1 MKQKRLQY
9 KIAVWLT
16 MGLMIVDPLV
26 VPFAYAANP
35 IEVDTNAP
43 HERQATVGQAGNG
56 ITLVNVAGPSAGGV
70 SRNDYT
76 NFNIP
81 QNGVIL
87 NNSNQMA
94 NTKLGGYI
102 PGNPNMMRGS
112 ANVIVNEV
120 TSHNPTEMK
129 GFIEVAGRKAS
140 VVVANPNGI
149 TVDGGGFINTD
160 RAVLTTGKTEYD
172 SKGNLNSYRVEQG
185 RISINGNGLNA
196 KDANSLQILTEAT
209 NVNAGVWAN
218 TIETRTGKNTIDA
231 NTLDTQKIGDSSN
244 VGLDVSAI
252 GGMYANSI
260 TMKGTNT
267 GLGVN
272 VKGVVSSTQA
282 SSITSDGK
290 IIVDGGVTSN
300 GNTTLAGQSIA
311 IHNNGVV
318 QGDVS
323 TTVNSKEAVN
333 NSGLINSGKTTDI
346 KAKSVDNNEGGR
358 IYGDT
363 VVIDANTV
371 KNHTNSEIEQ
381 RYHNAGK
388 ALEKAK
394 NDLDAEWN
402 ADITKYK
409 TKTELEAHRQRIKE
423 LTNAY
428 DEAQENVTTIKK
440 ELDTHKSGVIAGR
453 NHVDITSDTINNTGK
468 GFIYSGGTMDLT
480 AKEGINNT
488 GSTIKAVKSIELD
501 TPVVNN
507 KNVALGVKRVSDGIT
522 KNPDKLKVTHPHHKL
537 EGQVFD
543 KSEFPYADYKSGY
556 GTPHV
561 KPVKTAEDEAYNKE
575 MDKRENRVNEF
586 TIIRTETE
594 HTHKEVTNDDPGV
607 ISSGGDVVT
616 TGILHN
622 DNSKVISGGTVYA
635 KGSIQNISDSISDKT
650 FITGTTQES
659 YTTKVDKSHH
669 IGRKKK
675 RRKWRPE
682 VYMTPTIAESN
693 VKPIGTVQEHAEDT
707 LSKAIIARVNDS
719 LDPYGLGGGKGK
731 ESHTI
736 DGLSLPTEALYQIH
750 PDITANA
757 LIETDSAFTNR
768 KNFLS
773 SQYMIDALANDPER
787 RLKRLGDGF
796 YEQQLIN
803 EQIVSATGK
812 QYLEGYTDNEAEYKA
827 LLEAGIAFGKAFK
840 LAPGIA
846 LSKEQ
851 MESITTDMVWL
862 ETKTVVVEG
871 KAQQVL
877 YPKVYL
883 AKQPAKSVDAMGGII
898 SGKAIVSNTNTDI
911 LNQGIMAA
919 DTIVLG
925 AHDVQNTGRID
936 GRKVNIKATQDV
948 TNTGN
953 IHGDKQ
959 VNINAGRDINVGA
972 HVDRLEHHNIV
983 SRQGTIGV
991 AKDGD
996 LVLSA
1001 KRDVNLKGAIIHTE
1015 DNSKATIEAGHNINL
1030 TTESLSSKKDMT
1042 VNSDNYNRTD
1052 RRTELGTA
1060 ILSDGHVNLH
1070 AENDVNIR
1078 NGIVNSEHG
1087 VTSVEA
1093 GNDVTITNGKS
1104 YSRDEYGLKYKEK
1117 SLLSR
1122 TTNIIRTDHEHT
1134 GVLSS
1139 TIGGD
1144 TINVKANH
1152 NVSVTGSNILGTKD
1166 VSVSAGNDVRTDSGE
1181 ETQRDDVYQYSKKS
1195 GLMGAGIG
1203 FTIGSKK
1210 VTDTLEGNSKTNVN
1224 TLIGSANGKISI
1236 DANNKAHLTST
1247 DIIGKDDIEV
1257 SASDITLDGKHDT
1270 IASKQVHE
1278 EKQSG
1283 LTVSLG
1289 GSIASALTTA
1299 RGLQRK
1305 ANSRDDKRLGTLE
1318 SLEAGKELKKGY
1330 SKIQEYKNFT
1340 PDFVRD
1346 EAQKSIASGILK
1358 EQKVKEID
1366 SLLQNNKLTDKTRK
1380 ALEKERK
1387 RLAEEARYEK
1397 AKGYN
1402 DLNDINGDQK
1412 QYKENKRAKKDG
1424 LANIHVSVGSS
1435 KSRSESRLESSKY
1448 AGGHILS
1455 DNGIKLVTKPTT
1467 ADSGDIVAI
1476 GETIRGESVELD
1488 ASRNLSLQAGTN
1500 TTTITDKYDNKGW
1513 SIGANLS
1520 VNGGGL
1526 LGIDANYNKANENG
1540 TTVKTTHLGTVVQGN
1555 KVITNSGADTAIVG
1569 SKVYGDSIQSQIG
1582 GNLTIKSLQDSETYR
1597 GEKKNVG
1604 FSISTNGTKLGGVSA
1619 EYSKGKM
1626 TSDYAS
1632 VTEQAGLYAGT
1643 EGFNIITKGNT
1654 TLEGAVI
1661 DSKATADKN
1670 KLSTN
1675 SLTVKDIKNK
1685 AEYKSSNTGL
1695 SYTSVSGFKNLNQAG
1710 KDAVY
1715 NSLGLLPKLLPDSE
1729 KSAEST
1735 TKSVISN
1742 GTITTGS
1749 SNIDINKISKDTK
1762 NSLNKLDTIFDKKKV
1777 EERQELAR
1785 LFAKDAFE
1793 QLHYWEPKTKEGKAA
1808 KALAHAVVAETS
1820 ARIAGNPTGSG
1831 FYAGATNEAL
1841 IGEIQKI
1848 AKSNPAVA
1856 QWLSASL
1863 GALVNHGIGKSQ
1875 ITGATEA
1882 QYGTKWNSIGAVV
1895 RLGVS
1900 TSKIAVET
1908 TSGEII
1914 TEFSPYI
1921 GNPSAF
1927 DQVTTKPVSFSDRVS
1942 NPSIPMNDVIPPSS
1956 YRAGISDPSVPMDD
1970 VIPPGPGLIETSDL
1984 SSPVVLKSEEY
1995 KFYNLPPNV
2004 DNQTGQISVWDNEQ
2018 QQYIKTNTYEF
2029 GGIKVNDLGGYDEF
2043 NRAIF
2048 TEVGTGNLV
2057 YGINKYGV
2065 TLYRGSDG
2073 QPNWHLVIPENNF
2086 AKIGKLDGTSFERL
2100 NITTGDLDML
2110 RDPSSTAIY
2119 DSINS
2124 RIINSNTGNPLSA
2137 IGYKNFKNS
2146 ISLDTISKE
2155 ALDMIRYNKDNT
2167 VSINR
2172 AENKSKDKF
2181 YFRDSYAYKHSGMVI
2196 DGYQNGT
2203 IEKGK
2208 FEFTEKPEFS
2218 LGLENVN
2225 FDNGIDG
2232 AIDSWKGITI
2242 KGGIKA
2248 NLAKI
2253 NMRRWTGYQFWGD
2266 TQASI
2271 FEGNLGGDFEANSSG
2286 LTVGA
2291 NAGFNIA
2298 NIKPK
2303 IKLEMGGST
2312 FNLDTD
2318 FLYGFN
2324 AGAKGH
2330 VGYNEKGFNASGAI
2344 SKPSIGGGINLKGSI
2359 ETDNSEVTLYEYNSN
2374 KKNKSDKIK

>member
-1 MKQKRLQY
+1 MKEKRLQY

-16 MGLMIVDPLV
+16 MGLMIVDPFV

-43 HERQATVGQAGNG
+43 HERQAAVGQAGNG

-76 NFNIP
+76 NFNVP

-87 NNSNQMA
+87 NNSYQMA
-94 NTKLGGYI
+94 NTKLGGYV

-218 TIETRTGKNTIDA
+218 TIEIRTGKNTIDA
-231 NTLDTQKIGDSSN
+231 NTLETQKIGDSSN

-300 GNTTLAGQSIA
+300 GNTTLSGQSIA

-323 TTVNSKEAVN
+323 TTVNSKETVN
-333 NSGLINSGKTTDI
+333 NSGLINSGKTTTI
-346 KAKSVDNNEGGR
+346 KAKSVDNHEGGR

-363 VVIDANTV
+363 VAIDANTV
-371 KNHTNSEIEQ
+371 INHTNSEIEQ
-381 RYHNAGK
+381 RYHKAGK
-388 ALEKAK
+388 DLEKAK
-394 NDLDAEWN
+394 NDLDTEWN

-423 LTNAY
+423 LTKVY
-428 DEAQENVTTIKK
+428 DEAQANVTTIKK

-480 AKEGINNT
+480 AKQGISNT
-488 GSTIKAVKSIELD
+488 GATIKAVKDIELD

-507 KNVALGVKRVSDGIT
+507 ENVALGVKRVSDGIT
-522 KNPDKLKVTHPHHKL
+522 KNPDKLKVTDPHHKL

-575 MDKRENRVNEF
+575 MDKDENRVHKF
-586 TIIRTETE
+586 TIIRSETE

-622 DNSKVISGGTVYA
+622 DNSKVISGGTILT
-635 KGSIQNISDSISDKT
+635 KGRIENISDSMSDKS

-659 YTTKVDKSHH
+659 KTIRKLKSHG
-669 IGRKKK
+669 IGHK
-675 RRKWRPE
+675 RRRVWAQE
-682 VYMTPTIAESN
+682 VYMTPTITETN
-693 VKPIGTVQEHAEDT
+693 VKPIGTVQEYAEDT
-707 LSKAIIARVNDS
+707 LSNATIAKVNDS

-803 EQIVSATGK
+803 DQIVSATGK

-846 LSKEQ
+846 LSKKQ
-851 MESITTDMVWL
+851 MEAITTDMVWL
-862 ETKTVVVEG
+862 ETKTIVVDG
-871 KAQQVL
+871 KIQQVL

-883 AKQPAKSVDAMGGII
+883 AKQPAKSIDAMGGII
-898 SGKAIVSNTNTDI
+898 SGKAIVSNTNADI
-911 LNQGIMAA
+911 LNQGIMTA

-959 VNINAGRDINVGA
+959 VNINAGRDINLGA
-972 HVDRLEHHNIV
+972 HVDRLEHHDIV
-983 SRQGTIGV
+983 SRQGTIGIE
-991 AKDGD
+991 KDGD

-1001 KRDVNLKGAIIHTE
+1001 KRDVNLKGAIVHTG
-1015 DNSKATIEAGHNINL
+1015 DNSKATIEAGQNINL
-1030 TTESLSSKKDMT
+1030 TTETLSAKKDMT

-1060 ILSDGHVNLH
+1060 ILSDSHVTLR
-1070 AENDVNIR
+1070 AGNDVNIR

-1093 GNDVTITNGKS
+1093 GNDVNITNGNS

-1122 TTNIIRTDHEHT
+1122 TTNIIRTDHERT

-1144 TINVKANH
+1144 TINVKANR

-1181 ETQRDDVYQYSKKS
+1181 ETQRDEVYQYSKKS

-1210 VTDTLEGNSKTNVN
+1210 VTDTLDENSKTNIN

-1247 DIIGKDDIEV
+1247 DLIGKDDIEV

-1346 EAQKSIASGILK
+1346 EAQKLIASGVLK
-1358 EQKVKEID
+1358 EEKVKEID
-1366 SLLQNNKLTDKTRK
+1366 RLLQNNKLTDKTRK

-1387 RLAEEARYEK
+1387 RLAEEASYEK

-1402 DLNDINGDQK
+1402 DLNDINGNQK

-1435 KSRSESRLESSKY
+1435 KSRSESRLDSSKY
-1448 AGGHILS
+1448 AGGHIVS

-1467 ADSGDIVAI
+1467 TESGDIVAI

-1500 TTTITDKYDNKGW
+1500 TTTITDKYDSKGW

-1540 TTVKTTHLGTVVQGN
+1540 TTVKKTHSGTVVQGN
-1555 KVITNSGADTAIVG
+1555 KVITNSGADTTIVG

-1604 FSISTNGTKLGGVSA
+1604 FSISTNGTQLGGVSA

-1632 VTEQAGLYAGT
+1632 VTEQAGLYAGA
-1643 EGFNIITKGNT
+1643 EGFDITTKGNT

-1661 DSKATADKN
+1661 DSKGKADKN

-1695 SYTSVSGFKNLNQAG
+1695 SYTSLSGFKNLSQAG

-1729 KSAEST
+1729 KSVEST
-1735 TKSVISN
+1735 TKSVIAN
-1742 GTITTGS
+1742 GTITTES

-1808 KALAHAVVAETS
+1808 KALAHAVVAEIS

-1831 FYAGATNEAL
+1831 FYAGVTNEAL

-1863 GALVNHGIGKSQ
+1863 GAVVNYSISKPV
-1875 ITGATEA
+1875 ITGATES
-1882 QYGTKWNSIGAVV
+1882 QYGTK
-1895 RLGVS
+1895 
-1900 TSKIAVET
+1900 
-1908 TSGEII
+1908 
-1914 TEFSPYI
+1914 Y
-1921 GNPSAF
+1921 
-1927 DQVTTKPVSFSDRVS
+1927 
-1942 NPSIPMNDVIPPSS
+1942 
-1956 YRAGISDPSVPMDD
+1956 
-1970 VIPPGPGLIETSDL
+1970 
-1984 SSPVVLKSEEY
+1984 
-1995 KFYNLPPNV
+1995 
-2004 DNQTGQISVWDNEQ
+2004 
-2018 QQYIKTNTYEF
+2018 
-2029 GGIKVNDLGGYDEF
+2029 
-2043 NRAIF
+2043 
-2048 TEVGTGNLV
+2048 
-2057 YGINKYGV
+2057 
-2065 TLYRGSDG
+2065 
-2073 QPNWHLVIPENNF
+2073 
-2086 AKIGKLDGTSFERL
+2086 
-2100 NITTGDLDML
+2100 
-2110 RDPSSTAIY
+2110 
-2119 DSINS
+2119 
-2124 RIINSNTGNPLSA
+2124 
-2137 IGYKNFKNS
+2137 
-2146 ISLDTISKE
+2146 
-2155 ALDMIRYNKDNT
+2155 
-2167 VSINR
+2167 
-2172 AENKSKDKF
+2172 
-2181 YFRDSYAYKHSGMVI
+2181 
-2196 DGYQNGT
+2196 
-2203 IEKGK
+2203 
-2208 FEFTEKPEFS
+2208 
-2218 LGLENVN
+2218 
-2225 FDNGIDG
+2225 
-2232 AIDSWKGITI
+2232 
-2242 KGGIKA
+2242 
-2248 NLAKI
+2248 
-2253 NMRRWTGYQFWGD
+2253 
-2266 TQASI
+2266 
-2271 FEGNLGGDFEANSSG
+2271 
-2286 LTVGA
+2286 
-2291 NAGFNIA
+2291 
-2298 NIKPK
+2298 
-2303 IKLEMGGST
+2303 
-2312 FNLDTD
+2312 
-2318 FLYGFN
+2318 
-2324 AGAKGH
+2324 
-2330 VGYNEKGFNASGAI
+2330 NASGRWTYEYGKASLDAAVDVLNGALSNAEKERLYISATISYVEFMAMLSTLSIGLGISEPADKTGQTLILIGDMAI
-2344 SKPSIGGGINLKGSI
+2344 SAYVVYKTVLTGWDATNKLFNIKNYDPLMN
-2359 ETDNSEVTLYEYNSN
+2359 YNN
-2374 KKNKSDKIK
+2374 YMANPRDYMD

>member
-56 ITLVNVAGPSAGGV
+56 ITLVNVAGPSTGGV

-76 NFNIP
+76 NFNVP

-87 NNSNQMA
+87 NNSYQMA

-172 SKGNLNSYRVEQG
+172 PTGNLNSYRVEQG

-244 VGLDVSAI
+244 IGLDVSAI

-363 VVIDANTV
+363 VAIDANTV

-381 RYHNAGK
+381 RYHKAGK

-423 LTNAY
+423 LTNTY

-440 ELDTHKSGVIAGR
+440 ELDTHKSGVVAGR

-622 DNSKVISGGTVYA
+622 DNSKVISGGTVHA

-707 LSKAIIARVNDS
+707 LSNAIIARVNDS

-773 SQYMIDALANDPER
+773 SQYMLDALANDPER

-846 LSKEQ
+846 LSKKQ
-851 MESITTDMVWL
+851 MEAITTDMVWL
-862 ETKTVVVEG
+862 ETKTVVVDG
-871 KAQQVL
+871 KVQQVL

-898 SGKAIVSNTNTDI
+898 SGKAIVSNTNADI
-911 LNQGIMAA
+911 LNQGIMTA

-925 AHDVQNTGRID
+925 AHDVQNIGRID
-936 GRKVNIKATQDV
+936 GRKVNIKAIQDV

-959 VNINAGRDINVGA
+959 VNINAGRDINVGT
-972 HVDRLEHHNIV
+972 HVDKLEHHDIV
-983 SRQGTIGV
+983 GRQGTIGV
-991 AKDGD
+991 GEKGD
-996 LVLSA
+996 LALSA
-1001 KRDVNLKGAIIHTE
+1001 KRDVNLKGAIIHAGE
-1015 DNSKATIEAGHNINL
+1015 NSKATIEAGQNINL
-1030 TTESLSSKKDMT
+1030 ITEALSAKKDMT

-1060 ILSDGHVNLH
+1060 ILSDSNVTLRAG
-1070 AENDVNIR
+1070 NDVNIR

-1087 VTSVEA
+1087 LTSVEA

-1122 TTNIIRTDHEHT
+1122 TTNIIRTDYEHT

-1144 TINVKANH
+1144 TINVKANR

-1210 VTDTLEGNSKTNVN
+1210 VTDTLDENFKTNVN

-1247 DIIGKDDIEV
+1247 DLIGKDNIEV

-1289 GSIASALTTA
+1289 GSIASGLSTA

-1366 SLLQNNKLTDKTRK
+1366 SLLQNNKLNDKTRK

-1387 RLAEEARYEK
+1387 RLAEEGSYEK

-1402 DLNDINGDQK
+1402 DLNDINGNQK

-1435 KSRSESRLESSKY
+1435 KSRSESRLDSSKY
-1448 AGGHILS
+1448 AGGHIVS
-1455 DNGIKLVTKPTT
+1455 DNGIKLITKPTT

-1500 TTTITDKYDNKGW
+1500 TTTKIDKYDSKGW

-1526 LGIDANYNKANENG
+1526 IGIDANYNKANENG
-1540 TTVKTTHLGTVVQGN
+1540 TTVKTTHSGTVVQGN

-1604 FSISTNGTKLGGVSA
+1604 FSISTNGTQLGGVSA

-1632 VTEQAGLYAGT
+1632 VTEQAGLYAGA
-1643 EGFNIITKGNT
+1643 EGFDITTKGNT

-1661 DSKATADKN
+1661 DSKAKADKN

-1675 SLTVKDIKNK
+1675 SLIVKDIKNK

-1695 SYTSVSGFKNLNQAG
+1695 SYTSISGFKNLSQAG

-1715 NSLGLLPKLLPDSE
+1715 NSLGLLPKLMPDSE
-1729 KSAEST
+1729 KSVEST
-1735 TKSVISN
+1735 TKSVIAN
-1742 GTITTGS
+1742 GTIITES

-1831 FYAGATNEAL
+1831 LYAGATNEVL

-1863 GALVNHGIGKSQ
+1863 GALVNHGLGKSP
-1875 ITGATEA
+1875 ITGATESQNA
-1882 QYGTKWNSIGAVV
+1882 TKNNAYGTMKKNTELESWDYYYIIDLYGNVYKRTNTGDYIASPSVVRNGTVTTVVKQNPAEGHQSDGQEVFVYPDGSYVNIDEPLGKVHVGSAHLLTNTSSSWDNPSVNNPAVV
-1895 RLGVS
+1895 EETPRVIDEWPEESTGKIYRVYSNSSEPVFTGEYQGNRNLMSGATAVYNSDHKAWYAGGYVIYQNDEIDAIIRQQQREHEYQIAKDKFNSPNTAIGIMGDAVSYTGEYFGDKKVGNAVTIGQTVPKLIENQDKYDTLGGKFLAGVS
-1900 TSKIAVET
+1900 DFSNEMAKAELTSTV
-1908 TSGEII
+1908 
-1914 TEFSPYI
+1914 
-1921 GNPSAF
+1921 
-1927 DQVTTKPVSFSDRVS
+1927 VT
-1942 NPSIPMNDVIPPSS
+1942 
-1956 YRAGISDPSVPMDD
+1956 
-1970 VIPPGPGLIETSDL
+1970 L
-1984 SSPVVLKSEEY
+1984 
-1995 KFYNLPPNV
+1995 
-2004 DNQTGQISVWDNEQ
+2004 
-2018 QQYIKTNTYEF
+2018 
-2029 GGIKVNDLGGYDEF
+2029 
-2043 NRAIF
+2043 
-2048 TEVGTGNLV
+2048 GTGNV
-2057 YGINKYGV
+2057 VINTLAPTNVRPTLTKGLILTSVAGFGV
-2065 TLYRGSDG
+2065 
-2073 QPNWHLVIPENNF
+2073 NNT
-2086 AKIGKLDGTSFERL
+2086 IGKYFDEKTKQ
-2100 NITTGDLDML
+2100 I
-2110 RDPSSTAIY
+2110 
-2119 DSINS
+2119 
-2124 RIINSNTGNPLSA
+2124 
-2137 IGYKNFKNS
+2137 
-2146 ISLDTISKE
+2146 KE
-2155 ALDMIRYNKDNT
+2155 Y
-2167 VSINR
+2167 
-2172 AENKSKDKF
+2172 
-2181 YFRDSYAYKHSGMVI
+2181 
-2196 DGYQNGT
+2196 
-2203 IEKGK
+2203 
-2208 FEFTEKPEFS
+2208 
-2218 LGLENVN
+2218 
-2225 FDNGIDG
+2225 
-2232 AIDSWKGITI
+2232 I
-2242 KGGIKA
+2242 KEEEDE
-2248 NLAKI
+2248 
-2253 NMRRWTGYQFWGD
+2253 W
-2266 TQASI
+2266 
-2271 FEGNLGGDFEANSSG
+2271 
-2286 LTVGA
+2286 
-2291 NAGFNIA
+2291 
-2298 NIKPK
+2298 
-2303 IKLEMGGST
+2303 
-2312 FNLDTD
+2312 
-2318 FLYGFN
+2318 
-2324 AGAKGH
+2324 
-2330 VGYNEKGFNASGAI
+2330 
-2344 SKPSIGGGINLKGSI
+2344 
-2359 ETDNSEVTLYEYNSN
+2359 
-2374 KKNKSDKIK
+2374 KNK

>member
-76 NFNIP
+76 NFNVP

-94 NTKLGGYI
+94 NTKLGGYV

-185 RISINGNGLNA
+185 RISINSNGLNA

-244 VGLDVSAI
+244 IGLDVSAI

-300 GNTTLAGQSIA
+300 GNTTLSGQSIA

-363 VVIDANTV
+363 VAIDANTV

-381 RYHNAGK
+381 RYHKAGK

-622 DNSKVISGGTVYA
+622 DNSKVISGGTVHA

-707 LSKAIIARVNDS
+707 LSKATIARVNDS

-803 EQIVSATGK
+803 DQIVSATGK

-898 SGKAIVSNTNTDI
+898 SGKAIVSNTNADI
-911 LNQGIMAA
+911 LNQGIMSA

-936 GRKVNIKATQDV
+936 GRQVIIKASQDV
-948 TNTGN
+948 INTGN
-953 IHGDKQ
+953 IHGDKR
-959 VNINAGRDINVGA
+959 VTINAGRDINVGT
-972 HVDRLEHHNIV
+972 HVDKLEHHDIV
-983 SRQGTIGV
+983 GRQGTIGV

-1001 KRDVNLKGAIIHTE
+1001 KRDINLKGAIVHTG
-1015 DNSKATIEAGHNINL
+1015 DNSKATIEAGQNINL
-1030 TTESLSSKKDMT
+1030 TTEALSSKKDMT

-1060 ILSDGHVNLH
+1060 ILSDDNVTLRAG
-1070 AENDVNIR
+1070 NDVNIR

-1087 VTSVEA
+1087 LTSVEA
-1093 GNDVTITNGKS
+1093 GNDVNITNGKS

-1144 TINVKANH
+1144 TINVKANR
-1152 NVSVTGSNILGTKD
+1152 NVSVTGSNILGTND

-1210 VTDTLEGNSKTNVN
+1210 VTDTLDENSKTNVN

-1247 DIIGKDDIEV
+1247 DLIGKDDIEV

-1305 ANSRDDKRLGTLE
+1305 ANSRNDKRLGTLE

-1467 ADSGDIVAI
+1467 TGSGDIVAI

-1820 ARIAGNPTGSG
+1820 ARIAGNPKGSG

-1863 GALVNHGIGKSQ
+1863 GALVNHGLGKSP
-1875 ITGATEA
+1875 ITGAAEA
-1882 QYGTKWNSIGAVV
+1882 QYGTKWNFAGAVV

-1900 TSKIAVET
+1900 TSKIAVDT

-1914 TEFSPYI
+1914 SEFSPFV

-1942 NPSIPMNDVIPPSS
+1942 DQST
-1956 YRAGISDPSVPMDD
+1956 PMDD
-1970 VIPPGPGLIETSDL
+1970 VISPGPDLTESSNL
-1984 SSPVVLKSEEY
+1984 SSPVVLKSEDY
-1995 KFYNLPPNV
+1995 KLYNLPPNI
-2004 DNQTGQISVWDNEQ
+2004 DNQTGQISVWDNEK

-2073 QPNWHLVIPENNF
+2073 SPNWHLVIPENNF

-2110 RDPSSTAIY
+2110 RDPSATAIF
-2119 DSINS
+2119 DPVNS
-2124 RIINSNTGNPLSA
+2124 RIINSNTGNPLSN
-2137 IGYKNFKNS
+2137 IGYKNFKNN
-2146 ISLDTISKE
+2146 ISLNNITRERLDNLKWNDDKITVSYNNHEGKDIYTIAGENGFSKNTKYAIVDAAIENSLAYQASTDATSTDRVLRWADYLSSPEFKNHAEKSMRSTVSGIAYSKVGEITGEHIANKMVPQYVRPYSKGIILGMGREVGGHSANTFVLINNVQDNYKEFYKYPDLFKAANDLDKE
-2155 ALDMIRYNKDNT
+2155 AFWVGET
-2167 VSINR
+2167 VSAGEKLALIGSGGR
-2172 AENKSKDKF
+2172 
-2181 YFRDSYAYKHSGMVI
+2181 YAVTAGRFGIGVNLI
-2196 DGYQNGT
+2196 EG
-2203 IEKGK
+2203 IRVEKGK
-2208 FEFTEKPEFS
+2208 DELKQEK
-2218 LGLENVN
+2218 
-2225 FDNGIDG
+2225 
-2232 AIDSWKGITI
+2232 
-2242 KGGIKA
+2242 
-2248 NLAKI
+2248 
-2253 NMRRWTGYQFWGD
+2253 
-2266 TQASI
+2266 
-2271 FEGNLGGDFEANSSG
+2271 
-2286 LTVGA
+2286 
-2291 NAGFNIA
+2291 
-2298 NIKPK
+2298 
-2303 IKLEMGGST
+2303 
-2312 FNLDTD
+2312 
-2318 FLYGFN
+2318 
-2324 AGAKGH
+2324 
-2330 VGYNEKGFNASGAI
+2330 EKRE
-2344 SKPSIGGGINLKGSI
+2344 KDVK
-2359 ETDNSEVTLYEYNSN
+2359 
-2374 KKNKSDKIK
+2374 

>member
-1 MKQKRLQY
+1 MKEKRLQY

-35 IEVDTNAP
+35 IEVDKNAP

-56 ITLVNVAGPSAGGV
+56 ITLINVAGPSAGGV

-76 NFNIP
+76 NFNVP

-87 NNSNQMA
+87 NNSYQMA
-94 NTKLGGYI
+94 NTKLGGYV
-102 PGNPNMMRGS
+102 PGNANMMRGS

-231 NTLDTQKIGDSSN
+231 NTLDTQKIGDSNN

-272 VKGVVSSTQA
+272 VKGIVSSTQA

-300 GNTTLAGQSIA
+300 GNTTLTGQSIA
-311 IHNNGVV
+311 ISNNGVV

-323 TTVNSKEAVN
+323 TTVNSQDTVN
-333 NSGLINSGKTTDI
+333 NSGLINSGKTTSI
-346 KAKSVDNNEGGR
+346 KAKSVDNHEGGR

-363 VVIDANTV
+363 VAIDANIV
-371 KNHTNSEIEQ
+371 INHTNSEIEQ
-381 RYHNAGK
+381 RYHKAGK
-388 ALEKAK
+388 DLEKAK

-409 TKTELEAHRQRIKE
+409 TTTELEAHRQRIKE
-423 LTNAY
+423 LTKTY
-428 DEAQENVTTIKK
+428 DEAQENVTAIKK

-453 NHVDITSDTINNTGK
+453 NHVDLNTDTIHNTGK

-480 AKEGINNT
+480 AKQGINNK
-488 GSTIKAVKSIELD
+488 GATIKAVKDIELD

-522 KNPDKLKVTHPHHKL
+522 KNPDKLKVTDPHHKL

-543 KSEFPYADYKSGY
+543 KSEFPYADNKSGY

-575 MDKRENRVNEF
+575 MDKDENRVHKF
-586 TIIRTETE
+586 TIIRSETE

-607 ISSGGDVVT
+607 ISSGGDVIT

-622 DNSKVISGGTVYA
+622 DNSKVISGGTVQT
-635 KGSIQNISDSISDKT
+635 KGRIENISDSMSDKS

-659 YTTKVDKSHH
+659 KTIRKRKSHGVRH
-669 IGRKKK
+669 K
-675 RRKWRPE
+675 RRRVWDQE
-682 VYMTPTIAESN
+682 VYMTPTITETN

-707 LSKAIIARVNDS
+707 LSKATIAKVNDS

-840 LAPGIA
+840 LAPGIS

-851 MESITTDMVWL
+851 MKAITTDMVWL
-862 ETKTVVVEG
+862 ETKTVVVDG

-898 SGKAIVSNTNTDI
+898 SGKAIVSNTNADI

-919 DTIVLG
+919 DTIVLR

-936 GRKVNIKATQDV
+936 GRKVAIKASQDV
-948 TNTGN
+948 INTGN

-959 VNINAGRDINVGA
+959 VTINAGRDINVGT
-972 HVDRLEHHNIV
+972 HVDKLENNDIV
-983 SRQGTIGV
+983 GRQGTIGV
-991 AKDGD
+991 GEKGD

-1001 KRDVNLKGAIIHTE
+1001 KRDVNLKGAIVHTGE
-1015 DNSKATIEAGHNINL
+1015 NSKATIEAGQNINL
-1030 TTESLSSKKDMT
+1030 TTEALSSKKDMT

-1060 ILSDGHVNLH
+1060 ILSDSNVTLRAG
-1070 AENDVNIR
+1070 NDVNIR

-1093 GNDVTITNGKS
+1093 GNDVNITNGKS

-1117 SLLSR
+1117 GLLSR
-1122 TTNIIRTDHEHT
+1122 TTNIVRTDHEHT

-1144 TINVKANH
+1144 TINVKANR
-1152 NVSVTGSNILGTKD
+1152 NVSVTGSNILGTND

-1195 GLMGAGIG
+1195 GLIGAGIG

-1210 VTDTLEGNSKTNVN
+1210 VTDTLDENAKTNVN

-1247 DIIGKDDIEV
+1247 DLIGKNDIEV

-1346 EAQKSIASGILK
+1346 EAQKSITSGILK

-1366 SLLQNNKLTDKTRK
+1366 SLLQNNKLTDKTRI

-1387 RLAEEARYEK
+1387 RLAEEASYEK

-1424 LANIHVSVGSS
+1424 LANIHISVGSS
-1435 KSRSESRLESSKY
+1435 KSRSESRLDSSKY
-1448 AGGHILS
+1448 AGGHIIS

-1500 TTTITDKYDNKGW
+1500 TTTITDKYDSKGW

-1540 TTVKTTHLGTVVQGN
+1540 TTVKTTHSGTVVQGN
-1555 KVITNSGADTAIVG
+1555 KVITNSGDDTAIVG

-1582 GNLTIKSLQDSETYR
+1582 GNLTIKSLQDSETYK

-1632 VTEQAGLYAGT
+1632 VTEQAGLYAGA
-1643 EGFNIITKGNT
+1643 EGFDITTKGNT

-1661 DSKATADKN
+1661 DSKATVDKN

-1695 SYTSVSGFKNLNQAG
+1695 SYTSVSGFKNLSQAG

-1715 NSLGLLPKLLPDSE
+1715 SSLGLLPKLLPDSE

-1735 TKSVISN
+1735 TKSVIAN
-1742 GTITTGS
+1742 GTITTES

-1793 QLHYWEPKTKEGKAA
+1793 QLHYWEPNTKEGKAA

-1820 ARIAGNPTGSG
+1820 ARIAGNPKGSG
-1831 FYAGATNEAL
+1831 FYAGVTNEVL

-1863 GALVNHGIGKSQ
+1863 GALVNHGLGKSP

-1882 QYGTKWNSIGAVV
+1882 QNATKHNAYGVMLKNNELSNNDYYYIIDVYGNTYKRTKTDDTLISPSVIRNGTVTPVVKQNPAKGYQSEGQEVFVYPDGSYVNIDQPLGKVHVEAANWVNKGLNSGNTSIADFVEEHPQPYVV
-1895 RLGVS
+1895 DTWADKLTGKIYNEYSDKHVEFIWKYQGNINALAGMPVVS
-1900 TSKIAVET
+1900 DPTDSYFMSGNYMIYDDGTPEIQNILRIAEFNRTMNTVTNSPGMMFANGDMGRIKTSLFSDNKPFEPLSDNSYKINNISKQYDYDPFKEKQLL
-1908 TSGEII
+1908 E
-1914 TEFSPYI
+1914 
-1921 GNPSAF
+1921 
-1927 DQVTTKPVSFSDRVS
+1927 PVSDKTYNELSNIFKKYSPKKWSVNDTRNDITRDPNKPGYIHVYDDKNNYRYRVDPPDKLSGYEHIHFFDKYGNALNSNYEVVSKKSKEAHIPIKESDNSLS
-1942 NPSIPMNDVIPPSS
+1942 N
-1956 YRAGISDPSVPMDD
+1956 
-1970 VIPPGPGLIETSDL
+1970 
-1984 SSPVVLKSEEY
+1984 EEY
-1995 KFYNLPPNV
+1995 KK
-2004 DNQTGQISVWDNEQ
+2004 S
-2018 QQYIKTNTYEF
+2018 
-2029 GGIKVNDLGGYDEF
+2029 
-2043 NRAIF
+2043 
-2048 TEVGTGNLV
+2048 
-2057 YGINKYGV
+2057 
-2065 TLYRGSDG
+2065 
-2073 QPNWHLVIPENNF
+2073 
-2086 AKIGKLDGTSFERL
+2086 
-2100 NITTGDLDML
+2100 L
-2110 RDPSSTAIY
+2110 R
-2119 DSINS
+2119 
-2124 RIINSNTGNPLSA
+2124 
-2137 IGYKNFKNS
+2137 
-2146 ISLDTISKE
+2146 
-2155 ALDMIRYNKDNT
+2155 
-2167 VSINR
+2167 
-2172 AENKSKDKF
+2172 
-2181 YFRDSYAYKHSGMVI
+2181 
-2196 DGYQNGT
+2196 
-2203 IEKGK
+2203 
-2208 FEFTEKPEFS
+2208 
-2218 LGLENVN
+2218 
-2225 FDNGIDG
+2225 
-2232 AIDSWKGITI
+2232 
-2242 KGGIKA
+2242 
-2248 NLAKI
+2248 
-2253 NMRRWTGYQFWGD
+2253 
-2266 TQASI
+2266 
-2271 FEGNLGGDFEANSSG
+2271 
-2286 LTVGA
+2286 
-2291 NAGFNIA
+2291 
-2298 NIKPK
+2298 
-2303 IKLEMGGST
+2303 
-2312 FNLDTD
+2312 
-2318 FLYGFN
+2318 
-2324 AGAKGH
+2324 
-2330 VGYNEKGFNASGAI
+2330 
-2344 SKPSIGGGINLKGSI
+2344 
-2359 ETDNSEVTLYEYNSN
+2359 
-2374 KKNKSDKIK
+2374 

>member
-1 MKQKRLQY
+1 MKEKRLQY

-35 IEVDTNAP
+35 IEVDKNAP
-43 HERQATVGQAGNG
+43 HERQATVGQAANG

-76 NFNIP
+76 NFNVP

-87 NNSNQMA
+87 NNSYQMA
-94 NTKLGGYI
+94 NTKLGGYV
-102 PGNPNMMRGS
+102 PGNANMMRGS

-185 RISINGNGLNA
+185 RVSINGNGLNA

-218 TIETRTGKNTIDA
+218 TIETRTGKNTIEA

-244 VGLDVSAI
+244 VGLDVAAI

-311 IHNNGVV
+311 IHNSGVV

-323 TTVNSKEAVN
+323 TTVNSQDTLN
-333 NSGLINSGKTTDI
+333 NSGLINSGNTTAI
-346 KAKSVDNNEGGR
+346 KAKSVDNHEGGR

-363 VVIDANTV
+363 VAIDANTV
-371 KNHTNSEIEQ
+371 INHTNSEIEQ
-381 RYHNAGK
+381 RYHKAGK
-388 ALEKAK
+388 DLEKAK

-423 LTNAY
+423 LTKTY
-428 DEAQENVTTIKK
+428 DEAQENVTAIKK
-440 ELDTHKSGVIAGR
+440 ELDAHKSGVIAGR
-453 NHVDITSDTINNTGK
+453 NHVDINTDTINNTGK

-480 AKEGINNT
+480 AKEGVNNT
-488 GSTIKAVKSIELD
+488 GATIKAVKSIELD

-522 KNPDKLKVTHPHHKL
+522 KNPDKLKVTDPHHKL

-575 MDKRENRVNEF
+575 MDKDENRVHKF
-586 TIIRTETE
+586 TIIRSETE

-607 ISSGGDVVT
+607 ISSGGDIVT

-622 DNSKVISGGTVYA
+622 DNSKVISGGTIQT
-635 KGSIQNISDSISDKT
+635 KGRIENISDSMSDKS

-659 YTTKVDKSHH
+659 KTIRKRKSHGVRH
-669 IGRKKK
+669 K
-675 RRKWRPE
+675 RRRVWDQE
-682 VYMTPTIAESN
+682 VYMTPTITETN
-693 VKPIGTVQEHAEDT
+693 VKPIGTVKEHAEDT
-707 LSKAIIARVNDS
+707 LSKATIAKVNDS
-719 LDPYGLGGGKGK
+719 LDPYGLGGGKRK

-846 LSKEQ
+846 LSKKQ
-851 MESITTDMVWL
+851 MEAITTDMVWL
-862 ETKTVVVEG
+862 ETKTVVVDG
-871 KAQQVL
+871 KVQQVL

-898 SGKAIVSNTNTDI
+898 SGKAIVSHTNTDI
-911 LNQGIMAA
+911 LNQGIMSA

-936 GRKVNIKATQDV
+936 GRQVIIKASQDLI
-948 TNTGN
+948 NTGN
-953 IHGDKQ
+953 IHGDKR
-959 VNINAGRDINVGA
+959 VTINVGRDINVGT
-972 HVDRLEHHNIV
+972 HVDKLEHHDIV
-983 SRQGTIGV
+983 GRQGTIGV

-1001 KRDVNLKGAIIHTE
+1001 KRDINLKGAIVHTG
-1015 DNSKATIEAGHNINL
+1015 DNSKATIEAGQNINL
-1030 TTESLSSKKDMT
+1030 TTEALSSKKDMT

-1060 ILSDGHVNLH
+1060 ILSDSHVNLR
-1070 AENDVNIR
+1070 AGNDVNIR

-1093 GNDVTITNGKS
+1093 GNDVNITNGNS

-1270 IASKQVHE
+1270 IASKQEHE

-1387 RLAEEARYEK
+1387 RLAEEASYEK

-1402 DLNDINGDQK
+1402 DLKDINGDQK

-1435 KSRSESRLESSKY
+1435 KSRSESRLDSSKY
-1448 AGGHILS
+1448 AGGHIVS

-1500 TTTITDKYDNKGW
+1500 TTTITDKYDSKGW

-1540 TTVKTTHLGTVVQGN
+1540 TTVKTTHSGTVVQGN

-1626 TSDYAS
+1626 TSDYTS
-1632 VTEQAGLYAGT
+1632 VTEQAGLYAGA
-1643 EGFNIITKGNT
+1643 EGFDITTKGNT

-1661 DSKATADKN
+1661 DSKAKADKN

-1695 SYTSVSGFKNLNQAG
+1695 SYTSVSGFKNLSQAG

-1729 KSAEST
+1729 KTAEST
-1735 TKSVISN
+1735 TKSVIAN

-1762 NSLNKLDTIFDKKKV
+1762 NSLNKLDTIFDKKKI

-1793 QLHYWEPKTKEGKAA
+1793 QLHYWEPKTKEGKVA

-1820 ARIAGNPTGSG
+1820 ARIAGNPKGSG

-1841 IGEIQKI
+1841 IGEIHKI

-1863 GALVNHGIGKSQ
+1863 GALVNRGLGKSS

-1882 QYGTKWNSIGAVV
+1882 QYGTKWNYAGALFRV
-1895 RLGVS
+1895 GVG
-1900 TSKIAVET
+1900 TSKIAVKT
-1908 TSGEII
+1908 ASGETI
-1914 TEFSPYI
+1914 TEFIPYV

-1942 NPSIPMNDVIPPSS
+1942 DQST
-1956 YRAGISDPSVPMDD
+1956 PMDD
-1970 VIPPGPGLIETSDL
+1970 VIPPGSGLTESSNL
-1984 SSPVVLKSEEY
+1984 SSPVVLKSEDY
-1995 KFYNLPPNV
+1995 KIYNLPPDI
-2004 DNQTGQISVWDNEQ
+2004 DNQTGQISVWDNERQ
-2018 QQYIKTNTYEF
+2018 EYVKTNTYEF

-2073 QPNWHLVIPENNF
+2073 SPNWHLVIPENNF

-2110 RDPSSTAIY
+2110 RDPSATAIF
-2119 DSINS
+2119 DPVNS
-2124 RIINSNTGNPLSA
+2124 RIINSNTGNPLSN
-2137 IGYKNFKNS
+2137 IGYKNFKNN
-2146 ISLDTISKE
+2146 ISLNNITRERLDNLKWNDDKITVSYNNHEGKDIYTIAGENGFSKNTKYAIVDAAIENSLAYQASTDATSTDRVMRWADYLSSPEFKNHAEKSTRSTVSGIAYSKVGEITGEHIANKMVPQFVRPYSKGIILGMGREVGGHSANTFVLINNVQDNYKEFYKYPDLFKAANDLDKE
-2155 ALDMIRYNKDNT
+2155 AFWVGET
-2167 VSINR
+2167 VSAGEKLALIGSGGR
-2172 AENKSKDKF
+2172 
-2181 YFRDSYAYKHSGMVI
+2181 YAVI
-2196 DGYQNGT
+2196 AGRFGIGVNLLEGVRV
-2203 IEKGK
+2203 EKGK
-2208 FEFTEKPEFS
+2208 DELKQEK
-2218 LGLENVN
+2218 
-2225 FDNGIDG
+2225 
-2232 AIDSWKGITI
+2232 
-2242 KGGIKA
+2242 
-2248 NLAKI
+2248 
-2253 NMRRWTGYQFWGD
+2253 
-2266 TQASI
+2266 
-2271 FEGNLGGDFEANSSG
+2271 
-2286 LTVGA
+2286 
-2291 NAGFNIA
+2291 
-2298 NIKPK
+2298 
-2303 IKLEMGGST
+2303 
-2312 FNLDTD
+2312 
-2318 FLYGFN
+2318 
-2324 AGAKGH
+2324 
-2330 VGYNEKGFNASGAI
+2330 EKRE
-2344 SKPSIGGGINLKGSI
+2344 KDVK
-2359 ETDNSEVTLYEYNSN
+2359 
-2374 KKNKSDKIK
+2374 

>member
-1 MKQKRLQY
+1 MKEKRLQY

-35 IEVDTNAP
+35 IEVDKNAP
-43 HERQATVGQAGNG
+43 HERQATVGQAANG

-76 NFNIP
+76 NFNVP

-87 NNSNQMA
+87 NNSYQMA
-94 NTKLGGYI
+94 NTKLGGYV
-102 PGNPNMMRGS
+102 PGNANMMRGS

-185 RISINGNGLNA
+185 RVSINGNGLNA

-218 TIETRTGKNTIDA
+218 TIETRTGKNTIEA

-244 VGLDVSAI
+244 VGLDVAAI

-311 IHNNGVV
+311 IHNSGVV

-323 TTVNSKEAVN
+323 TTVNSQDTLN
-333 NSGLINSGKTTDI
+333 NSGLINSGNTTAI
-346 KAKSVDNNEGGR
+346 KAKSVDNHEGGR

-363 VVIDANTV
+363 VAIDANTV
-371 KNHTNSEIEQ
+371 INHTNSEIEQ
-381 RYHNAGK
+381 RYHKAGK
-388 ALEKAK
+388 DLEKAK

-423 LTNAY
+423 LTKTY
-428 DEAQENVTTIKK
+428 DEAQENVTAIKK

-453 NHVDITSDTINNTGK
+453 NHVDINTDTINNTGK

-480 AKEGINNT
+480 AKQGISNT
-488 GSTIKAVKSIELD
+488 GATIKAVKSIELD

-507 KNVALGVKRVSDGIT
+507 ENVALGVKRISDGIT

-622 DNSKVISGGTVYA
+622 DNSKVISGGTVHA

-675 RRKWRPE
+675 RRKWRSE
-682 VYMTPTIAESN
+682 VYMTPTITETN
-693 VKPIGTVQEHAEDT
+693 LKPIGTVQEHAEDT
-707 LSKAIIARVNDS
+707 LSKATIAKVNDS
-719 LDPYGLGGGKGK
+719 LDPYGLDGGKGK

-898 SGKAIVSNTNTDI
+898 SGKAIVSNTNADI
-911 LNQGIMAA
+911 LNQGIMTA

-936 GRKVNIKATQDV
+936 GRKVNIKASQDV

-972 HVDRLEHHNIV
+972 HVDRLEHHDIV

-1001 KRDVNLKGAIIHTE
+1001 KRDVNLKGAIVHTK
-1015 DNSKATIEAGHNINL
+1015 DNSKATIEAGNNINL

-1087 VTSVEA
+1087 LTSVEA
-1093 GNDVTITNGKS
+1093 GNDVNITNGKS

-1122 TTNIIRTDHEHT
+1122 TTNIVRTDHEHT
-1134 GVLSS
+1134 GILSS

-1144 TINVKANH
+1144 TINVKANR
-1152 NVSVTGSNILGTKD
+1152 NVSVTGSNILGAND

-1270 IASKQVHE
+1270 IASKQEHE

-1387 RLAEEARYEK
+1387 RLAEEASYEK

-1402 DLNDINGDQK
+1402 DLKDINGDQK

-1435 KSRSESRLESSKY
+1435 KSRSESRLDSSKY
-1448 AGGHILS
+1448 AGGHIVS

-1500 TTTITDKYDNKGW
+1500 TTTITDKYDSKGW

-1540 TTVKTTHLGTVVQGN
+1540 TTVKTTHSGTVVQGN

-1626 TSDYAS
+1626 TSDYTS
-1632 VTEQAGLYAGT
+1632 VTEQAGLYAGA
-1643 EGFNIITKGNT
+1643 EGFDITTKGNT
-1654 TLEGAVI
+1654 ILEGAVI
-1661 DSKATADKN
+1661 DSKAKADKN

-1695 SYTSVSGFKNLNQAG
+1695 SYTSVSGFKNLSQAG

-1820 ARIAGNPTGSG
+1820 ARIAGNPKGSG

-1841 IGEIQKI
+1841 IGEIHKI

-1863 GALVNHGIGKSQ
+1863 GALVNHGLGKSS

-1882 QYGTKWNSIGAVV
+1882 QYGTKWNYAGALFRV
-1895 RLGVS
+1895 GVG
-1900 TSKIAVET
+1900 TSKIAVKT
-1908 TSGEII
+1908 ASGETI
-1914 TEFSPYI
+1914 TEFIPYV

-1942 NPSIPMNDVIPPSS
+1942 DQST
-1956 YRAGISDPSVPMDD
+1956 PMDD
-1970 VIPPGPGLIETSDL
+1970 VIPPGSDLTESSNL
-1984 SSPVVLKSEEY
+1984 SSPVVLKSEDY
-1995 KFYNLPPNV
+1995 KIYNLPPDI
-2004 DNQTGQISVWDNEQ
+2004 DNQTGQISVWDNERQ
-2018 QQYIKTNTYEF
+2018 EYVKTNTYEF

-2073 QPNWHLVIPENNF
+2073 SPNWHLVIPENNF

-2110 RDPSSTAIY
+2110 RDPSATAIF
-2119 DSINS
+2119 DPVNS
-2124 RIINSNTGNPLSA
+2124 RIINSNTGNPLSN
-2137 IGYKNFKNS
+2137 IGYKNFKNN
-2146 ISLDTISKE
+2146 ISLNNITRERLDNLKWNDDKITVSYNNHEGKDIYTIAGENGFSKNTKYAIVDAAIENSLAYQASTDATSTDRVLRWADYLSSPEFKNHAEKSMRSTVSGIAYSKVGEITGEHIANKMVPQYVRPYSKGIILGMGREVGGHSANTFVLINNVQDNYKEFYKYPDLFKAANDLDKE
-2155 ALDMIRYNKDNT
+2155 AFWVGET
-2167 VSINR
+2167 VSAGEKLALIGSGGR
-2172 AENKSKDKF
+2172 
-2181 YFRDSYAYKHSGMVI
+2181 YAVTAGRFGIGVNLI
-2196 DGYQNGT
+2196 EG
-2203 IEKGK
+2203 IRVEKGK
-2208 FEFTEKPEFS
+2208 DELKQEK
-2218 LGLENVN
+2218 
-2225 FDNGIDG
+2225 
-2232 AIDSWKGITI
+2232 
-2242 KGGIKA
+2242 
-2248 NLAKI
+2248 
-2253 NMRRWTGYQFWGD
+2253 
-2266 TQASI
+2266 
-2271 FEGNLGGDFEANSSG
+2271 
-2286 LTVGA
+2286 
-2291 NAGFNIA
+2291 
-2298 NIKPK
+2298 
-2303 IKLEMGGST
+2303 
-2312 FNLDTD
+2312 
-2318 FLYGFN
+2318 
-2324 AGAKGH
+2324 
-2330 VGYNEKGFNASGAI
+2330 EKRE
-2344 SKPSIGGGINLKGSI
+2344 KDVK
-2359 ETDNSEVTLYEYNSN
+2359 
-2374 KKNKSDKIK
+2374 

>member
-1 MKQKRLQY
+1 MKEKRLQY

-76 NFNIP
+76 NFNVP

-87 NNSNQMA
+87 NNSYQMA
-94 NTKLGGYI
+94 NTKLGGYV
-102 PGNPNMMRGS
+102 PGNANMMRGS

-244 VGLDVSAI
+244 IGLDVSAI

-300 GNTTLAGQSIA
+300 GNTTLSGQSIA

-363 VVIDANTV
+363 VAIDANTV

-381 RYHNAGK
+381 RYHKAGK

-409 TKTELEAHRQRIKE
+409 TKTELEAHRQRIKQ

-468 GFIYSGGTMDLT
+468 GFIYSGSTMDLT

-522 KNPDKLKVTHPHHKL
+522 KNPDKLKVTDPHHKL

-575 MDKRENRVNEF
+575 MDKDENRVHKF
-586 TIIRTETE
+586 TIIRSETE

-607 ISSGGDVVT
+607 ISSGGDIVT

-622 DNSKVISGGTVYA
+622 DNSKVISGGTIQT
-635 KGSIQNISDSISDKT
+635 KGRIENISDSMSDKS

-659 YTTKVDKSHH
+659 KTIRKRKSHGVRH
-669 IGRKKK
+669 K
-675 RRKWRPE
+675 RRRVWDQE
-682 VYMTPTIAESN
+682 VYMTPTITETN
-693 VKPIGTVQEHAEDT
+693 VKPIGTVKEHAEDT
-707 LSKAIIARVNDS
+707 LSKATIAKVNDS
-719 LDPYGLGGGKGK
+719 LDPYGLGGGKRK

-846 LSKEQ
+846 LSKKQ
-851 MESITTDMVWL
+851 MEAITTDMVWL
-862 ETKTVVVEG
+862 ETKTVVVDG
-871 KAQQVL
+871 KVQQVL

-898 SGKAIVSNTNTDI
+898 SGKAIVSHTNTDI
-911 LNQGIMAA
+911 LNQGIMSA

-936 GRKVNIKATQDV
+936 GRQVIIKASQDLI
-948 TNTGN
+948 NTGN
-953 IHGDKQ
+953 IHGDKR
-959 VNINAGRDINVGA
+959 VTINVGRDINVGT
-972 HVDRLEHHNIV
+972 HVDKLEHHDIV
-983 SRQGTIGV
+983 GRQGTIGV

-1001 KRDVNLKGAIIHTE
+1001 KRDINLKGAIVHTG
-1015 DNSKATIEAGHNINL
+1015 DNSKATIEAGQNINL
-1030 TTESLSSKKDMT
+1030 TTEALSSKKDMT

-1060 ILSDGHVNLH
+1060 ILSDSHVNLR
-1070 AENDVNIR
+1070 AGNDVNIR

-1093 GNDVTITNGKS
+1093 GNDVNITNGNS

-1210 VTDTLEGNSKTNVN
+1210 VTDTLEGNSKTNIN

-1270 IASKQVHE
+1270 VASKQVHE

-1289 GSIASALTTA
+1289 GSIASGLSTA

-1387 RLAEEARYEK
+1387 RLAEEASYEK

-1402 DLNDINGDQK
+1402 DLNDINGNQK

-1424 LANIHVSVGSS
+1424 LANVHVSVGSS
-1435 KSRSESRLESSKY
+1435 KSRSESRLDSSKY
-1448 AGGHILS
+1448 AGGHIVS

-1500 TTTITDKYDNKGW
+1500 TTTITDKYDSKGW
-1513 SIGANLS
+1513 SIGADLS

-1540 TTVKTTHLGTVVQGN
+1540 TTVKTTHSGTVVQGN

-1582 GNLTIKSLQDSETYR
+1582 GNLTIKSLQDSESYR

-1626 TSDYAS
+1626 TSDYTS
-1632 VTEQAGLYAGT
+1632 VTEQAGLYAGA
-1643 EGFNIITKGNT
+1643 EGFDITTKGNT

-1661 DSKATADKN
+1661 DSKAKADKN

-1695 SYTSVSGFKNLNQAG
+1695 SYTSVSGFKNLSQAG

-1729 KSAEST
+1729 KTAEST
-1735 TKSVISN
+1735 TKSVIAN

-1762 NSLNKLDTIFDKKKV
+1762 NSLNKLDTIFDKKKI

-1793 QLHYWEPKTKEGKAA
+1793 QLHYWEPKTKEGKVA

-1820 ARIAGNPTGSG
+1820 ARIAGNPKGSG

-1841 IGEIQKI
+1841 IGEIHKI

-1863 GALVNHGIGKSQ
+1863 GALVNRGLGKSS

-1882 QYGTKWNSIGAVV
+1882 QYGTKWNYAGALFRV
-1895 RLGVS
+1895 GVG
-1900 TSKIAVET
+1900 TSKIAVKT
-1908 TSGEII
+1908 ASGETI
-1914 TEFSPYI
+1914 TEFIPYV

-1942 NPSIPMNDVIPPSS
+1942 DQST
-1956 YRAGISDPSVPMDD
+1956 PMDD
-1970 VIPPGPGLIETSDL
+1970 VIPPGSGLTESSNL
-1984 SSPVVLKSEEY
+1984 SSPVVLKSEDY
-1995 KFYNLPPNV
+1995 KIYNLPPDI
-2004 DNQTGQISVWDNEQ
+2004 DNQTGQISVWDNERQ
-2018 QQYIKTNTYEF
+2018 EYVKTNTYEF

-2073 QPNWHLVIPENNF
+2073 SPNWHLVIPENNF

-2110 RDPSSTAIY
+2110 RDPSATAIF
-2119 DSINS
+2119 DPVNS
-2124 RIINSNTGNPLSA
+2124 RIINSNTGNPLSN
-2137 IGYKNFKNS
+2137 IGYKNFKNN
-2146 ISLDTISKE
+2146 ISLNNITRERLDNLKWNDDKITVSYNNHEGKDIYTIAGENGFSKNTKYAIVDAAIENSLAYQASTDATSTDRVMRWADYLSSPEFKNHAEKSTRSTVSGIAYSKVGEITGEHIANKMVPQFVRPYSKGIILGMGREVGGHSANTFVLINNVQDNYKEFYKYPDLFKAANDLDKE
-2155 ALDMIRYNKDNT
+2155 AFWVGET
-2167 VSINR
+2167 VSAGEKLALIGSGGR
-2172 AENKSKDKF
+2172 
-2181 YFRDSYAYKHSGMVI
+2181 YAVI
-2196 DGYQNGT
+2196 AGRFGIGVNLLEGVRV
-2203 IEKGK
+2203 EKGK
-2208 FEFTEKPEFS
+2208 DELKQEK
-2218 LGLENVN
+2218 
-2225 FDNGIDG
+2225 
-2232 AIDSWKGITI
+2232 
-2242 KGGIKA
+2242 
-2248 NLAKI
+2248 
-2253 NMRRWTGYQFWGD
+2253 
-2266 TQASI
+2266 
-2271 FEGNLGGDFEANSSG
+2271 
-2286 LTVGA
+2286 
-2291 NAGFNIA
+2291 
-2298 NIKPK
+2298 
-2303 IKLEMGGST
+2303 
-2312 FNLDTD
+2312 
-2318 FLYGFN
+2318 
-2324 AGAKGH
+2324 
-2330 VGYNEKGFNASGAI
+2330 EKRE
-2344 SKPSIGGGINLKGSI
+2344 KDVK
-2359 ETDNSEVTLYEYNSN
+2359 
-2374 KKNKSDKIK
+2374 

>member
-1 MKQKRLQY
+1 MKEKRLQY

-56 ITLVNVAGPSAGGV
+56 ITLVNVAGPSTGGV

-76 NFNIP
+76 NFNVP

-87 NNSNQMA
+87 NNSYQMS
-94 NTKLGGYI
+94 NTKLGGYV
-102 PGNPNMMRGS
+102 PGNANMMRGS

-120 TSHNPTEMK
+120 TSHNPTDMK

-196 KDANSLQILTEAT
+196 KDANALQILTEAT

-231 NTLDTQKIGDSSN
+231 KTLDTKKIGDSSN

-282 SSITSDGK
+282 SSITSEGK

-300 GNTTLAGQSIA
+300 GNTTLTGQSIA

-363 VVIDANTV
+363 VAIDANTV

-381 RYHNAGK
+381 RYHKAGK
-388 ALEKAK
+388 DLEKAK

-423 LTNAY
+423 LTKTY
-428 DEAQENVTTIKK
+428 DEAQEKVTAIRK
-440 ELDTHKSGVIAGR
+440 ELDTYKSGVIAGR
-453 NHVDITSDTINNTGK
+453 NHVDITANTIDNTGK

-480 AKEGINNT
+480 AKQGINNR
-488 GSTIKAVKSIELD
+488 GATIKAVMDIELD

-522 KNPDKLKVTHPHHKL
+522 KNPDKIRVNDDFHKL
-537 EGQVFD
+537 QGQVFD
-543 KSEFPYADYKSGY
+543 KSEFPYADDTSGY
-556 GTPHV
+556 GVAHV

-575 MDKRENRVNEF
+575 MDKRENRVHKF

-594 HTHKEVTNDDPGV
+594 HTHKEVTHDDPGV

-622 DNSKVISGGTVYA
+622 DNSKVISGGTVQT
-635 KGSIQNISDSISDKT
+635 KGRIENISDSMSDKT

-659 YTTKVDKSHH
+659 YTKDVPKSHH
-669 IGRKKK
+669 FGGKKK
-675 RRKWRPE
+675 RRRWDPE
-682 VYMTPTIAESN
+682 VYMTPTITETN
-693 VKPIGTVQEHAEDT
+693 VKPIGTVQEHAKDT
-707 LSKAIIARVNDS
+707 LSKATIAKVNDS

-803 EQIVSATGK
+803 EQIVSAMGK

-851 MESITTDMVWL
+851 MEAITTDMVWL
-862 ETKTVVVEG
+862 ETKTVVVDG

-898 SGKAIVSNTNTDI
+898 SGKAIVSNTNADI
-911 LNQGIMAA
+911 LNQGVMAA

-925 AHDVQNTGRID
+925 VNDVQNTGRID
-936 GRKVNIKATQDV
+936 GRNVTIKASQDV
-948 TNTGN
+948 INTGN

-959 VNINAGRDINVGA
+959 VTINAGRDINVGT
-972 HVDRLEHHNIV
+972 HVDKLEHHDIV
-983 SRQGTIGV
+983 GRQGTIGV
-991 AKDGD
+991 GEKGD

-1001 KRDVNLKGAIIHTE
+1001 KRDVNLKGAIVHAGE
-1015 DNSKATIEAGHNINL
+1015 NSKATIEAGQNINL
-1030 TTESLSSKKDMT
+1030 TTEALSAKKDMT

-1060 ILSDGHVNLH
+1060 ILSDSNVTLRAG
-1070 AENDVNIR
+1070 NDVNIR

-1087 VTSVEA
+1087 LTSVEA

-1122 TTNIIRTDHEHT
+1122 TTNIIRTDHEYT

-1144 TINVKANH
+1144 TINVKANR

-1210 VTDTLEGNSKTNVN
+1210 VTDTLDESSKTNVN

-1247 DIIGKDDIEV
+1247 DLIGKDDIEV

-1299 RGLQRK
+1299 SGLQRK
-1305 ANSRDDKRLGTLE
+1305 ANSRNDKRLGTLE

-1387 RLAEEARYEK
+1387 RLAEEASYEK
-1397 AKGYN
+1397 EKGYN

-1424 LANIHVSVGSS
+1424 LANIHVSIGSS
-1435 KSRSESRLESSKY
+1435 KSRSESRLDSSKY
-1448 AGGHILS
+1448 AGGHIVS

-1488 ASRNLSLQAGTN
+1488 ASRNLSLQAGIN
-1500 TTTITDKYDNKGW
+1500 TTTITDQYDSKGW

-1526 LGIDANYNKANENG
+1526 LGLDANYNKANENG

-1604 FSISTNGTKLGGVSA
+1604 FSISTNGTQLGGVSA

-1626 TSDYAS
+1626 TSDYVS
-1632 VTEQAGLYAGT
+1632 VTEQAGLYAGS
-1643 EGFNIITKGNT
+1643 EGFDITTKGNT

-1661 DSKATADKN
+1661 DSKAKADKN

-1695 SYTSVSGFKNLNQAG
+1695 SYTSVSGFKNLSQAG

-1729 KSAEST
+1729 KSVEST
-1735 TKSVISN
+1735 TKSVIAN
-1742 GTITTGS
+1742 GTIITES

-1820 ARIAGNPTGSG
+1820 ARIAGSPTGSG
-1831 FYAGATNEAL
+1831 FYAGATNEVL

-1863 GALVNHGIGKSQ
+1863 GALVNHGFGKSP

-1882 QYGTKWNSIGAVV
+1882 QNATKNNAYGRMKQPGELNSTESYYFIDLYGNTYKRGRNGDTLVDPSEVYGFIVV
-1895 RLGVS
+1895 QTSQKDHQLEGQEAYLNSDRSWTNVDAHLGLVHLDNEWS
-1900 TSKIAVET
+1900 YKIDGHAKS
-1908 TSGEII
+1908 SGEISESFI
-1914 TEFSPYI
+1914 NSIDNFKKEQSFENYGDVLAYRGASVVQTSTGRY
-1921 GNPSAF
+1921 AF
-1927 DQVTTKPVSFSDRVS
+1927 DRSTKTFEYTVLPANYNEGD
-1942 NPSIPMNDVIPPSS
+1942 I
-1956 YRAGISDPSVPMDD
+1956 G
-1970 VIPPGPGLIETSDL
+1970 GLL
-1984 SSPVVLKSEEY
+1984 A
-1995 KFYNLPPNV
+1995 
-2004 DNQTGQISVWDNEQ
+2004 DNGE
-2018 QQYIKTNTYEF
+2018 
-2029 GGIKVNDLGGYDEF
+2029 
-2043 NRAIF
+2043 A
-2048 TEVGTGNLV
+2048 V
-2057 YGINKYGV
+2057 YGPTDSAPYN
-2065 TLYRGSDG
+2065 
-2073 QPNWHLVIPENNF
+2073 HVIYEGKAIYANRE
-2086 AKIGKLDGTSFERL
+2086 AKIKGK
-2100 NITTGDLDML
+2100 
-2110 RDPSSTAIY
+2110 Y
-2119 DSINS
+2119 DSIPIQASDNTKETILDIRDTNNFTYNIS
-2124 RIINSNTGNPLSA
+2124 NDIINTTNTLKWVDSVSNQDLRIALDKGMESNVKGATLS
-2137 IGYKNFKNS
+2137 S
-2146 ISLDTISKE
+2146 ISGVTGEATMKAITPKYVGPYMRVALNTTARESAPHLTNTAILVQSVQNNIEEFKGHPDLLKKANEIDKE
-2155 ALDMIRYNKDNT
+2155 AFWLSGGVAVGETGAAIATDGGSLLAIKGTGFISNAF
-2167 VSINR
+2167 INGR
-2172 AENKSKDKF
+2172 AE
-2181 YFRDSYAYKHSGMVI
+2181 
-2196 DGYQNGT
+2196 
-2203 IEKGK
+2203 
-2208 FEFTEKPEFS
+2208 
-2218 LGLENVN
+2218 L
-2225 FDNGIDG
+2225 
-2232 AIDSWKGITI
+2232 
-2242 KGGIKA
+2242 
-2248 NLAKI
+2248 
-2253 NMRRWTGYQFWGD
+2253 
-2266 TQASI
+2266 
-2271 FEGNLGGDFEANSSG
+2271 
-2286 LTVGA
+2286 
-2291 NAGFNIA
+2291 
-2298 NIKPK
+2298 
-2303 IKLEMGGST
+2303 
-2312 FNLDTD
+2312 
-2318 FLYGFN
+2318 
-2324 AGAKGH
+2324 
-2330 VGYNEKGFNASGAI
+2330 
-2344 SKPSIGGGINLKGSI
+2344 
-2359 ETDNSEVTLYEYNSN
+2359 
-2374 KKNKSDKIK
+2374 KKNDLRKEKERRESQ

>member
-26 VPFAYAANP
+26 VPFVYAENP
-35 IEVDTNAP
+35 IEVDRNAP
-43 HERQATVGQAGNG
+43 HERQAMIGQAANG
-56 ITLVNVAGPSAGGV
+56 VTLVNVVGPSAGGV

-76 NFNIP
+76 NFNVP

-87 NNSNQMA
+87 NNSYQMS
-94 NTKLGGYI
+94 NTKLGGYV
-102 PGNPNMMRGS
+102 PGNTNMMRGS
-112 ANVIVNEV
+112 ASVIVNEV
-120 TSHNPTEMK
+120 TSHNPTNMN

-140 VVVANPNGI
+140 VVIANPNGI

-160 RAVLTTGKTEYD
+160 RAVLTTGKPEYD
-172 SKGNLNSYRVEQG
+172 SSGNLNSYRVERG
-185 RISINGNGLNA
+185 TVAINRNGLNA
-196 KDANSLQILTEAT
+196 KEANSLQILTEAAS
-209 NVNAGVWAN
+209 VNAGVWAN
-218 TIETRTGKNTIDA
+218 SIEARTGKNKIDA
-231 NTLDTQKIGDSSN
+231 NTLDTQKISN
-244 VGLDVSAI
+244 SNNIGLDVSAI

-260 TMKGTNT
+260 TLKGTNT

-282 SSITSDGK
+282 SSITSDGQ

-300 GNTTLAGQSIA
+300 GNTILDGQSIA
-311 IHNNGVV
+311 IHSNGVV
-318 QGDVS
+318 QGDSS
-323 TTVNSKEAVN
+323 TTVHSQEKVN
-333 NSGLINSGKTTDI
+333 NNGLINSGNTTTI
-346 KAKSVDNNEGGR
+346 NAKSIDNHEGGR

-363 VVIDANTV
+363 IDIKANIVT
-371 KNHTNSEIEQ
+371 NHTNSEIEE
-381 RYHNAGK
+381 RYHKAGK
-388 ALEKAK
+388 ELEKAK
-394 NDLDAEWN
+394 NELDAEWN
-402 ADITKYK
+402 ADISKYK
-409 TKTELEAHRQRIKE
+409 TKLELDAHRQRIND
-423 LTNAY
+423 LTKAY
-428 DEAQENVTTIKK
+428 DDVQEKVTALKA
-440 ELDTHKSGVIAGR
+440 ELDSHKSGVIAGR
-453 NHVDITSDTINNTGK
+453 NHVNITSDTIDNTGK
-468 GFIYSGGTMDLT
+468 GLIYSGGTMDLI
-480 AKEGINNT
+480 AKDGIHNK
-488 GSTIKAVKSIELD
+488 GATIKATKSIKLD
-501 TPVVNN
+501 TPTVENN
-507 KNVALGVKRVSDGIT
+507 NVALGTKRVSDSIT
-522 KNPDKLKVTHPHHKL
+522 KNPDKLKVNDLNHKL

-543 KSEFPYADYKSGY
+543 KSEFPYADDTSGY

-575 MDKRENRVNEF
+575 MDKDENRVHKF

-594 HTHKEVTNDDPGV
+594 NTHKVVTIDDPGL
-607 ISSGGDVVT
+607 ISSGGDIVT
-616 TGILHN
+616 TGILRN
-622 DNSKVISGGTVYA
+622 DNSKVLSGGVIQTQGA
-635 KGSIQNISDSISDKT
+635 IQNISDAISDKT
-650 FITGTTQES
+650 FVTGTTQES
-659 YTTKVDKSHH
+659 YTKSVHKSHH
-669 IGRKKK
+669 IGRK
-675 RRKWRPE
+675 RRRRWDPE
-682 VYMTPTIAESN
+682 VFMTPSITEEN
-693 VKPIGTVQEHAEDT
+693 VKPIGTLKEHAEDKV
-707 LSKAIIARVNDS
+707 SKATIAKVNDS

-731 ESHTI
+731 ASQTI

-750 PDITANA
+750 PAITANA
-757 LIETDSAFTNR
+757 LIETDPAFTNR

-773 SQYMIDALANDPER
+773 SQFMIDALTNNPER
-787 RLKRLGDGF
+787 RFKRLGDGF

-803 EQIVSATGK
+803 EQIVSTTGK

-851 MESITTDMVWL
+851 MEAITTDMVWL
-862 ETKTVVVEG
+862 ETKTVFVDG

-883 AKQPAKSVDAMGGII
+883 AKQTAKSLDAMGGII

-911 LNQGIMAA
+911 LNQGIMTA
-919 DTIVLG
+919 DTIVLA
-925 AHDVQNTGRID
+925 AHDVENTGRID
-936 GRKVNIKATQDV
+936 GRKVTIKASQDV
-948 TNTGN
+948 INTGN
-953 IHGDKQ
+953 IHGEKQ
-959 VNINAGRDINVGA
+959 VDINAGRDINVGA
-972 HVDRLEHHNIV
+972 HVDRLQYHDIV
-983 SRQGTIGV
+983 GRQGTIGV
-991 AKDGD
+991 GEKGD

-1001 KRDVNLKGAIIHTE
+1001 KRDVNLKGAIVHTG
-1015 DNSKATIEAGHNINL
+1015 DNSKATIEAGQNINL
-1030 TTESLSSKKDMT
+1030 TTEALSAKKDMT
-1042 VNSDNYNRTD
+1042 VNSENYNRTD

-1060 ILSDGHVNLH
+1060 ILSDSHVNLH
-1070 AENDVNIR
+1070 AGNDVNIR

-1122 TTNIIRTDHEHT
+1122 TTNIIRTDHERT

-1144 TINVKANH
+1144 TINVKANR

-1270 IASKQVHE
+1270 VASKQVHE

-1305 ANSRDDKRLGTLE
+1305 ANSRDDKRLGALE

-1330 SKIQEYKNFT
+1330 SKIQEYKKFT

-1366 SLLQNNKLTDKTRK
+1366 SLLQSNKLTDKTRK

-1387 RLAEEARYEK
+1387 RLAEEASYEK

-1435 KSRSESRLESSKY
+1435 KSRSESRLDSSKY

-1467 ADSGDIVAI
+1467 IDSGDILAI
-1476 GETIRGESVELD
+1476 GETIRGESVELV

-1500 TTTITDKYDNKGW
+1500 TTTITDKYDSKGW

-1526 LGIDANYNKANENG
+1526 LGIDANYNNAKENG

-1555 KVITNSGADTAIVG
+1555 KVITNSESDTNIVG

-1604 FSISTNGTKLGGVSA
+1604 FSISTNGTQLGGVSA

-1632 VTEQAGLYAGT
+1632 VTEQAGLYAGS
-1643 EGFNIITKGNT
+1643 EGFDIITKGNT
-1654 TLEGAVI
+1654 KLEGAVI
-1661 DSKATADKN
+1661 DSKAKADKN

-1675 SLTVKDIKNK
+1675 SLTVEDIKNK

-1695 SYTSVSGFKNLNQAG
+1695 SYTSVSGFKNLSQAG

-1735 TKSVISN
+1735 TKSVIAN
-1742 GTITTGS
+1742 GIIITES

-1831 FYAGATNEAL
+1831 FYAGATNEVL

-1863 GALVNHGIGKSQ
+1863 GALVNHGLRKSP

-1882 QYGTKWNSIGAVV
+1882 QNATKNNAYGVMKKNTELESWDYYYIIDLYGNVYKRTNTGDYIASPSVVRNGTVTTVVKQNPAEGYQSEGQEVFVYPDGSYVNIDEPLGKVHVGSAHLLTNTSSSWDNPSVNNPAVV
-1895 RLGVS
+1895 EETPRVIDEWPEES
-1900 TSKIAVET
+1900 TGKIYRVYSNSSEPVFTGEYQGNRNLMSGATAVYNPDHKAWYAN
-1908 TSGEII
+1908 GYVIYQNDEIDAI
-1914 TEFSPYI
+1914 IRRQQREH
-1921 GNPSAF
+1921 
-1927 DQVTTKPVSFSDRVS
+1927 
-1942 NPSIPMNDVIPPSS
+1942 
-1956 YRAGISDPSVPMDD
+1956 
-1970 VIPPGPGLIETSDL
+1970 
-1984 SSPVVLKSEEY
+1984 EY
-1995 KFYNLPPNV
+1995 
-2004 DNQTGQISVWDNEQ
+2004 QI
-2018 QQYIKTNTYEF
+2018 
-2029 GGIKVNDLGGYDEF
+2029 
-2043 NRAIF
+2043 A
-2048 TEVGTGNLV
+2048 
-2057 YGINKYGV
+2057 
-2065 TLYRGSDG
+2065 
-2073 QPNWHLVIPENNF
+2073 
-2086 AKIGKLDGTSFERL
+2086 
-2100 NITTGDLDML
+2100 
-2110 RDPSSTAIY
+2110 
-2119 DSINS
+2119 
-2124 RIINSNTGNPLSA
+2124 
-2137 IGYKNFKNS
+2137 
-2146 ISLDTISKE
+2146 
-2155 ALDMIRYNKDNT
+2155 
-2167 VSINR
+2167 
-2172 AENKSKDKF
+2172 KDKF
-2181 YFRDSYAYKHSGMVI
+2181 NNPNTAIGIMGDVVSYTGEYSGYKGAGNAVTI
-2196 DGYQNGT
+2196 GQTVPKLIQNQ
-2203 IEKGK
+2203 EKYDTLPGK
-2208 FEFTEKPEFS
+2208 FS
-2218 LGLENVN
+2218 A
-2225 FDNGIDG
+2225 G
-2232 AIDSWKGITI
+2232 AVDFANEMAKAQMTSEVVTIGTGFMVGKGISLNN
-2242 KGGIKA
+2242 KPSYVDGI
-2248 NLAKI
+2248 L
-2253 NMRRWTGYQFWGD
+2253 
-2266 TQASI
+2266 
-2271 FEGNLGGDFEANSSG
+2271 
-2286 LTVGA
+2286 LTAG
-2291 NAGFNIA
+2291 AGFFINNTIGEYTD
-2298 NIKPK
+2298 NTTKK
-2303 IKLEMGGST
+2303 IKE
-2312 FNLDTD
+2312 
-2318 FLYGFN
+2318 YI
-2324 AGAKGH
+2324 K
-2330 VGYNEKGFNASGAI
+2330 EK
-2344 SKPSIGGGINLKGSI
+2344 
-2359 ETDNSEVTLYEYNSN
+2359 EDEW
-2374 KKNKSDKIK
+2374 KNK

>member
-1 MKQKRLQY
+1 MKEKRLQY

-26 VPFAYAANP
+26 VPFAYAVNS

-76 NFNIP
+76 NFNVP

-94 NTKLGGYI
+94 NTKLGGYV
-102 PGNPNMMRGS
+102 PGNANMMRGS

-272 VKGVVSSTQA
+272 IKGVVSSTQA

-311 IHNNGVV
+311 INNNGVV

-323 TTVNSKEAVN
+323 TTVNSKETVN
-333 NSGLINSGKTTDI
+333 NSGLINSGKTTTI
-346 KAKSVDNNEGGR
+346 KAKSVDNHEGGR

-363 VVIDANTV
+363 VAIDANTV
-371 KNHTNSEIEQ
+371 INHTNSEIEQ
-381 RYHNAGK
+381 RYHKAGK
-388 ALEKAK
+388 DLEKAK

-409 TKTELEAHRQRIKE
+409 TKIELEAHRQRIKE
-423 LTNAY
+423 LTKTY
-428 DEAQENVTTIKK
+428 DEAQENVTAIKK

-453 NHVDITSDTINNTGK
+453 NHVDINTDTINNTGK

-480 AKEGINNT
+480 AKQGISNT
-488 GSTIKAVKSIELD
+488 GATIKAVKDIELD

-507 KNVALGVKRVSDGIT
+507 ENVALGVKRISDGIT

-622 DNSKVISGGTVYA
+622 DNSKVISGGTVHA

-675 RRKWRPE
+675 RRKWRSE
-682 VYMTPTIAESN
+682 VYMTPTITETN
-693 VKPIGTVQEHAEDT
+693 LKPIGTVQEHAEDT
-707 LSKAIIARVNDS
+707 LSKATIAKVNDS
-719 LDPYGLGGGKGK
+719 LDPYGLDGGKGK

-851 MESITTDMVWL
+851 MEAITTDMVWL

-883 AKQPAKSVDAMGGII
+883 AKQPAKSMDAMGGII
-898 SGKAIVSNTNTDI
+898 SGKAIVSHTNTDM
-911 LNQGIMAA
+911 LNQGIMTA

-925 AHDVQNTGRID
+925 ANAVQNTGRID
-936 GRKVNIKATQDV
+936 GRKVTIKASQDV
-948 TNTGN
+948 INPGN
-953 IHGDKQ
+953 IHGDKR
-959 VNINAGRDINVGA
+959 VTINAGRDINVGT
-972 HVDRLEHHNIV
+972 HVDKLEHHDIV
-983 SRQGTIGV
+983 GRQGTIGIGE
-991 AKDGD
+991 KGD

-1001 KRDVNLKGAIIHTE
+1001 KRDVNLKGAIVHTG
-1015 DNSKATIEAGHNINL
+1015 DNSKATIEAGQNINL
-1030 TTESLSSKKDMT
+1030 TTEALSSKKDMT

-1060 ILSDGHVNLH
+1060 ILSDSNVTLRAG
-1070 AENDVNIR
+1070 NDVNIR

-1087 VTSVEA
+1087 LTIVEA
-1093 GNDVTITNGKS
+1093 GNDVNITNGKS

-1144 TINVKANH
+1144 MINVKANR

-1181 ETQRDDVYQYSKKS
+1181 ENQHDDVYQYSKKS

-1210 VTDTLEGNSKTNVN
+1210 MTDTLDENSKTNVN
-1224 TLIGSANGKISI
+1224 TLIGSADGKISI

-1247 DIIGKDDIEV
+1247 DLIGKDDIEV

-1305 ANSRDDKRLGTLE
+1305 ANSRNDKRLGTLE

-1412 QYKENKRAKKDG
+1412 QYKENKRAKKDE

-1435 KSRSESRLESSKY
+1435 KSRSESRLDSSKY
-1448 AGGHILS
+1448 AGGHIVS
-1455 DNGIKLVTKPTT
+1455 NNGIKLVTKPTT

-1500 TTTITDKYDNKGW
+1500 TTTITDKYDSKGW

-1540 TTVKTTHLGTVVQGN
+1540 TTVKTTHSGTVVQGN

-1582 GNLTIKSLQDSETYR
+1582 GNLTIKSLQDSESYR
-1597 GEKKNVG
+1597 GENKNVG

-1626 TSDYAS
+1626 TSNYAS
-1632 VTEQAGLYAGT
+1632 VTEQAGLYAGA
-1643 EGFNIITKGNT
+1643 EGFDITTKGNT

-1661 DSKATADKN
+1661 DSKAQADKN

-1685 AEYKSSNTGL
+1685 ADYKSRNTGL
-1695 SYTSVSGFKNLNQAG
+1695 SYTSVSGFKNLSQAG

-1735 TKSVISN
+1735 TKSVIAN
-1742 GTITTGS
+1742 GTITTES
-1749 SNIDINKISKDTK
+1749 SNIDINKISKNAK

-1820 ARIAGNPTGSG
+1820 ARIAGNPKGSG

-1848 AKSNPAVA
+1848 AKFNPAVA

-1863 GALVNHGIGKSQ
+1863 GALVNHGLGKSP

-1882 QYGTKWNSIGAVV
+1882 QNATKNNAYGVMLRNDELSNDDDYYYIIDVYGNTYKRTKTGDELISPSVIRKGTVTPVVKQNPAKGYQSEGQEVFVYPNGSYVNIDQPLGKVHVGSAYLLTNRSSSWDNPSVNNPTVVEETPRVIDEWPEESTGKIYRVYSNSSEPVFTGEYQGNRNLMSGATAVYNPDHKAWYAGGYVIYQNDEIDAIIRQQQREHEYQIAKDKINSPNTAIGLMGDIVSYTGEYAGYKGAGNAVTIGQTVPKLIQNQDKYDTLPGKFSAGAVDFANEMAKAQM
-1895 RLGVS
+1895 
-1900 TSKIAVET
+1900 TSEVVTIGTGAMVVKGISLNNKPSYIDGILLTAGT
-1908 TSGEII
+1908 GFFINNTIGEY
-1914 TEFSPYI
+1914 TD
-1921 GNPSAF
+1921 N
-1927 DQVTTKPVSFSDRVS
+1927 TTKR
-1942 NPSIPMNDVIPPSS
+1942 IK
-1956 YRAGISDPSVPMDD
+1956 
-1970 VIPPGPGLIETSDL
+1970 E
-1984 SSPVVLKSEEY
+1984 
-1995 KFYNLPPNV
+1995 
-2004 DNQTGQISVWDNEQ
+2004 
-2018 QQYIKTNTYEF
+2018 YIKE
-2029 GGIKVNDLGGYDEF
+2029 KEDE
-2043 NRAIF
+2043 
-2048 TEVGTGNLV
+2048 
-2057 YGINKYGV
+2057 
-2065 TLYRGSDG
+2065 
-2073 QPNWHLVIPENNF
+2073 W
-2086 AKIGKLDGTSFERL
+2086 
-2100 NITTGDLDML
+2100 
-2110 RDPSSTAIY
+2110 
-2119 DSINS
+2119 
-2124 RIINSNTGNPLSA
+2124 
-2137 IGYKNFKNS
+2137 
-2146 ISLDTISKE
+2146 
-2155 ALDMIRYNKDNT
+2155 
-2167 VSINR
+2167 
-2172 AENKSKDKF
+2172 
-2181 YFRDSYAYKHSGMVI
+2181 
-2196 DGYQNGT
+2196 
-2203 IEKGK
+2203 
-2208 FEFTEKPEFS
+2208 
-2218 LGLENVN
+2218 
-2225 FDNGIDG
+2225 
-2232 AIDSWKGITI
+2232 
-2242 KGGIKA
+2242 
-2248 NLAKI
+2248 
-2253 NMRRWTGYQFWGD
+2253 
-2266 TQASI
+2266 
-2271 FEGNLGGDFEANSSG
+2271 
-2286 LTVGA
+2286 
-2291 NAGFNIA
+2291 
-2298 NIKPK
+2298 
-2303 IKLEMGGST
+2303 
-2312 FNLDTD
+2312 
-2318 FLYGFN
+2318 
-2324 AGAKGH
+2324 
-2330 VGYNEKGFNASGAI
+2330 
-2344 SKPSIGGGINLKGSI
+2344 
-2359 ETDNSEVTLYEYNSN
+2359 
-2374 KKNKSDKIK
+2374 KNK

>member
-56 ITLVNVAGPSAGGV
+56 ITLVNVAGPSTGGV

-76 NFNIP
+76 NFNVP

-87 NNSNQMA
+87 NNSYQMS
-94 NTKLGGYI
+94 NTKLGGYV
-102 PGNPNMMRGS
+102 PGNANMMRGS

-120 TSHNPTEMK
+120 TSHNPTDMK

-196 KDANSLQILTEAT
+196 KDANALQILTEAT

-231 NTLDTQKIGDSSN
+231 KTLDTKKIGDSSN

-282 SSITSDGK
+282 SSITSEGK

-300 GNTTLAGQSIA
+300 GNTTLSGQSIA

-323 TTVNSKEAVN
+323 TTVNSQETVN

-346 KAKSVDNNEGGR
+346 KAKSVDNHEGGR

-363 VVIDANTV
+363 VVIKANTV
-371 KNHTNSEIEQ
+371 INHTNSEIEQ
-381 RYHNAGK
+381 RYHKAGK
-388 ALEKAK
+388 DLEKAK

-423 LTNAY
+423 LTKTY

-453 NHVDITSDTINNTGK
+453 NHVDINTDTINNTGK

-480 AKEGINNT
+480 AKQGISNT
-488 GSTIKAVKSIELD
+488 GATIKAVKDIELD

-507 KNVALGVKRVSDGIT
+507 ENVALGVKRVSDGIT
-522 KNPDKLKVTHPHHKL
+522 KNPDKLKVTDPHHKL

-575 MDKRENRVNEF
+575 MDKDENRVHKF
-586 TIIRTETE
+586 TIIRSETE
-594 HTHKEVTNDDPGV
+594 QTHKEVTNDNPGV
-607 ISSGGDVVT
+607 ISSGGDIVT

-622 DNSKVISGGTVYA
+622 DNSKVISGGTIQT
-635 KGSIQNISDSISDKT
+635 KGRIENISDSLSDKT

-659 YTTKVDKSHH
+659 KTIRKRKSHGVRH
-669 IGRKKK
+669 K
-675 RRKWRPE
+675 RRRVWDQE
-682 VYMTPTIAESN
+682 VYMTPTITETN

-707 LSKAIIARVNDS
+707 LSNATIAKVNDS

-803 EQIVSATGK
+803 DQIVSATGK

-851 MESITTDMVWL
+851 MEAITSDMVWL
-862 ETKTVVVEG
+862 ETKTVVVDG

-898 SGKAIVSNTNTDI
+898 SGKAIVSNTNADI

-936 GRKVNIKATQDV
+936 GRKVNIKASQDV
-948 TNTGN
+948 INTGN

-959 VNINAGRDINVGA
+959 VTINAGRDINVGA
-972 HVDRLEHHNIV
+972 HVDRLEHHDIV

-1001 KRDVNLKGAIIHTE
+1001 KRDVNLKGAIVHTG
-1015 DNSKATIEAGHNINL
+1015 DNSKATIEAGQNINL
-1030 TTESLSSKKDMT
+1030 TTETLSSKKNMT

-1060 ILSDGHVNLH
+1060 ILSDSHVNLH
-1070 AENDVNIR
+1070 AGNDVNIR
-1078 NGIVNSEHG
+1078 SGIVNSEHG

-1093 GNDVTITNGKS
+1093 GNDVNITNGNS

-1134 GVLSS
+1134 GILSS

-1210 VTDTLEGNSKTNVN
+1210 VTDTLEGNSKINVN

-1270 IASKQVHE
+1270 VASKQVHE

-1346 EAQKSIASGILK
+1346 EAQKSIASGMLK

-1380 ALEKERK
+1380 VLEKERK
-1387 RLAEEARYEK
+1387 RLAEEASYEK

-1402 DLNDINGDQK
+1402 DLKDINGDQK

-1435 KSRSESRLESSKY
+1435 KSRSESRLDSSKY

-1455 DNGIKLVTKPTT
+1455 DNGIKLITKPTRT
-1467 ADSGDIVAI
+1467 DSGDILAI

-1500 TTTITDKYDNKGW
+1500 TTTITDKYDSKGW

-1526 LGIDANYNKANENG
+1526 LGIDANYNKAKENG
-1540 TTVKTTHLGTVVQGN
+1540 TTVKTTHSGTVVQGK
-1555 KVITNSGADTAIVG
+1555 KVITNSGADTNIVG

-1582 GNLTIKSLQDSETYR
+1582 SDLTIKSLQDSETYR

-1604 FSISTNGTKLGGVSA
+1604 FSISTNGTQLGGVSA

-1626 TSDYAS
+1626 TSDYTS
-1632 VTEQAGLYAGT
+1632 VTEQAGLYAGA
-1643 EGFNIITKGNT
+1643 EGFDITTKGNT
-1654 TLEGAVI
+1654 KLEGAVI
-1661 DSKATADKN
+1661 DSKAKADKN

-1675 SLTVKDIKNK
+1675 SLTVEDIKNK
-1685 AEYKSSNTGL
+1685 AKYKFSNTGL

-1715 NSLGLLPKLLPDSE
+1715 NTLGLLPKLLPDSE

-1735 TKSVISN
+1735 TKSVIAN
-1742 GTITTGS
+1742 GTITTEL

-1820 ARIAGNPTGSG
+1820 ARIAGNPKGSG

-1863 GALVNHGIGKSQ
+1863 GALVNHGLGKSP
-1875 ITGATEA
+1875 ITGAAEA
-1882 QYGTKWNSIGAVV
+1882 QYGTKWNFAGAVV

-1900 TSKIAVET
+1900 TSKIAVDT

-1914 TEFSPYI
+1914 SEFSPFV

-1942 NPSIPMNDVIPPSS
+1942 DQST
-1956 YRAGISDPSVPMDD
+1956 PMDD
-1970 VIPPGPGLIETSDL
+1970 VISPGPDLTESSNL
-1984 SSPVVLKSEEY
+1984 SSPVVLKSEDY
-1995 KFYNLPPNV
+1995 KLYNLPPDI
-2004 DNQTGQISVWDNEQ
+2004 DNQTGQISVWDNEK

-2073 QPNWHLVIPENNF
+2073 SPNWHLVIPENNF

-2110 RDPSSTAIY
+2110 RDPSATAIF
-2119 DSINS
+2119 DPVNS
-2124 RIINSNTGNPLSA
+2124 RIINSNTGNPLSN
-2137 IGYKNFKNS
+2137 IGYKNFKNN
-2146 ISLDTISKE
+2146 ISLNNITRERLDNLKWNDDKITVSYNNHEGKDIYTIAGENGFSKNTKYAIVDAAIENSLAYQASTDATSTDRVLRWADYLSSPEFKNHAEKSMRSTVSGIAYSKVGEITGEHIANKMVPQYVRPYSKGIILGMGREVGGHSANTFVLINNVQDNYKEFYKYPDLFKAANDLDKE
-2155 ALDMIRYNKDNT
+2155 AFWVGET
-2167 VSINR
+2167 VSAGEKLALIGSGGR
-2172 AENKSKDKF
+2172 
-2181 YFRDSYAYKHSGMVI
+2181 YAVTAGRFGIGVNLI
-2196 DGYQNGT
+2196 EG
-2203 IEKGK
+2203 IRVEKGK
-2208 FEFTEKPEFS
+2208 DELKQEK
-2218 LGLENVN
+2218 
-2225 FDNGIDG
+2225 
-2232 AIDSWKGITI
+2232 
-2242 KGGIKA
+2242 
-2248 NLAKI
+2248 
-2253 NMRRWTGYQFWGD
+2253 
-2266 TQASI
+2266 
-2271 FEGNLGGDFEANSSG
+2271 
-2286 LTVGA
+2286 
-2291 NAGFNIA
+2291 
-2298 NIKPK
+2298 
-2303 IKLEMGGST
+2303 
-2312 FNLDTD
+2312 
-2318 FLYGFN
+2318 
-2324 AGAKGH
+2324 
-2330 VGYNEKGFNASGAI
+2330 EKRE
-2344 SKPSIGGGINLKGSI
+2344 KDVK
-2359 ETDNSEVTLYEYNSN
+2359 
-2374 KKNKSDKIK
+2374 

>member
-26 VPFAYAANP
+26 VPFVYAENP
-35 IEVDTNAP
+35 IEVDRNAP
-43 HERQATVGQAGNG
+43 HERQAMIGQAANG
-56 ITLVNVAGPSAGGV
+56 VTLVNVVGPSAGGV

-76 NFNIP
+76 NFNVP

-87 NNSNQMA
+87 NNSYQMS
-94 NTKLGGYI
+94 NTKLGGYV
-102 PGNPNMMRGS
+102 PGNTNMMRGS

-120 TSHNPTEMK
+120 TSHNPTNMN

-140 VVVANPNGI
+140 VVIANPNGI

-160 RAVLTTGKTEYD
+160 RAVLTTGKPEYD
-172 SKGNLNSYRVEQG
+172 SSGNLNSYRVERG
-185 RISINGNGLNA
+185 IVAINRNGLNA
-196 KDANSLQILTEAT
+196 KEANSLQILTEAA

-218 TIETRTGKNTIDA
+218 SIEARTGKNKIDA
-231 NTLDTQKIGDSSN
+231 NTLDTQKISN
-244 VGLDVSAI
+244 SNNIGLDVSAI

-260 TMKGTNT
+260 TLKGTNT

-272 VKGVVSSTQA
+272 VKGVISSTQA
-282 SSITSDGK
+282 SSITSDGQ

-300 GNTTLAGQSIA
+300 GNTILDGQSIA
-311 IHNNGVV
+311 IHSNGVV
-318 QGDVS
+318 QGDSS
-323 TTVNSKEAVN
+323 TTVHSQEKVN
-333 NSGLINSGKTTDI
+333 NNGLINSGNTTTI
-346 KAKSVDNNEGGR
+346 NAKSIDNNEGGR

-363 VVIDANTV
+363 VDIKANIVT
-371 KNHTNSEIEQ
+371 NHTNSEIEE
-381 RYHNAGK
+381 RYHKAGK
-388 ALEKAK
+388 ELEKAK
-394 NDLDAEWN
+394 NELDAEWN
-402 ADITKYK
+402 ADISKYK
-409 TKTELEAHRQRIKE
+409 TKLELDAHRQRIND
-423 LTNAY
+423 LTKAY
-428 DEAQENVTTIKK
+428 DDVQAKVTALKA
-440 ELDTHKSGVIAGR
+440 ELDAHKSGVIAGR
-453 NHVDITSDTINNTGK
+453 NHVNITSDTIDNTGK
-468 GFIYSGGTMDLT
+468 GLIYSGGTMDLI
-480 AKEGINNT
+480 AKDGIHNK
-488 GSTIKAVKSIELD
+488 GATIKATKSIKLD
-501 TPVVNN
+501 TPTVENN
-507 KNVALGVKRVSDGIT
+507 NVALGTKRVSDSIT
-522 KNPDKLKVTHPHHKL
+522 KNPDKLKVNDLNHKL

-543 KSEFPYADYKSGY
+543 KSEFPYADDTSGY

-575 MDKRENRVNEF
+575 MDKDENRVHKF

-594 HTHKEVTNDDPGV
+594 NTHKVVTIDDPGL
-607 ISSGGDVVT
+607 ISSGGDIVT
-616 TGILHN
+616 TGILRN
-622 DNSKVISGGTVYA
+622 DNSKVLSGGVIQTQGA
-635 KGSIQNISDSISDKT
+635 IQNISDAISDKT
-650 FITGTTQES
+650 FVTGTTQES
-659 YTTKVDKSHH
+659 YTKSVHKSHH
-669 IGRKKK
+669 IGRK
-675 RRKWRPE
+675 RRRRWDPE
-682 VYMTPTIAESN
+682 VFMTPSITEEN
-693 VKPIGTVQEHAEDT
+693 VKPIGTLKEHAEDKV
-707 LSKAIIARVNDS
+707 SKATIAKVNDS

-731 ESHTI
+731 ASQTI

-750 PDITANA
+750 PAITANA
-757 LIETDSAFTNR
+757 LIETDPAFTNR

-773 SQYMIDALANDPER
+773 SQFMIDALTNNPER
-787 RLKRLGDGF
+787 RFKRLGDGF

-827 LLEAGIAFGKAFK
+827 LLEAGVAFGKAFK
-840 LAPGIA
+840 LTPGIA

-851 MESITTDMVWL
+851 MDAITTDMVWL
-862 ETKTVVVEG
+862 ETKTVIVDG

-883 AKQPAKSVDAMGGII
+883 AKQTAKSMDAMGGII

-911 LNQGIMAA
+911 LNQGIMTA

-925 AHDVQNTGRID
+925 ANDVENTGRID
-936 GRKVNIKATQDV
+936 GRTVTIKASQDV
-948 TNTGN
+948 INTGN
-953 IHGDKQ
+953 IHGEKQ

-972 HVDRLEHHNIV
+972 HVNRLQHHDIV
-983 SRQGTIGV
+983 GRQGTIGV
-991 AKDGD
+991 GEKGD

-1001 KRDVNLKGAIIHTE
+1001 KRDVNLKGAIVHTG
-1015 DNSKATIEAGHNINL
+1015 DNSKATIEVGHNINV
-1030 TTESLSSKKDMT
+1030 TTEALSAKKDMT
-1042 VNSDNYNRTD
+1042 VNSENYNRTD

-1060 ILSDGHVNLH
+1060 ILSDSHVNLH
-1070 AENDVNIR
+1070 AGNDVNIR

-1093 GNDVTITNGKS
+1093 GNDVTITNGQS

-1122 TTNIIRTDHEHT
+1122 TTNIIRTDHERT

-1144 TINVKANH
+1144 TINVKANR
-1152 NVSVTGSNILGTKD
+1152 NVSLTGSNILGTND
-1166 VSVSAGNDVRTDSGE
+1166 VLVSAGNDVRTDSGE

-1210 VTDTLEGNSKTNVN
+1210 VTDTLDENSKTNIN

-1236 DANNKAHLTST
+1236 DANNKTHLTST
-1247 DIIGKDDIEV
+1247 DLIGKDDIDV

-1305 ANSRDDKRLGTLE
+1305 ANSRNDKRLGALE

-1387 RLAEEARYEK
+1387 RLAKEASYEK

-1412 QYKENKRAKKDG
+1412 QYRENKRAKKDG

-1435 KSRSESRLESSKY
+1435 KSRSESRLDSSKY
-1448 AGGHILS
+1448 AGGHIVS

-1500 TTTITDKYDNKGW
+1500 TTTITDKYDSKGW

-1540 TTVKTTHLGTVVQGN
+1540 TTVKRTHLGTVVQGN

-1569 SKVYGDSIQSQIG
+1569 SKVYGDSIQSKIG

-1632 VTEQAGLYAGT
+1632 VTEQAGLYAGA
-1643 EGFNIITKGNT
+1643 EGFDITTKGNT
-1654 TLEGAVI
+1654 KLEGAVI
-1661 DSKATADKN
+1661 DSKAKADKN

-1695 SYTSVSGFKNLNQAG
+1695 SYTSVSGFKNLSQAG

-1735 TKSVISN
+1735 TKSVIAN
-1742 GTITTGS
+1742 GTIRTES

-1863 GALVNHGIGKSQ
+1863 GALVNHGFGKSP

-1882 QYGTKWNSIGAVV
+1882 QYGTKWNYAGALFRV
-1895 RLGVS
+1895 GVG
-1900 TSKIAVET
+1900 TSRIAVKT
-1908 TSGEII
+1908 TSGETI
-1914 TEFSPYI
+1914 TEFSPYV
-1921 GNPSAF
+1921 GNPSAL

-1970 VIPPGPGLIETSDL
+1970 IIPPGPGLTESSNL
-1984 SSPVVLKSEEY
+1984 PSPVVLKSEDY
-1995 KFYNLPPNV
+1995 KLYNLPPDI
-2004 DNQTGQISVWDNEQ
+2004 DNQTGQISVWDNEK

-2073 QPNWHLVIPENNF
+2073 SPNWHLVIPENNF

-2110 RDPSSTAIY
+2110 RDPSATAIF
-2119 DSINS
+2119 DPVNS
-2124 RIINSNTGNPLSA
+2124 RIINSNTGNPLSN
-2137 IGYKNFKNS
+2137 IGYKNFKNN
-2146 ISLDTISKE
+2146 ISLNNITRERLDNLKWNDDKITVSYNNHEGKDIYTIAGENGFSKNTKYAIVDAAIENSLAYQASTDATSTDRVLRWADYLSSPEFKNHAEKSMRSTVSGIAYSKVGEITGEHIANKMVPQYVRPYSKGIILGMGREVGGHSANTFVLINNVQDNYKEFYKYPDLFKAANDLDKE
-2155 ALDMIRYNKDNT
+2155 AFWVGET
-2167 VSINR
+2167 VSAGEKLALIGSGGR
-2172 AENKSKDKF
+2172 
-2181 YFRDSYAYKHSGMVI
+2181 YAVTAGRFGIGVNLI
-2196 DGYQNGT
+2196 EG
-2203 IEKGK
+2203 IRVEKGK
-2208 FEFTEKPEFS
+2208 DELKQEK
-2218 LGLENVN
+2218 
-2225 FDNGIDG
+2225 
-2232 AIDSWKGITI
+2232 
-2242 KGGIKA
+2242 
-2248 NLAKI
+2248 
-2253 NMRRWTGYQFWGD
+2253 
-2266 TQASI
+2266 
-2271 FEGNLGGDFEANSSG
+2271 
-2286 LTVGA
+2286 
-2291 NAGFNIA
+2291 
-2298 NIKPK
+2298 
-2303 IKLEMGGST
+2303 
-2312 FNLDTD
+2312 
-2318 FLYGFN
+2318 
-2324 AGAKGH
+2324 
-2330 VGYNEKGFNASGAI
+2330 EKRE
-2344 SKPSIGGGINLKGSI
+2344 KDVK
-2359 ETDNSEVTLYEYNSN
+2359 
-2374 KKNKSDKIK
+2374 

>member
-16 MGLMIVDPLV
+16 MGLMIVDPLL

-76 NFNIP
+76 SFNVP

-87 NNSNQMA
+87 NNSYQMS
-94 NTKLGGYI
+94 NTKLGGYV
-102 PGNPNMMRGS
+102 PGNANMMRGS

-120 TSHNPTEMK
+120 TSHNPTDMK
-129 GFIEVAGRKAS
+129 GFIEIAGRKAS

-172 SKGNLNSYRVEQG
+172 LKGNLNSYRVEQG

-196 KDANSLQILTEAT
+196 KDANALQILTEAT

-231 NTLDTQKIGDSSN
+231 NTLNTQKIGDSSN

-311 IHNNGVV
+311 ISNNGVV

-323 TTVNSKEAVN
+323 TTVNSQETVN
-333 NSGLINSGKTTDI
+333 NSGLINSGNTTAI
-346 KAKSVDNNEGGR
+346 KAKFLDNHEGGR

-363 VVIDANTV
+363 VAIDANTV
-371 KNHTNSEIEQ
+371 KNHTNSDIEQ
-381 RYHNAGK
+381 RYHKAGK
-388 ALEKAK
+388 DLEKAK
-394 NDLDAEWN
+394 NDLDSEWN

-423 LTNAY
+423 LTKAY

-440 ELDTHKSGVIAGR
+440 ELDTHKAGVIAGR
-453 NHVDITSDTINNTGK
+453 NHVDINTDTINNTGK

-480 AKEGINNT
+480 AKQGINNT
-488 GSTIKAVKSIELD
+488 GATIKAVKSIELD

-522 KNPDKLKVTHPHHKL
+522 KNPDKLKVTDPHHKL

-561 KPVKTAEDEAYNKE
+561 KPVKTPEDEAYNKE

-622 DNSKVISGGTVYA
+622 DNSKVISGGTVQT
-635 KGSIQNISDSISDKT
+635 KGRIENISDSMSDKT

-659 YTTKVDKSHH
+659 YTKKVDKSHH

-682 VYMTPTIAESN
+682 VYMTPTITESN
-693 VKPIGTVQEHAEDT
+693 VKPIGAIQEHAEDT
-707 LSKAIIARVNDS
+707 LSKATIAKVNDS

-773 SQYMIDALANDPER
+773 SQYMLDALANDPER

-851 MESITTDMVWL
+851 MEAITTDMVWL
-862 ETKTVVVEG
+862 ETKTVVVDG

-898 SGKAIVSNTNTDI
+898 SGKAIVSNTNADI
-911 LNQGIMAA
+911 LNQGIMTA

-925 AHDVQNTGRID
+925 AHDVQNAGRID
-936 GRKVNIKATQDV
+936 GRKVNIKASQDV
-948 TNTGN
+948 INTGN

-959 VNINAGRDINVGA
+959 VTINAGRDINVGA
-972 HVDRLEHHNIV
+972 HVDRLEHHDIV

-991 AKDGD
+991 AKDGN

-1001 KRDVNLKGAIIHTE
+1001 KRDVNLKGAIVHTG
-1015 DNSKATIEAGHNINL
+1015 DNSKATIEAGQNINL
-1030 TTESLSSKKDMT
+1030 ITEALSSKKDMT

-1060 ILSDGHVNLH
+1060 ILSDSHVNLN
-1070 AENDVNIR
+1070 AGNDINIR

-1093 GNDVTITNGKS
+1093 GNDVNIANGKS

-1144 TINVKANH
+1144 TINVKANR
-1152 NVSVTGSNILGTKD
+1152 NVSVSGSNILGTKD

-1181 ETQRDDVYQYSKKS
+1181 ETQRDDAYQYSKKS

-1270 IASKQVHE
+1270 VASKQVHE

-1387 RLAEEARYEK
+1387 RLAEEASYEK

-1402 DLNDINGDQK
+1402 DLKDINGDQK

-1435 KSRSESRLESSKY
+1435 KSRSESRLDSSKY

-1455 DNGIKLVTKPTT
+1455 DNGIKLITKSTRT
-1467 ADSGDIVAI
+1467 DSGDILAI
-1476 GETIRGESVELD
+1476 GETIRGKSVELD
-1488 ASRNLSLQAGTN
+1488 ASRNLSLQAGRN
-1500 TTTITDKYDNKGW
+1500 TTTITDKYDSKGW

-1540 TTVKTTHLGTVVQGN
+1540 TTVKTTHSGTVVQGN
-1555 KVITNSGADTAIVG
+1555 KVITNSGADTNIVG

-1604 FSISTNGTKLGGVSA
+1604 FSISTNGTQLGGVSA

-1626 TSDYAS
+1626 TSDYTS
-1632 VTEQAGLYAGT
+1632 VTEQAGLYAGA
-1643 EGFNIITKGNT
+1643 EGFDITTKGNT
-1654 TLEGAVI
+1654 KLEGAVI
-1661 DSKATADKN
+1661 DSKAKADKN

-1675 SLTVKDIKNK
+1675 SLTVEDIKNK
-1685 AEYKSSNTGL
+1685 AKYKSSNTGL
-1695 SYTSVSGFKNLNQAG
+1695 SYTSVSGFKNLSQPG

-1729 KSAEST
+1729 KLAEST
-1735 TKSVISN
+1735 TKSVIAN

-1820 ARIAGNPTGSG
+1820 ARIAGNPKGSG

-1863 GALVNHGIGKSQ
+1863 GALVNHGLGKSP

-1882 QYGTKWNSIGAVV
+1882 QNATKNNAYGEMKKNTELESWDYYYIIDLYGNVYKRTNTGDYIVSPSVV
-1895 RLGVS
+1895 RNG
-1900 TSKIAVET
+1900 T
-1908 TSGEII
+1908 
-1914 TEFSPYI
+1914 
-1921 GNPSAF
+1921 
-1927 DQVTTKPVSFSDRVS
+1927 VTTVVKQ
-1942 NPSIPMNDVIPPSS
+1942 NP
-1956 YRAGISDPSVPMDD
+1956 AKGH
-1970 VIPPGPGLIETSDL
+1970 
-1984 SSPVVLKSEEY
+1984 
-1995 KFYNLPPNV
+1995 
-2004 DNQTGQISVWDNEQ
+2004 Q
-2018 QQYIKTNTYEF
+2018 
-2029 GGIKVNDLGGYDEF
+2029 
-2043 NRAIF
+2043 
-2048 TEVGTGNLV
+2048 
-2057 YGINKYGV
+2057 
-2065 TLYRGSDG
+2065 SDG
-2073 QPNWHLVIPENNF
+2073 QEVFVYPDGSYVNIDEPLGKVHVGSAHLLTNRSSSWDNPTVNNPTVVEETPRVIDEWPEESTGKIYRVYSNSSEPVFTGEYQGNRNLMSGATAVYNPDHKAWYAGGYVIYRTAETDSIIRKQSLEQKKESVIEVLNKPDTGIGIMADTVSYMTDYKGLEYGGTAVTFGQVAPKFFDNNSRFESFPGKYLAGVSDFGSEALKARLSFSTANALATAYAGKQVMNPYPNNLSMAQGVLF
-2086 AKIGKLDGTSFERL
+2086 AISGGLIVNQTISPTI
-2100 NITTGDLDML
+2100 NITNEE
-2110 RDPSSTAIY
+2110 I
-2119 DSINS
+2119 
-2124 RIINSNTGNPLSA
+2124 
-2137 IGYKNFKNS
+2137 KN
-2146 ISLDTISKE
+2146 
-2155 ALDMIRYNKDNT
+2155 
-2167 VSINR
+2167 
-2172 AENKSKDKF
+2172 
-2181 YFRDSYAYKHSGMVI
+2181 
-2196 DGYQNGT
+2196 
-2203 IEKGK
+2203 
-2208 FEFTEKPEFS
+2208 
-2218 LGLENVN
+2218 
-2225 FDNGIDG
+2225 
-2232 AIDSWKGITI
+2232 
-2242 KGGIKA
+2242 
-2248 NLAKI
+2248 
-2253 NMRRWTGYQFWGD
+2253 
-2266 TQASI
+2266 
-2271 FEGNLGGDFEANSSG
+2271 
-2286 LTVGA
+2286 
-2291 NAGFNIA
+2291 
-2298 NIKPK
+2298 K
-2303 IKLEMGGST
+2303 IKDIE
-2312 FNLDTD
+2312 
-2318 FLYGFN
+2318 
-2324 AGAKGH
+2324 
-2330 VGYNEKGFNASGAI
+2330 NEW
-2344 SKPSIGGGINLKGSI
+2344 
-2359 ETDNSEVTLYEYNSN
+2359 
-2374 KKNKSDKIK
+2374 KK

>member
-1 MKQKRLQY
+1 MKEKRLQY

-16 MGLMIVDPLV
+16 MGLMIVDPFV

-43 HERQATVGQAGNG
+43 HERQAAVGQAGNG

-76 NFNIP
+76 NFNVP

-87 NNSNQMA
+87 NNSYQMA
-94 NTKLGGYI
+94 NTKLGGYV

-218 TIETRTGKNTIDA
+218 TIEIRTGKNTIDA
-231 NTLDTQKIGDSSN
+231 NTLETQKIGDSSN

-300 GNTTLAGQSIA
+300 GNTTLSGQSIA

-323 TTVNSKEAVN
+323 TTVNSKETVN
-333 NSGLINSGKTTDI
+333 NSGLINSGKTTTI
-346 KAKSVDNNEGGR
+346 KAKSVDNHEGGR

-363 VVIDANTV
+363 VAIDANTV
-371 KNHTNSEIEQ
+371 INHTNSEIEQ
-381 RYHNAGK
+381 RYHKAGK
-388 ALEKAK
+388 DLEKAK
-394 NDLDAEWN
+394 NDLDTEWN

-423 LTNAY
+423 LTKVY
-428 DEAQENVTTIKK
+428 DEAQANVTTIKK

-480 AKEGINNT
+480 AKQGISNT
-488 GSTIKAVKSIELD
+488 GATIKAVKDIELD

-507 KNVALGVKRVSDGIT
+507 ENVALGVKRVSDGIT
-522 KNPDKLKVTHPHHKL
+522 KNPDKLKVTDPHHKL

-575 MDKRENRVNEF
+575 MDKDENRVHKF
-586 TIIRTETE
+586 TIIRSETE

-622 DNSKVISGGTVYA
+622 DNSKVISGGTILT
-635 KGSIQNISDSISDKT
+635 KGRIENISDSMSDKS

-659 YTTKVDKSHH
+659 KTIRKLKSHG
-669 IGRKKK
+669 IGHK
-675 RRKWRPE
+675 RRRVWAQE
-682 VYMTPTIAESN
+682 VYMTPTITETN
-693 VKPIGTVQEHAEDT
+693 VKPIGTVQEYAEDT
-707 LSKAIIARVNDS
+707 LSNATIAKVNDS

-803 EQIVSATGK
+803 DQIVSATGK

-846 LSKEQ
+846 LSKKQ
-851 MESITTDMVWL
+851 MEAITTDMVWL
-862 ETKTVVVEG
+862 ETKTIVVDG
-871 KAQQVL
+871 KIQQVL

-883 AKQPAKSVDAMGGII
+883 AKQPAKSIDAMGGII
-898 SGKAIVSNTNTDI
+898 SGKAIVSNTNADI
-911 LNQGIMAA
+911 LNQGIMTA

-959 VNINAGRDINVGA
+959 VNINAGRDINLGA
-972 HVDRLEHHNIV
+972 HVDRLEHHDIV
-983 SRQGTIGV
+983 SRQGTIGIE
-991 AKDGD
+991 KDGD

-1001 KRDVNLKGAIIHTE
+1001 KRDVNLKGAIVHTG
-1015 DNSKATIEAGHNINL
+1015 DNSKATIEAGQNINL
-1030 TTESLSSKKDMT
+1030 TTETLSAKKDMT

-1060 ILSDGHVNLH
+1060 ILSDSNVNLH
-1070 AENDVNIR
+1070 AGNDVNIR

-1093 GNDVTITNGKS
+1093 GNDVNITNGNS

-1122 TTNIIRTDHEHT
+1122 TTNIIRTDHERT

-1144 TINVKANH
+1144 TINVKANR

-1181 ETQRDDVYQYSKKS
+1181 ETQRDEVYQYSKKS

-1210 VTDTLEGNSKTNVN
+1210 VTDTLDENSKTNIN

-1247 DIIGKDDIEV
+1247 DLIGKDDIEV

-1346 EAQKSIASGILK
+1346 EAQKLIASGVLK
-1358 EQKVKEID
+1358 EEKVKEID
-1366 SLLQNNKLTDKTRK
+1366 RLLQNNKLTDKTRK

-1387 RLAEEARYEK
+1387 RLAEEASYEK

-1402 DLNDINGDQK
+1402 DLNDINGNQK

-1435 KSRSESRLESSKY
+1435 KSRSESRLDSSKY
-1448 AGGHILS
+1448 AGGHIVS

-1467 ADSGDIVAI
+1467 TESGDIVAI

-1500 TTTITDKYDNKGW
+1500 TTTITDKYDSKGW

-1540 TTVKTTHLGTVVQGN
+1540 TTVKKTHSGTVVQGN
-1555 KVITNSGADTAIVG
+1555 KVITNSGADTTIVG

-1604 FSISTNGTKLGGVSA
+1604 FSISTNGTQLGGVSA

-1632 VTEQAGLYAGT
+1632 VTEQAGLYAGA
-1643 EGFNIITKGNT
+1643 EGFDITTKGNT

-1661 DSKATADKN
+1661 DSKGKADKN

-1695 SYTSVSGFKNLNQAG
+1695 SYTSLSGFKNLSQAG

-1729 KSAEST
+1729 KSVEST
-1735 TKSVISN
+1735 TKSVIAN
-1742 GTITTGS
+1742 GTITTES

-1808 KALAHAVVAETS
+1808 KALAHAVVAEIS

-1831 FYAGATNEAL
+1831 FYAGVTNEAL

-1863 GALVNHGIGKSQ
+1863 GAVVNYSISKPV
-1875 ITGATEA
+1875 ITGATES
-1882 QYGTKWNSIGAVV
+1882 QYGTK
-1895 RLGVS
+1895 
-1900 TSKIAVET
+1900 
-1908 TSGEII
+1908 
-1914 TEFSPYI
+1914 Y
-1921 GNPSAF
+1921 
-1927 DQVTTKPVSFSDRVS
+1927 
-1942 NPSIPMNDVIPPSS
+1942 
-1956 YRAGISDPSVPMDD
+1956 
-1970 VIPPGPGLIETSDL
+1970 
-1984 SSPVVLKSEEY
+1984 
-1995 KFYNLPPNV
+1995 
-2004 DNQTGQISVWDNEQ
+2004 
-2018 QQYIKTNTYEF
+2018 
-2029 GGIKVNDLGGYDEF
+2029 
-2043 NRAIF
+2043 
-2048 TEVGTGNLV
+2048 
-2057 YGINKYGV
+2057 
-2065 TLYRGSDG
+2065 
-2073 QPNWHLVIPENNF
+2073 
-2086 AKIGKLDGTSFERL
+2086 
-2100 NITTGDLDML
+2100 
-2110 RDPSSTAIY
+2110 
-2119 DSINS
+2119 
-2124 RIINSNTGNPLSA
+2124 
-2137 IGYKNFKNS
+2137 
-2146 ISLDTISKE
+2146 
-2155 ALDMIRYNKDNT
+2155 
-2167 VSINR
+2167 
-2172 AENKSKDKF
+2172 
-2181 YFRDSYAYKHSGMVI
+2181 
-2196 DGYQNGT
+2196 
-2203 IEKGK
+2203 
-2208 FEFTEKPEFS
+2208 
-2218 LGLENVN
+2218 
-2225 FDNGIDG
+2225 
-2232 AIDSWKGITI
+2232 
-2242 KGGIKA
+2242 
-2248 NLAKI
+2248 
-2253 NMRRWTGYQFWGD
+2253 
-2266 TQASI
+2266 
-2271 FEGNLGGDFEANSSG
+2271 
-2286 LTVGA
+2286 
-2291 NAGFNIA
+2291 
-2298 NIKPK
+2298 
-2303 IKLEMGGST
+2303 
-2312 FNLDTD
+2312 
-2318 FLYGFN
+2318 
-2324 AGAKGH
+2324 
-2330 VGYNEKGFNASGAI
+2330 NASGRWTYEYGKASLDAAVDVLNGALSNAEKERLYISATISYVEFMAMLSTLSIGLGISEPADKTGQTLILIGDMAI
-2344 SKPSIGGGINLKGSI
+2344 SAYVVYKTVLTGWDATNKLFNIKNYDPLMN
-2359 ETDNSEVTLYEYNSN
+2359 YNN
-2374 KKNKSDKIK
+2374 YMANPRDYMD

>member
-56 ITLVNVAGPSAGGV
+56 ITLVNVAGPSTGGV

-76 NFNIP
+76 NFNVP

-87 NNSNQMA
+87 NNSYQMS
-94 NTKLGGYI
+94 NTKLGGYV
-102 PGNPNMMRGS
+102 PGNANMMRGS

-120 TSHNPTEMK
+120 TSHNPTDMK

-218 TIETRTGKNTIDA
+218 TIETRTGKNTVDA

-323 TTVNSKEAVN
+323 TTINSKETVN
-333 NSGLINSGKTTDI
+333 NSGLINSGKTTAI
-346 KAKSVDNNEGGR
+346 KAKSVDNHEGGR

-363 VVIDANTV
+363 VAIDANTV
-371 KNHTNSEIEQ
+371 INHTNYEIEE
-381 RYHNAGK
+381 RYHKAGK
-388 ALEKAK
+388 DLEKAK

-402 ADITKYK
+402 TDITKYK

-423 LTNAY
+423 LTKTY
-428 DEAQENVTTIKK
+428 DEAQENVTAIKK

-453 NHVDITSDTINNTGK
+453 NHVDINTDTINNTGK

-480 AKEGINNT
+480 AKQGISNT
-488 GSTIKAVKSIELD
+488 GATIKAVKDIELD

-507 KNVALGVKRVSDGIT
+507 ENVALGVKRVSDGIT
-522 KNPDKLKVTHPHHKL
+522 KNPDKLKVTDPHHKL

-575 MDKRENRVNEF
+575 MDKDENRVHKF
-586 TIIRTETE
+586 TIIRSETE
-594 HTHKEVTNDDPGV
+594 QTHKEVTNDDPGV
-607 ISSGGDVVT
+607 ISSGGDIVT

-622 DNSKVISGGTVYA
+622 DNSKVISGGTIQT
-635 KGSIQNISDSISDKT
+635 KGRIENISDSLSDKT

-659 YTTKVDKSHH
+659 KTIRKRKSHGVRH
-669 IGRKKK
+669 K
-675 RRKWRPE
+675 RRRVWDQE
-682 VYMTPTIAESN
+682 VYMTPTITEAN
-693 VKPIGTVQEHAEDT
+693 VKPIGAIQEHAEDT
-707 LSKAIIARVNDS
+707 LSKATIAKVNDS

-773 SQYMIDALANDPER
+773 SQYMIDVLANDPER

-851 MESITTDMVWL
+851 MEAITTDMVWL
-862 ETKTVVVEG
+862 ETKTVVVDG

-883 AKQPAKSVDAMGGII
+883 AKQPAKSIDAMGGII
-898 SGKAIVSNTNTDI
+898 SGKAIVSNTNADI
-911 LNQGIMAA
+911 LNQGIMTA

-936 GRKVNIKATQDV
+936 GRKVNIKASQDV

-959 VNINAGRDINVGA
+959 VNINAGRDINLGA
-972 HVDRLEHHNIV
+972 HVERLEHHDIV
-983 SRQGTIGV
+983 GRQGTIGV

-1001 KRDVNLKGAIIHTE
+1001 KRDVNLKGAIVHTGN
-1015 DNSKATIEAGHNINL
+1015 NSKATIEAGQNINL
-1030 TTESLSSKKDMT
+1030 TTEALSSKKDMT

-1060 ILSDGHVNLH
+1060 ILSDSNVTLRAG
-1070 AENDVNIR
+1070 NDVNIR

-1087 VTSVEA
+1087 LTSVEA
-1093 GNDVTITNGKS
+1093 GNDVNITNGKS

-1122 TTNIIRTDHEHT
+1122 TTNIVRTDHEHT
-1134 GVLSS
+1134 GILSS

-1144 TINVKANH
+1144 TINVKANR
-1152 NVSVTGSNILGTKD
+1152 NVSVTGSNILGTND

-1224 TLIGSANGKISI
+1224 TLIGSVNGKISI

-1270 IASKQVHE
+1270 VASKQVHE

-1387 RLAEEARYEK
+1387 RLAEEASYEK

-1402 DLNDINGDQK
+1402 DLKDINGDQK

-1435 KSRSESRLESSKY
+1435 KSRSESRLDSSKY
-1448 AGGHILS
+1448 AGGHIVS
-1455 DNGIKLVTKPTT
+1455 DNGIKLITKPTRT
-1467 ADSGDIVAI
+1467 DSGDILAI

-1500 TTTITDKYDNKGW
+1500 TTSITDKYDSKGW
-1513 SIGANLS
+1513 SMGANLS

-1526 LGIDANYNKANENG
+1526 LGIDANYNKAKENG
-1540 TTVKTTHLGTVVQGN
+1540 TTAKTTHLGTVVQGN
-1555 KVITNSGADTAIVG
+1555 KVITNSGADTNIVG

-1626 TSDYAS
+1626 TSDYSS
-1632 VTEQAGLYAGT
+1632 VTEQAGLYAGS
-1643 EGFNIITKGNT
+1643 EGFDITTKGNT

-1695 SYTSVSGFKNLNQAG
+1695 SYTSVSGFKNLSQAG

-1841 IGEIQKI
+1841 IEEIQKI

-1863 GALVNHGIGKSQ
+1863 GALVNYGLGKSS
-1875 ITGATEA
+1875 ITGATET
-1882 QYGTKWNSIGAVV
+1882 QYGTKYNRALRSATIAVDRSIRPSRKWGKNFSAIKMLQRGSYSKEDDKSEDYTQSIEKNEPYVTDTWRDSDTNMAYNTYSDGTVVPLGKTWGQILEEQGYPTMLGDDNAFYTGNSTTGLYYNPDPSEESRKRVV
-1895 RLGVS
+1895 ATGYQDSDGQLIQYHADKTITRTGDFLGNKYLREGYKPEWVGSESNGYWTANNWYVNLDSEARRIISESISGGVGNSNKVALDAFKWS
-1900 TSKIAVET
+1900 TSKVGRDLSLLSTGKEESASVFFVGAATRRGNSPNSIIYTDKISVGYNLTDFLKKLDFIAPPKIV
-1908 TSGEII
+1908 
-1914 TEFSPYI
+1914 Y
-1921 GNPSAF
+1921 N
-1927 DQVTTKPVSFSDRVS
+1927 
-1942 NPSIPMNDVIPPSS
+1942 NDPADFTIDSS
-1956 YRAGISDPSVPMDD
+1956 YGGYSKKSVPSDNSD
-1970 VIPPGPGLIETSDL
+1970 VDL
-1984 SSPVVLKSEEY
+1984 KDPHFKLSHTDLEIRGVNNFKFKQNNTIDVKISLLDFYQKLKSG
-1995 KFYNLPPNV
+1995 NV
-2004 DNQTGQISVWDNEQ
+2004 LS
-2018 QQYIKTNTYEF
+2018 IKSPT
-2029 GGIKVNDLGGYDEF
+2029 
-2043 NRAIF
+2043 
-2048 TEVGTGNLV
+2048 
-2057 YGINKYGV
+2057 
-2065 TLYRGSDG
+2065 
-2073 QPNWHLVIPENNF
+2073 
-2086 AKIGKLDGTSFERL
+2086 
-2100 NITTGDLDML
+2100 
-2110 RDPSSTAIY
+2110 Y
-2119 DSINS
+2119 DSS
-2124 RIINSNTGNPLSA
+2124 NSNFVSLPLEL
-2137 IGYKNFKNS
+2137 N
-2146 ISLDTISKE
+2146 
-2155 ALDMIRYNKDNT
+2155 
-2167 VSINR
+2167 
-2172 AENKSKDKF
+2172 AEVYSS
-2181 YFRDSYAYKHSGMVI
+2181 REEESPIDS
-2196 DGYQNGT
+2196 
-2203 IEKGK
+2203 E
-2208 FEFTEKPEFS
+2208 S
-2218 LGLENVN
+2218 LGLVN
-2225 FDNGIDG
+2225 
-2232 AIDSWKGITI
+2232 KV
-2242 KGGIKA
+2242 
-2248 NLAKI
+2248 
-2253 NMRRWTGYQFWGD
+2253 Y
-2266 TQASI
+2266 
-2271 FEGNLGGDFEANSSG
+2271 SG
-2286 LTVGA
+2286 L
-2291 NAGFNIA
+2291 
-2298 NIKPK
+2298 P
-2303 IKLEMGGST
+2303 
-2312 FNLDTD
+2312 
-2318 FLYGFN
+2318 
-2324 AGAKGH
+2324 
-2330 VGYNEKGFNASGAI
+2330 
-2344 SKPSIGGGINLKGSI
+2344 I
-2359 ETDNSEVTLYEYNSN
+2359 ETIRAEGYLTTHPDTSATQWTNKGNGRDYIVEEENGKYKILFDQGWKDITKYDLERYYKRKSN
-2374 KKNKSDKIK
+2374 

>member
-76 NFNIP
+76 NFNVP

-94 NTKLGGYI
+94 NTKLGGYV

-244 VGLDVSAI
+244 IGLDVSAI

-311 IHNNGVV
+311 IHNSGVV
-318 QGDVS
+318 QGDIS
-323 TTVNSKEAVN
+323 TTVNSQETLN
-333 NSGLINSGKTTDI
+333 NSGLINSGKTMDI

-363 VVIDANTV
+363 VAIDAKTV

-381 RYHNAGK
+381 RYHKAGK

-468 GFIYSGGTMDLT
+468 GLIYSGGTMDLT

-622 DNSKVISGGTVYA
+622 DNSKVISGGTVHA

-650 FITGTTQES
+650 FIMGTTQES

-682 VYMTPTIAESN
+682 VYMTPTITESN

-707 LSKAIIARVNDS
+707 LSKATIAKVNDS

-803 EQIVSATGK
+803 DQIVSATGK

-851 MESITTDMVWL
+851 MEAITTDMVWL
-862 ETKTVVVEG
+862 ETKTVVVNG
-871 KAQQVL
+871 KAQQVM

-883 AKQPAKSVDAMGGII
+883 AKQHAKSVDAMGGII
-898 SGKAIVSNTNTDI
+898 SGKAIVSNTNADI
-911 LNQGIMAA
+911 LNQGIMTA

-936 GRKVNIKATQDV
+936 GRKVTIKASQDV
-948 TNTGN
+948 INTGN

-959 VNINAGRDINVGA
+959 VTINAGRDINVGT
-972 HVDRLEHHNIV
+972 HVDRLEHHDIV
-983 SRQGTIGV
+983 GRQGTIGV
-991 AKDGD
+991 GEKGD

-1001 KRDVNLKGAIIHTE
+1001 KRDVNLKGAIVHTG
-1015 DNSKATIEAGHNINL
+1015 DNSKATIEAGQNINL
-1030 TTESLSSKKDMT
+1030 TTEALSSKKDMT

-1060 ILSDGHVNLH
+1060 ILSDSNVTLRAG
-1070 AENDVNIR
+1070 NDVNIR

-1087 VTSVEA
+1087 LTSVEA
-1093 GNDVTITNGKS
+1093 GNDVNITNGKS

-1122 TTNIIRTDHEHT
+1122 TTNIVRTDHEHT

-1144 TINVKANH
+1144 TINVKANR
-1152 NVSVTGSNILGTKD
+1152 NVSVTGSNILGTND

-1210 VTDTLEGNSKTNVN
+1210 VTDTTDGRYKNQVATNISSSKDEINVSAGNSIHSTTTNYFSN
-1224 TLIGSANGKISI
+1224 KPIDLSAQNV
-1236 DANNKAHLTST
+1236 T
-1247 DIIGKDDIEV
+1247 V
-1257 SASDITLDGKHDT
+1257 DGKHNT
-1270 IASKQVHE
+1270 AHVVQSHE
-1278 EKQSG
+1278 EKRSG
-1283 LTVSLG
+1283 LTVSVGGQIVNELNAVQQLG
-1289 GSIASALTTA
+1289 K
-1299 RGLQRK
+1299 R
-1305 ANSRDDKRLGTLE
+1305 ANSRKNSNLSTLE
-1318 SLEAGKELKKGY
+1318 YLEAANTLKHAYNDGT
-1330 SKIQEYKNFT
+1330 SYKNAKI
-1340 PDFVRD
+1340 
-1346 EAQKSIASGILK
+1346 E
-1358 EQKVKEID
+1358 
-1366 SLLQNNKLTDKTRK
+1366 KLV
-1380 ALEKERK
+1380 EKEK
-1387 RLAEEARYEK
+1387 DILAKADELNKAYQAEHPEESNAMHPDVRT
-1397 AKGYN
+1397 A
-1402 DLNDINGDQK
+1402 IN
-1412 QYKENKRAKKDG
+1412 NVNNRIKKDR
-1424 LANIHVSVGSS
+1424 LLNIQVGIGSS
-1435 KSRSESRLESSKY
+1435 KFKQHSELNQENYIGSSIGSKNNVS
-1448 AGGHILS
+1448 I
-1455 DNGIKLVTKPTT
+1455 T
-1467 ADSGDIVAI
+1467 ADSDNSDKGNIHIKGSIVEAPKVNLNASNNLSIDAGTNSLVQRDTYTSSGWSVGATVSPHGNGVI
-1476 GETIRGESVELD
+1476 GLDANVYKGKENALETTKTHTGTVIRGKQVNTVSGNDTEIIGSKVIGESVTTKVGH
-1488 ASRNLSLQAGTN
+1488 NLN
-1500 TTTITDKYDNKGW
+1500 I
-1513 SIGANLS
+1513 
-1520 VNGGGL
+1520 
-1526 LGIDANYNKANENG
+1526 E
-1540 TTVKTTHLGTVVQGN
+1540 
-1555 KVITNSGADTAIVG
+1555 
-1569 SKVYGDSIQSQIG
+1569 
-1582 GNLTIKSLQDSETYR
+1582 SLQDTNDYHKIS
-1597 GEKKNVG
+1597 KNKGISVSYGMSGPVRVG
-1604 FSISTNGTKLGGVSA
+1604 FDNSRGTTDSH
-1619 EYSKGKM
+1619 
-1626 TSDYAS
+1626 YAS
-1632 VTEQAGLYAGT
+1632 VTDQAGIYAGD
-1643 EGFNIITKGNT
+1643 GGYNVQVNNAT
-1654 TLEGAVI
+1654 TLTGGI
-1661 DSKATADKN
+1661 IKGSPDKSKN
-1670 KLSTN
+1670 KLSSN
-1675 SLTVKDIKNK
+1675 SLKMNDIQNK
-1685 AEYKSSNTGL
+1685 A
-1695 SYTSVSGFKNLNQAG
+1695 SYSAKTSG
-1710 KDAVY
+1710 Y
-1715 NSLGLLPKLLPDSE
+1715 SL
-1729 KSAEST
+1729 ST
-1735 TKSVISN
+1735 TKRSKNNPI
-1742 GTITTGS
+1742 GITGS
-1749 SNIDINKISKDTK
+1749 PKMGIPVKGNSKSTTHSAISEGIIEIAEKESLEKINHDTEQA
-1762 NSLNKLDTIFDKKKV
+1762 LNKLAPIFDKKTV
-1777 EERQELAR
+1777 EEKQILLSKISDHGYKLIGDIAVSEQKKYVILAESAENANNEK
-1785 LFAKDAFE
+1785 LAKEYLDKAKKWDDGGIYKVALHGALGATISKLSGYDSFNGFKISAINE
-1793 QLHYWEPKTKEGKAA
+1793 VTQPLLRKIDNPDMQKLVSIILGKSISDQSIAVPLINSAVDNNWLTHDDQLNLLRDYRSFKYGEISLDEWVRKLAYYDTLMWYEYNHNSIYKTNN
-1808 KALAHAVVAETS
+1808 ETS
-1820 ARIAGNPTGSG
+1820 ILLNGELESSIPEVIGSG
-1831 FYAGATNEAL
+1831 
-1841 IGEIQKI
+1841 
-1848 AKSNPAVA
+1848 
-1856 QWLSASL
+1856 
-1863 GALVNHGIGKSQ
+1863 
-1875 ITGATEA
+1875 
-1882 QYGTKWNSIGAVV
+1882 
-1895 RLGVS
+1895 
-1900 TSKIAVET
+1900 
-1908 TSGEII
+1908 
-1914 TEFSPYI
+1914 
-1921 GNPSAF
+1921 
-1927 DQVTTKPVSFSDRVS
+1927 SFQD
-1942 NPSIPMNDVIPPSS
+1942 IMN
-1956 YRAGISDPSVPMDD
+1956 
-1970 VIPPGPGLIETSDL
+1970 
-1984 SSPVVLKSEEY
+1984 
-1995 KFYNLPPNV
+1995 
-2004 DNQTGQISVWDNEQ
+2004 
-2018 QQYIKTNTYEF
+2018 
-2029 GGIKVNDLGGYDEF
+2029 
-2043 NRAIF
+2043 
-2048 TEVGTGNLV
+2048 NLV
-2057 YGINKYGV
+2057 YKYVTSNGLEDSFSMYKQEASSRIVSSNKAYKDSLLNDYIDKYGV
-2065 TLYRGSDG
+2065 EKGRALYGYEKQKRDR
-2073 QPNWHLVIPENNF
+2073 INN
-2086 AKIGKLDGTSFERL
+2086 
-2100 NITTGDLDML
+2100 N
-2110 RDPSSTAIY
+2110 
-2119 DSINS
+2119 SINNLTLS
-2124 RIINSNTGNPLSA
+2124 VDKDILYNNHTSTTKIFDYNLNSNNPNDTIEVSKPTNSISTRDLEKSVLTNTTSELTNQPLKGYLYYTENAKPAFRVVNRLGGVFSIGSMTNDFVQDYYTYSGTNLVKAWGTNLIPPIGSA
-2137 IGYKNFKNS
+2137 IGGAYGTAEGFKLGYPYGPIATAVSSYSLGTLGS
-2146 ISLDTISKE
+2146 IS
-2155 ALDMIRYNKDNT
+2155 
-2167 VSINR
+2167 
-2172 AENKSKDKF
+2172 
-2181 YFRDSYAYKHSGMVI
+2181 
-2196 DGYQNGT
+2196 
-2203 IEKGK
+2203 
-2208 FEFTEKPEFS
+2208 
-2218 LGLENVN
+2218 
-2225 FDNGIDG
+2225 
-2232 AIDSWKGITI
+2232 
-2242 KGGIKA
+2242 GGIA
-2248 NLAKI
+2248 
-2253 NMRRWTGYQFWGD
+2253 GD
-2266 TQASI
+2266 
-2271 FEGNLGGDFEANSSG
+2271 
-2286 LTVGA
+2286 
-2291 NAGFNIA
+2291 
-2298 NIKPK
+2298 IKKMELRQDIP
-2303 IKLEMGGST
+2303 
-2312 FNLDTD
+2312 TD
-2318 FLYGFN
+2318 EEIRKRGEN
-2324 AGAKGH
+2324 
-2330 VGYNEKGFNASGAI
+2330 
-2344 SKPSIGGGINLKGSI
+2344 
-2359 ETDNSEVTLYEYNSN
+2359 N
-2374 KKNKSDKIK
+2374 K

>member
-26 VPFAYAANP
+26 VPFVYAENP
-35 IEVDTNAP
+35 IEIDRNAP
-43 HERQATVGQAGNG
+43 HERQAMIGQAANG
-56 ITLVNVAGPSAGGV
+56 VTLVNVVGPSAGGV

-76 NFNIP
+76 NFNVP

-87 NNSNQMA
+87 NNSYQMS
-94 NTKLGGYI
+94 NTKLGGYV
-102 PGNPNMMRGS
+102 PGNTNMMRGS

-120 TSHNPTEMK
+120 TSHNPTNMN
-129 GFIEVAGRKAS
+129 GFIEVAGHKAS
-140 VVVANPNGI
+140 VVIANPNGI
-149 TVDGGGFINTD
+149 TVDGAGFINTD
-160 RAVLTTGKTEYD
+160 RAVLTTGKPEYD
-172 SKGNLNSYRVEQG
+172 SLGNLNSYRVERG
-185 RISINGNGLNA
+185 TVAINRNGLNA
-196 KDANSLQILTEAT
+196 KEANSLQILTEAAS
-209 NVNAGVWAN
+209 VNAGIWAN
-218 TIETRTGKNTIDA
+218 SIEVRTGKNKIDA
-231 NTLDTQKIGDSSN
+231 NTLDTQKIGNSN
-244 VGLDVSAI
+244 NIGLDVSAI

-260 TMKGTNT
+260 TLKGTNT

-311 IHNNGVV
+311 INNNGVV

-323 TTVNSKEAVN
+323 TTVNSKETVN
-333 NSGLINSGKTTDI
+333 NRGLINSGKTTTI
-346 KAKSVDNNEGGR
+346 NAKSVDNHEGGR

-363 VVIDANTV
+363 VAIDANTV
-371 KNHTNSEIEQ
+371 MNHTNSEIEQ
-381 RYHNAGK
+381 RYHKAGK
-388 ALEKAK
+388 DLEKAK

-402 ADITKYK
+402 ADISKYK
-409 TKTELEAHRQRIKE
+409 TKPELDAHRQRIND
-423 LTNAY
+423 LTKAY
-428 DEAQENVTTIKK
+428 DDVQEKVTALKT
-440 ELDTHKSGVIAGR
+440 ELDSHKSGVIAGR
-453 NHVDITSDTINNTGK
+453 NHVNITSDTIDNTGK
-468 GFIYSGGTMDLT
+468 GLIYSGGTMDLI
-480 AKEGINNT
+480 AKDGIHNK
-488 GSTIKAVKSIELD
+488 GATIKATKSIKLD
-501 TPVVNN
+501 APTVENN
-507 KNVALGVKRVSDGIT
+507 NVALGTKRVSDGIT
-522 KNPDKLKVTHPHHKL
+522 KNPDKIKVTHPNHKL

-543 KSEFPYADYKSGY
+543 KSEFPYADDSSGY

-561 KPVKTAEDEAYNKE
+561 KPVKTPEDEAYNKE
-575 MDKRENRVNEF
+575 MNKNENRINQF
-586 TIIRTETE
+586 TIIRSEAE
-594 HTHKEVTNDDPGV
+594 QTHKKVTNDDPGI
-607 ISSGGDVVT
+607 ISSGGDLVT
-616 TGILHN
+616 IGILYN
-622 DNSKVISGGTVYA
+622 DNSRVISGGTVET
-635 KGSIQNISDSISDKT
+635 KGSIQNISDMISDKT

-659 YTTKVDKSHH
+659 RTE
-669 IGRKKK
+669 KK
-675 RRKWRPE
+675 RKRHGYRSKRIRVWGPE
-682 VYMTPTIAESN
+682 VFMTPSITEEN
-693 VKPIGTVQEHAEDT
+693 VKPIGTLKEHAEDKV
-707 LSKAIIARVNDS
+707 SKATIAKVNDS

-731 ESHTI
+731 ASQTI
-736 DGLSLPTEALYQIH
+736 NGLSLPTEALYQIH

-757 LIETDSAFTNR
+757 LIETDPAFTNR

-773 SQYMIDALANDPER
+773 SQFMIDALANNPER
-787 RLKRLGDGF
+787 RFKRLGDGF

-851 MESITTDMVWL
+851 MEAITTDMVWL
-862 ETKTVVVEG
+862 ETKTVVVDG

-898 SGKAIVSNTNTDI
+898 SGKAIVSNTNADI
-911 LNQGIMAA
+911 LNQGIMTA

-925 AHDVQNTGRID
+925 ANDVENTGRID
-936 GRKVNIKATQDV
+936 GRKVTIKASQDV
-948 TNTGN
+948 INTGN
-953 IHGDKQ
+953 IHGEKQ
-959 VNINAGRDINVGA
+959 VTINVGRDINVGA
-972 HVDRLEHHNIV
+972 HVNRLEHHDIV

-1001 KRDVNLKGAIIHTE
+1001 KRDVNLKGAIVHTG
-1015 DNSKATIEAGHNINL
+1015 DNSKATIEAGQNINL
-1030 TTESLSSKKDMT
+1030 TTEALSAKKDMT
-1042 VNSDNYNRTD
+1042 VNSENYNRTD

-1060 ILSDGHVNLH
+1060 ILSDSHVNLH
-1070 AENDVNIR
+1070 AGNDVNIR
-1078 NGIVNSEHG
+1078 SGIVNSEYG

-1093 GNDVTITNGKS
+1093 GNDVTITNGNS

-1144 TINVKANH
+1144 TINVKANR
-1152 NVSVTGSNILGTKD
+1152 NVSVSGSNILGTKD

-1270 IASKQVHE
+1270 VASKQVHE

-1305 ANSRDDKRLGTLE
+1305 ANSRNDKRLGALE

-1387 RLAEEARYEK
+1387 RLAKEASYEK

-1412 QYKENKRAKKDG
+1412 QYRENKRAKKDG

-1435 KSRSESRLESSKY
+1435 KSRSESRLDSSKY
-1448 AGGHILS
+1448 AGGHIVS

-1500 TTTITDKYDNKGW
+1500 TTTITDKYDSKGW

-1540 TTVKTTHLGTVVQGN
+1540 TTVKRTHLGTVVQGN

-1569 SKVYGDSIQSQIG
+1569 SKVYGDSIQSKIG

-1632 VTEQAGLYAGT
+1632 VTEQAGLYAGA
-1643 EGFNIITKGNT
+1643 EGFNITTKGNT

-1661 DSKATADKN
+1661 DSKAKADKN

-1695 SYTSVSGFKNLNQAG
+1695 SYTSVSGFKNLSQAG

-1715 NSLGLLPKLLPDSE
+1715 NSLGLLPKLLPDS
-1729 KSAEST
+1729 KKTVEST
-1735 TKSVISN
+1735 TKSVIAN
-1742 GTITTGS
+1742 GTITTES

-1793 QLHYWEPKTKEGKAA
+1793 QLHYWDPKTKEGKAA

-1820 ARIAGNPTGSG
+1820 ARIAGNPKGSG

-1863 GALVNHGIGKSQ
+1863 GALVNHGLGKSP

-1882 QYGTKWNSIGAVV
+1882 QYGTKYNRFYKRRATIPVAGYIKKKDQETLNMYGLGIKKSYNGISENVSTDSEENESYVGAPYIVSTWADADTGLAYHTLSDGTVQPMNKTWGKVLEGRGYPTALGNDGKFYTGSDQVGWYYNSDPSEESRKRVV
-1895 RLGVS
+1895 ATGYQDSDGQLIQYHADKTITRTGDFLGNKYLREGYKPEWVGSESNGYWTANNWYVNLDSEARKIISESISGGVGNSNKVALDAFKWS
-1900 TSKIAVET
+1900 TSKVGRDLSLLSTGKEESASVFLVGAATRRGNSPNSIIYTDKIGYGYNLTDFLKKLDFIAPPKIV
-1908 TSGEII
+1908 
-1914 TEFSPYI
+1914 Y
-1921 GNPSAF
+1921 N
-1927 DQVTTKPVSFSDRVS
+1927 
-1942 NPSIPMNDVIPPSS
+1942 NDPADFTIDSS
-1956 YRAGISDPSVPMDD
+1956 YGGYSKKSVPSDNSD
-1970 VIPPGPGLIETSDL
+1970 VDL
-1984 SSPVVLKSEEY
+1984 KHPHFKLSHTDLEIRGVDNFKFKQNNTIDVKISLLDFYQKLKSG
-1995 KFYNLPPNV
+1995 NLL
-2004 DNQTGQISVWDNEQ
+2004 S
-2018 QQYIKTNTYEF
+2018 IKSPTYDSSNSNF
-2029 GGIKVNDLGGYDEF
+2029 VSLPLEF
-2043 NRAIF
+2043 NA
-2048 TEVGTGNLV
+2048 EV
-2057 YGINKYGV
+2057 Y
-2065 TLYRGSDG
+2065 
-2073 QPNWHLVIPENNF
+2073 
-2086 AKIGKLDGTSFERL
+2086 
-2100 NITTGDLDML
+2100 
-2110 RDPSSTAIY
+2110 SSREEEGPI
-2119 DSINS
+2119 DS
-2124 RIINSNTGNPLSA
+2124 
-2137 IGYKNFKNS
+2137 
-2146 ISLDTISKE
+2146 E
-2155 ALDMIRYNKDNT
+2155 
-2167 VSINR
+2167 
-2172 AENKSKDKF
+2172 
-2181 YFRDSYAYKHSGMVI
+2181 
-2196 DGYQNGT
+2196 
-2203 IEKGK
+2203 
-2208 FEFTEKPEFS
+2208 S
-2218 LGLENVN
+2218 LGLVN
-2225 FDNGIDG
+2225 
-2232 AIDSWKGITI
+2232 KV
-2242 KGGIKA
+2242 
-2248 NLAKI
+2248 
-2253 NMRRWTGYQFWGD
+2253 Y
-2266 TQASI
+2266 
-2271 FEGNLGGDFEANSSG
+2271 SG
-2286 LTVGA
+2286 L
-2291 NAGFNIA
+2291 
-2298 NIKPK
+2298 P
-2303 IKLEMGGST
+2303 
-2312 FNLDTD
+2312 
-2318 FLYGFN
+2318 
-2324 AGAKGH
+2324 
-2330 VGYNEKGFNASGAI
+2330 
-2344 SKPSIGGGINLKGSI
+2344 I
-2359 ETDNSEVTLYEYNSN
+2359 ETIRAEGYLATHPDTNATQWTNKGNGRDYIVEEENGKYKILFDQGWKDITKYDLERYYKRKSN
-2374 KKNKSDKIK
+2374 

>member
-76 NFNIP
+76 NFNVP

-94 NTKLGGYI
+94 NTKLGGYV

-185 RISINGNGLNA
+185 RISINSNGLNA

-244 VGLDVSAI
+244 IGLDVSAI

-300 GNTTLAGQSIA
+300 GNTTLSGQSIA

-363 VVIDANTV
+363 VAIDANTV

-381 RYHNAGK
+381 RYHKAGK

-543 KSEFPYADYKSGY
+543 KSEFPYADSTSGY

-622 DNSKVISGGTVYA
+622 DNSKVISGGTVQT
-635 KGSIQNISDSISDKT
+635 KGRIENISDSMSDKT

-659 YTTKVDKSHH
+659 YTKDVPKSHH
-669 IGRKKK
+669 LGGKKK
-675 RRKWRPE
+675 RRRWKQE
-682 VYMTPTIAESN
+682 VYMTPTITEAN
-693 VKPIGTVQEHAEDT
+693 VKPIGTVQEHTEDK
-707 LSKAIIARVNDS
+707 LSNATIAKVNDS

-736 DGLSLPTEALYQIH
+736 DGLSLPTVALYQIH

-851 MESITTDMVWL
+851 MEAITTDMVWL
-862 ETKTVVVEG
+862 ETKTVVVDG

-898 SGKAIVSNTNTDI
+898 SGKAIVSNTNADI
-911 LNQGIMAA
+911 LNQGIMTA

-925 AHDVQNTGRID
+925 AHDVENTGRID
-936 GRKVNIKATQDV
+936 GRNVTIKTSQDV
-948 TNTGN
+948 INTGN

-959 VNINAGRDINVGA
+959 VTINSDRDINVGA
-972 HVDRLEHHNIV
+972 HVDRLQHHDIV
-983 SRQGTIGV
+983 GRQGTIGV
-991 AKDGD
+991 GERGD

-1001 KRDVNLKGAIIHTE
+1001 KRDVNLKGAIIHAE
-1015 DNSKATIEAGHNINL
+1015 DNSKATIEAGQNINL
-1030 TTESLSSKKDMT
+1030 TTEALSAKKDMT

-1060 ILSDGHVNLH
+1060 ILSDSNVTLRAG
-1070 AENDVNIR
+1070 NDVNIR

-1122 TTNIIRTDHEHT
+1122 TTNIIRTDHERT

-1144 TINVKANH
+1144 TINVKANR

-1166 VSVSAGNDVRTDSGE
+1166 VSVSAGNDVRTDSDE

-1210 VTDTLEGNSKTNVN
+1210 VTDTLDENSKTNVN
-1224 TLIGSANGKISI
+1224 TLIGSANGKVSI

-1247 DIIGKDDIEV
+1247 DLIGKGDIEV
-1257 SASDITLDGKHDT
+1257 SASDITLDGKHDS

-1467 ADSGDIVAI
+1467 ADSGDILAI

-1604 FSISTNGTKLGGVSA
+1604 FSISTNGTQLGGVSA

-1626 TSDYAS
+1626 TSDYTS
-1632 VTEQAGLYAGT
+1632 VTEQAGLYAGA
-1643 EGFNIITKGNT
+1643 EGFDITTKGNT

-1661 DSKATADKN
+1661 DSKAKADKN

-1695 SYTSVSGFKNLNQAG
+1695 SYTSVSGFKNLSQAG

-1729 KSAEST
+1729 KSVEST
-1735 TKSVISN
+1735 TKSVIAN
-1742 GTITTGS
+1742 GTITTES

-1831 FYAGATNEAL
+1831 FYAGAANEAL

-1863 GALVNHGIGKSQ
+1863 GALVNHGLGKSP
-1875 ITGATEA
+1875 ITGAAEA
-1882 QYGTKWNSIGAVV
+1882 QYGTKWNFAGAVV

-1900 TSKIAVET
+1900 TSKIAVDT

-1914 TEFSPYI
+1914 SEFSPFV

-1942 NPSIPMNDVIPPSS
+1942 DQST
-1956 YRAGISDPSVPMDD
+1956 PMDD
-1970 VIPPGPGLIETSDL
+1970 VISPGPDLTESSNL
-1984 SSPVVLKSEEY
+1984 SSPVVLKSEDY
-1995 KFYNLPPNV
+1995 KLYNLPPDI
-2004 DNQTGQISVWDNEQ
+2004 DNQTGQISVWDNEK

-2029 GGIKVNDLGGYDEF
+2029 GGIKVNDQGGYDEF

-2057 YGINKYGV
+2057 YGINRYGV

-2086 AKIGKLDGTSFERL
+2086 AKIGKLDGSGFERL
-2100 NITTGDLDML
+2100 NVTTGDLDML
-2110 RDPSSTAIY
+2110 RDPSATAIF
-2119 DSINS
+2119 DPVNS

-2155 ALDMIRYNKDNT
+2155 ELDMIRYNKDNT

-2181 YFRDSYAYKHSGMVI
+2181 YFRDSYAYKHSNMVI

-2225 FDNGIDG
+2225 FDNGVDG
-2232 AIDSWKGITI
+2232 AINSWNGITI

-2253 NMRRWTGYQFWGD
+2253 NMRRWTGYEFWGD
-2266 TQASI
+2266 TQANI
-2271 FEGNLGGDFEANSSG
+2271 FEGNLGGDFEVNSSG

-2303 IKLEMGGST
+2303 IKFDMGGST

-2374 KKNKSDKIK
+2374 KKNKSDKTK

>member
-56 ITLVNVAGPSAGGV
+56 ITLVNVAGPSTGGV

-76 NFNIP
+76 NFNVP

-87 NNSNQMA
+87 NNSYQMA
-94 NTKLGGYI
+94 NTKLGGYV
-102 PGNPNMMRGS
+102 PGNANMMRGS

-185 RISINGNGLNA
+185 RVSINGNGLNA

-218 TIETRTGKNTIDA
+218 TIETRTGKNTIEA

-244 VGLDVSAI
+244 VGLDVAAI

-311 IHNNGVV
+311 IHNSGVV

-323 TTVNSKEAVN
+323 TTVNSQDTLN
-333 NSGLINSGKTTDI
+333 NSGLINSGNTTAI
-346 KAKSVDNNEGGR
+346 KAKSVDNHEGGR

-363 VVIDANTV
+363 VAIDANTV
-371 KNHTNSEIEQ
+371 INHTNSEIEQ
-381 RYHNAGK
+381 RYHKAGK
-388 ALEKAK
+388 DLEKAK

-423 LTNAY
+423 LTKTY
-428 DEAQENVTTIKK
+428 DEAQENVTAIKK

-453 NHVDITSDTINNTGK
+453 NHVDINTDTINNTGK

-480 AKEGINNT
+480 AKQGISNT
-488 GSTIKAVKSIELD
+488 GATIKAVKSIELD

-507 KNVALGVKRVSDGIT
+507 ENVALGVKRISDGIT

-622 DNSKVISGGTVYA
+622 DNSKVISGGTVHA

-675 RRKWRPE
+675 RRKWRSE
-682 VYMTPTIAESN
+682 VYMTPTITETN
-693 VKPIGTVQEHAEDT
+693 LKPIGTVQEHAEDT
-707 LSKAIIARVNDS
+707 LSKATIAKVNDS
-719 LDPYGLGGGKGK
+719 LDPYGLDGGKGK

-898 SGKAIVSNTNTDI
+898 SGKAIVSNTNADI
-911 LNQGIMAA
+911 LNQGIMTA

-936 GRKVNIKATQDV
+936 GRKVNIKASQDV

-972 HVDRLEHHNIV
+972 HVDRLEHHDIV

-1001 KRDVNLKGAIIHTE
+1001 KRDVNLKGAIVHTK
-1015 DNSKATIEAGHNINL
+1015 DNSKATIEAGNNINL

-1093 GNDVTITNGKS
+1093 GNDVNITNGKS

-1144 TINVKANH
+1144 TINVKANR

-1270 IASKQVHE
+1270 IASKQEHE

-1387 RLAEEARYEK
+1387 RLAEEASYEK

-1402 DLNDINGDQK
+1402 DLKDINGDQK

-1435 KSRSESRLESSKY
+1435 KSRSESRLDSSKY
-1448 AGGHILS
+1448 AGGHIVS

-1500 TTTITDKYDNKGW
+1500 TTTITDKYDSKGW
-1513 SIGANLS
+1513 SIGAKLS

-1540 TTVKTTHLGTVVQGN
+1540 TTVKTTHSGTVVQGN

-1626 TSDYAS
+1626 TSDYTS
-1632 VTEQAGLYAGT
+1632 VTEQAGLYAGA
-1643 EGFNIITKGNT
+1643 EGFDITTKGNT

-1661 DSKATADKN
+1661 DSKAKADKN

-1695 SYTSVSGFKNLNQAG
+1695 SYTSVSGFKNLSQAG

-1729 KSAEST
+1729 KTAEST
-1735 TKSVISN
+1735 TKSVIAN

-1762 NSLNKLDTIFDKKKV
+1762 NSLNKLDTIFDKKKI

-1793 QLHYWEPKTKEGKAA
+1793 QLHYWEPKTKEGKVA

-1820 ARIAGNPTGSG
+1820 ARIAGNPKGSG

-1841 IGEIQKI
+1841 IGEIHKI

-1863 GALVNHGIGKSQ
+1863 GALVNRGLGKSS

-1882 QYGTKWNSIGAVV
+1882 QYGTKWNYAGALFRV
-1895 RLGVS
+1895 GVG
-1900 TSKIAVET
+1900 TSKIAVKT
-1908 TSGEII
+1908 ASGETI
-1914 TEFSPYI
+1914 TEFIPYV

-1942 NPSIPMNDVIPPSS
+1942 DQST
-1956 YRAGISDPSVPMDD
+1956 PMDD
-1970 VIPPGPGLIETSDL
+1970 VIPPGSGLTESSNL
-1984 SSPVVLKSEEY
+1984 SSPVVLKSEDY
-1995 KFYNLPPNV
+1995 KIYNLPPDI
-2004 DNQTGQISVWDNEQ
+2004 DNQTGQISVWDNERQ
-2018 QQYIKTNTYEF
+2018 EYVKTNTYEF

-2073 QPNWHLVIPENNF
+2073 SPNWHLVIPENNF

-2110 RDPSSTAIY
+2110 RDPSATAIF
-2119 DSINS
+2119 DPVNS
-2124 RIINSNTGNPLSA
+2124 RIINSNTGNPLSN
-2137 IGYKNFKNS
+2137 IGYKNFKNN
-2146 ISLDTISKE
+2146 ISLNNITRERLDNLKWNDDKITVSYNNHEGKDIYTIAGENGFSKNTKYAIVDAAIENSLAYQASTDATSTDRVMRWADYLSSPEFKNHAEKSTRSTVSGIAYSKVGEITGEHIANKMVPQFVRPYSKGIILGMGREVGGHSANTFVLINNVQDNYKEFYKYPDLFKAANDLDKE
-2155 ALDMIRYNKDNT
+2155 AFWVGET
-2167 VSINR
+2167 VSAGEKLALIGSGGR
-2172 AENKSKDKF
+2172 
-2181 YFRDSYAYKHSGMVI
+2181 YAVI
-2196 DGYQNGT
+2196 AGRFGIGVNLLEGVRV
-2203 IEKGK
+2203 EKGK
-2208 FEFTEKPEFS
+2208 DELKQEK
-2218 LGLENVN
+2218 
-2225 FDNGIDG
+2225 
-2232 AIDSWKGITI
+2232 
-2242 KGGIKA
+2242 
-2248 NLAKI
+2248 
-2253 NMRRWTGYQFWGD
+2253 
-2266 TQASI
+2266 
-2271 FEGNLGGDFEANSSG
+2271 
-2286 LTVGA
+2286 
-2291 NAGFNIA
+2291 
-2298 NIKPK
+2298 
-2303 IKLEMGGST
+2303 
-2312 FNLDTD
+2312 
-2318 FLYGFN
+2318 
-2324 AGAKGH
+2324 
-2330 VGYNEKGFNASGAI
+2330 EKRE
-2344 SKPSIGGGINLKGSI
+2344 KDVK
-2359 ETDNSEVTLYEYNSN
+2359 
-2374 KKNKSDKIK
+2374 

>member
-26 VPFAYAANP
+26 VPFVYAENP
-35 IEVDTNAP
+35 IEVDRNAP
-43 HERQATVGQAGNG
+43 HERQAMIGQAANG
-56 ITLVNVAGPSAGGV
+56 VTLVNVVGPSAGGV

-76 NFNIP
+76 NFNVP

-87 NNSNQMA
+87 NNSYQMS
-94 NTKLGGYI
+94 NTKLGGYV
-102 PGNPNMMRGS
+102 PGNANMMRGS

-120 TSHNPTEMK
+120 TSHNATNMN
-129 GFIEVAGRKAS
+129 GFIEVAGHKAS
-140 VVVANPNGI
+140 VVIANPNGI

-160 RAVLTTGKTEYD
+160 RAVLTTGKPEYD
-172 SKGNLNSYRVEQG
+172 SAGNLNSYRVERG
-185 RISINGNGLNA
+185 TVAINRNGLNA
-196 KDANSLQILTEAT
+196 KDANSLQVLTEAAS
-209 NVNAGVWAN
+209 VNAGVWAN
-218 TIETRTGKNTIDA
+218 SIEARTGKNKIDA
-231 NTLDTQKIGDSSN
+231 NTLDTQKISN
-244 VGLDVSAI
+244 SNNIGLDVSAI

-260 TMKGTNT
+260 TLKGTNT

-282 SSITSDGK
+282 SNITSDGQ

-300 GNTTLAGQSIA
+300 GNTILDGQSIA
-311 IHNNGVV
+311 IHSNGVV
-318 QGDVS
+318 QGDSS
-323 TTVNSKEAVN
+323 TTVHSQEKVN
-333 NSGLINSGKTTDI
+333 NNGLINSGNTTTI
-346 KAKSVDNNEGGR
+346 NAKSIDNHEGGR

-363 VVIDANTV
+363 VAIKANIVT
-371 KNHTNSEIEQ
+371 NHTNSEIEE
-381 RYHNAGK
+381 RYHKAGK
-388 ALEKAK
+388 ELEKAK
-394 NDLDAEWN
+394 NELDAEWN
-402 ADITKYK
+402 ADISKYK
-409 TKTELEAHRQRIKE
+409 TKSELDAHRQRIND
-423 LTNAY
+423 LTKAY
-428 DEAQENVTTIKK
+428 DDVQEKVTALKT
-440 ELDTHKSGVIAGR
+440 ELDSHKSGVIAGR
-453 NHVDITSDTINNTGK
+453 NHVNITSDTIDNTGK
-468 GFIYSGGTMDLT
+468 GLIYSSGTMDLI
-480 AKEGINNT
+480 AKDGIHNK
-488 GSTIKAVKSIELD
+488 GATIKATKSIKLD
-501 TPVVNN
+501 TPTVENN
-507 KNVALGVKRVSDGIT
+507 NVALGTKRLSDSIT
-522 KNPDKLKVTHPHHKL
+522 KNPDKLKVNDLNHKL

-543 KSEFPYADYKSGY
+543 KSEFPYADDTSGY

-575 MDKRENRVNEF
+575 MDKDENRVHKF

-594 HTHKEVTNDDPGV
+594 NTHKVVTIDDPGL
-607 ISSGGDVVT
+607 ISSGGDIVT
-616 TGILHN
+616 TGILRN
-622 DNSKVISGGTVYA
+622 DNSKVLSGGVIQTQGA
-635 KGSIQNISDSISDKT
+635 IQNISDTISDKT
-650 FITGTTQES
+650 FVTGTTQES
-659 YTTKVDKSHH
+659 YTKSVHKSHH
-669 IGRKKK
+669 IGRK
-675 RRKWRPE
+675 RRRRWDPE
-682 VYMTPTIAESN
+682 VFMTPSITEEN
-693 VKPIGTVQEHAEDT
+693 VKPIGTLKEHAEDKV
-707 LSKAIIARVNDS
+707 SKATIAKVNDS

-731 ESHTI
+731 ASQTI

-757 LIETDSAFTNR
+757 LIETDPAFTNR

-773 SQYMIDALANDPER
+773 SQFMIDALANNPER
-787 RLKRLGDGF
+787 RFKRLGDGF

-851 MESITTDMVWL
+851 MEAITTDMVWL
-862 ETKTVVVEG
+862 ETKTVNVDG
-871 KAQQVL
+871 KVQQVL

-883 AKQPAKSVDAMGGII
+883 AKQTAKFMDAMGGII
-898 SGKAIVSNTNTDI
+898 SGKTIVSNTNTDI
-911 LNQGIMAA
+911 LNQGIMTA

-925 AHDVQNTGRID
+925 AHDIENIGRID
-936 GRKVNIKATQDV
+936 GRKVTIKASQDV
-948 TNTGN
+948 INTGN
-953 IHGDKQ
+953 IHGEKQ

-972 HVDRLEHHNIV
+972 HVDRLQHHDIV
-983 SRQGTIGV
+983 GRQGTIGV
-991 AKDGD
+991 GEKGD

-1001 KRDVNLKGAIIHTE
+1001 KRDVNLKGAIVHTG
-1015 DNSKATIEAGHNINL
+1015 DNSKATIEAGQNINL
-1030 TTESLSSKKDMT
+1030 TTEALSSKKDMT

-1060 ILSDGHVNLH
+1060 ILSDSHVNLR
-1070 AENDVNIR
+1070 AGNDVNIR

-1093 GNDVTITNGKS
+1093 GNDVNITKGNS

-1224 TLIGSANGKISI
+1224 TLIGSTNGKISI

-1257 SASDITLDGKHDT
+1257 SGSDITLDGKHDT
-1270 IASKQVHE
+1270 VASKQVHE

-1305 ANSRDDKRLGTLE
+1305 ANSHDDKRLGTLE

-1387 RLAEEARYEK
+1387 RLAEEASYEK

-1435 KSRSESRLESSKY
+1435 KSRSESRLDSSKY

-1467 ADSGDIVAI
+1467 IDSGDILAI
-1476 GETIRGESVELD
+1476 GETIRGEFVKLD

-1500 TTTITDKYDNKGW
+1500 TTTITDKYDSKGW
-1513 SIGANLS
+1513 SIGANIS

-1540 TTVKTTHLGTVVQGN
+1540 TTVKTTHSGTVVQGN
-1555 KVITNSGADTAIVG
+1555 KVITNSGADTNIVG
-1569 SKVYGDSIQSQIG
+1569 SKVYGESIQSQIG

-1597 GEKKNVG
+1597 GEKNNIG
-1604 FSISTNGTKLGGVSA
+1604 FSISTNGTQLGGVSA
-1619 EYSKGKM
+1619 EYLKGKM

-1632 VTEQAGLYAGT
+1632 VTEQAGLYAGA
-1643 EGFNIITKGNT
+1643 EGFDITTKGNT
-1654 TLEGAVI
+1654 KLEGAVI
-1661 DSKATADKN
+1661 DSKAKADKN

-1695 SYTSVSGFKNLNQAG
+1695 SYTSVSGFKNLSQAG

-1735 TKSVISN
+1735 TKSVIAN
-1742 GTITTGS
+1742 GTIRTES

-1863 GALVNHGIGKSQ
+1863 GALVNHGFGKSP

-1882 QYGTKWNSIGAVV
+1882 QYGTKWNYAGALFRV
-1895 RLGVS
+1895 GVG
-1900 TSKIAVET
+1900 TSRIAVKT
-1908 TSGEII
+1908 TSGETI
-1914 TEFSPYI
+1914 TEFSPYV
-1921 GNPSAF
+1921 GNPSAL

-1970 VIPPGPGLIETSDL
+1970 IIPPGPGLTESSNL
-1984 SSPVVLKSEEY
+1984 PSPVVLKSEDY
-1995 KFYNLPPNV
+1995 KLYNLPPDI
-2004 DNQTGQISVWDNEQ
+2004 DNQTGQISVWDNEK

-2073 QPNWHLVIPENNF
+2073 SPNWHLVIPENNF

-2110 RDPSSTAIY
+2110 RDPSATAIF
-2119 DSINS
+2119 DPVNS
-2124 RIINSNTGNPLSA
+2124 RIINSNTGNPLSN
-2137 IGYKNFKNS
+2137 IGYKNFKNN
-2146 ISLDTISKE
+2146 ISLNNITRERLDNLKWNDDKITVSYNNHEGKDIYTIAGENGFSKNTKYAIVDAAIENSLAYQASTDATSTDRVLRWADYLSSPEFKNHAEKSMRSTVSGIAYSKVGEITGEHIANKMVPQYVRPYSKGIILGMGREVGGHSANTFVLINNVQDNYKEFYKYPDLFKAANDLDKE
-2155 ALDMIRYNKDNT
+2155 AFWVGET
-2167 VSINR
+2167 VSAGEKLALIGSGGR
-2172 AENKSKDKF
+2172 
-2181 YFRDSYAYKHSGMVI
+2181 YAVTAGRFGIGVNLI
-2196 DGYQNGT
+2196 EG
-2203 IEKGK
+2203 IRVEKGK
-2208 FEFTEKPEFS
+2208 DELKQEK
-2218 LGLENVN
+2218 
-2225 FDNGIDG
+2225 
-2232 AIDSWKGITI
+2232 
-2242 KGGIKA
+2242 
-2248 NLAKI
+2248 
-2253 NMRRWTGYQFWGD
+2253 
-2266 TQASI
+2266 
-2271 FEGNLGGDFEANSSG
+2271 
-2286 LTVGA
+2286 
-2291 NAGFNIA
+2291 
-2298 NIKPK
+2298 
-2303 IKLEMGGST
+2303 
-2312 FNLDTD
+2312 
-2318 FLYGFN
+2318 
-2324 AGAKGH
+2324 
-2330 VGYNEKGFNASGAI
+2330 EKRE
-2344 SKPSIGGGINLKGSI
+2344 KDVK
-2359 ETDNSEVTLYEYNSN
+2359 
-2374 KKNKSDKIK
+2374 

>member
-26 VPFAYAANP
+26 VPFVYAENP
-35 IEVDTNAP
+35 IEVDRNAP
-43 HERQATVGQAGNG
+43 HERQAMIGQAANG
-56 ITLVNVAGPSAGGV
+56 VTLVNVVGPSAGGV

-76 NFNIP
+76 NFNVP

-87 NNSNQMA
+87 NNSYQMS
-94 NTKLGGYI
+94 NTKLGGYV
-102 PGNPNMMRGS
+102 PGNANMMRGS

-120 TSHNPTEMK
+120 TSHNATNMN
-129 GFIEVAGRKAS
+129 GFIEVAGHKAS
-140 VVVANPNGI
+140 VVIANPNGI

-160 RAVLTTGKTEYD
+160 RAVLTTGKPEYD
-172 SKGNLNSYRVEQG
+172 SAGNLNSYRVERG
-185 RISINGNGLNA
+185 TVAINRNGLNA
-196 KDANSLQILTEAT
+196 KDANSLQVLTEAAS
-209 NVNAGVWAN
+209 VNAGVWAN
-218 TIETRTGKNTIDA
+218 SIEARTGKNKIDA
-231 NTLDTQKIGDSSN
+231 NTLDTQKISN
-244 VGLDVSAI
+244 SNNIGLDVSAI

-260 TMKGTNT
+260 TLKGTNT

-282 SSITSDGK
+282 SNITSDGQ

-300 GNTTLAGQSIA
+300 GNTILDGQSIA
-311 IHNNGVV
+311 IHSNGVV
-318 QGDVS
+318 QGDSS
-323 TTVNSKEAVN
+323 TTVHSQEKVN
-333 NSGLINSGKTTDI
+333 NNGLINSGNTTTI
-346 KAKSVDNNEGGR
+346 NAKSIDNHEGGR

-363 VVIDANTV
+363 VAIKANIVT
-371 KNHTNSEIEQ
+371 NHTNSEIEE
-381 RYHNAGK
+381 RYHKAGK
-388 ALEKAK
+388 ELEKAK
-394 NDLDAEWN
+394 NELDAEWN
-402 ADITKYK
+402 ADISKYK
-409 TKTELEAHRQRIKE
+409 TKSELDAHRQRIND
-423 LTNAY
+423 LTKAY
-428 DEAQENVTTIKK
+428 DDVQEKVTALKT
-440 ELDTHKSGVIAGR
+440 ELDSHKSGVIAGR
-453 NHVDITSDTINNTGK
+453 NHVNITSDTIDNTGK
-468 GFIYSGGTMDLT
+468 GLIYSSGTMDLI
-480 AKEGINNT
+480 AKDGIHNK
-488 GSTIKAVKSIELD
+488 GATIKATKSIKLD
-501 TPVVNN
+501 TPTVENN
-507 KNVALGVKRVSDGIT
+507 NVALGTKRLSDSIT
-522 KNPDKLKVTHPHHKL
+522 KNPDKLKVNDLNHKL

-543 KSEFPYADYKSGY
+543 KSEFPYADDTSGY

-575 MDKRENRVNEF
+575 MDKDENRVHKF

-594 HTHKEVTNDDPGV
+594 NTHKVVTIDDPGL
-607 ISSGGDVVT
+607 ISSGGDIVT
-616 TGILHN
+616 TGILRN
-622 DNSKVISGGTVYA
+622 DNSKVLSGGVIQTQGA
-635 KGSIQNISDSISDKT
+635 IQNISDTISDKT
-650 FITGTTQES
+650 FVTGTTQES
-659 YTTKVDKSHH
+659 YTKSVHKSHH
-669 IGRKKK
+669 IGRK
-675 RRKWRPE
+675 RRRRWDPE
-682 VYMTPTIAESN
+682 VFMTPSITEEN
-693 VKPIGTVQEHAEDT
+693 VKPIGTLKEHAEDKV
-707 LSKAIIARVNDS
+707 SKATIAKVNDS

-731 ESHTI
+731 ASQTI

-757 LIETDSAFTNR
+757 LIETDPAFTNR

-773 SQYMIDALANDPER
+773 SQFMIDALANNPER
-787 RLKRLGDGF
+787 RFKRLGDGF

-846 LSKEQ
+846 LSKDQ
-851 MESITTDMVWL
+851 MEAITTDMVWL
-862 ETKTVVVEG
+862 ETKTVNVDG
-871 KAQQVL
+871 KVQQVL

-883 AKQPAKSVDAMGGII
+883 AKQTAKFMDAMGGII
-898 SGKAIVSNTNTDI
+898 SGKTIVSNTNTDI
-911 LNQGIMAA
+911 LNQGIMTA

-925 AHDVQNTGRID
+925 AHDIENIGRID
-936 GRKVNIKATQDV
+936 GRKVTIKASQDV
-948 TNTGN
+948 INTGN
-953 IHGDKQ
+953 IHGEKQ

-972 HVDRLEHHNIV
+972 HVDRLQHHDIV
-983 SRQGTIGV
+983 GRQGTIGV
-991 AKDGD
+991 GEKGD

-1001 KRDVNLKGAIIHTE
+1001 KRDVNLKGAIVHTG
-1015 DNSKATIEAGHNINL
+1015 DNSKATIEAGQNINL
-1030 TTESLSSKKDMT
+1030 TTEALSAKKDMT
-1042 VNSDNYNRTD
+1042 VNNDNYNRTD

-1060 ILSDGHVNLH
+1060 ILSDSNVTLRAG
-1070 AENDVNIR
+1070 NDVNIR

-1087 VTSVEA
+1087 LTSVEA

-1224 TLIGSANGKISI
+1224 TLIGSTNGKISI

-1270 IASKQVHE
+1270 VASKQVHE

-1305 ANSRDDKRLGTLE
+1305 ANSRDDKRLGALE

-1330 SKIQEYKNFT
+1330 RKIQEYKNFT

-1366 SLLQNNKLTDKTRK
+1366 SLLQNENLTDKTRN
-1380 ALEKERK
+1380 ALVKERN
-1387 RLAEEARYEK
+1387 RLSKEAEYEQ
-1397 AKGYN
+1397 AKGNN

-1435 KSRSESRLESSKY
+1435 KSRSESRLDSSKY
-1448 AGGHILS
+1448 AGGHIVS

-1467 ADSGDIVAI
+1467 SDSGDILVI

-1500 TTTITDKYDNKGW
+1500 TTTITDKYDSKGW

-1555 KVITNSGADTAIVG
+1555 KVITNSGADTNIVG

-1597 GEKKNVG
+1597 GEKKNIG
-1604 FSISTNGTKLGGVSA
+1604 FSISTNGTQLAGVSA

-1632 VTEQAGLYAGT
+1632 VTEQAGLYAGA
-1643 EGFNIITKGNT
+1643 EGFDITTKGNT
-1654 TLEGAVI
+1654 KLEGAVI
-1661 DSKATADKN
+1661 DSKAKVDKN

-1675 SLTVKDIKNK
+1675 SLTVEDIKNK

-1695 SYTSVSGFKNLNQAG
+1695 SYTSVSGFKNLSQAG

-1729 KSAEST
+1729 KSVEST

-1863 GALVNHGIGKSQ
+1863 GALVNHGLGKSP

-1882 QYGTKWNSIGAVV
+1882 QYGTKYNGFYKRHAIIPVAGYIKDKDEETLKRYGLGIRKSHNGISKNVSTDSEEYESYVGAPYIVSTWADADTGLAYHTLSDGTVQPMNKTWGKVLEGRGYPTALGNDGKFYTGSDQVGWYYNSDPSEESRKRVV
-1895 RLGVS
+1895 ATGYQDSDGQLIQYHADKTITRTGDFLGNKYLREGYKPEWVGSESNGYWTANNWYVNLDSEARKIISESISGGVGNSNKVALDAFKWS
-1900 TSKIAVET
+1900 TSKVGRDLSLLSTGKEESASVFLVGTAARRGNSPNSIIYTDKIGYGYNLTDFLKKLDFIAPPKIV
-1908 TSGEII
+1908 
-1914 TEFSPYI
+1914 Y
-1921 GNPSAF
+1921 N
-1927 DQVTTKPVSFSDRVS
+1927 
-1942 NPSIPMNDVIPPSS
+1942 NDPADFTIDSS
-1956 YRAGISDPSVPMDD
+1956 YGGYSKKSVPSDNSD
-1970 VIPPGPGLIETSDL
+1970 VDL
-1984 SSPVVLKSEEY
+1984 KHPHFKLSHTDLEIRGVDNFKFKQNNTIDVKISLLDFYQKLKSG
-1995 KFYNLPPNV
+1995 NLL
-2004 DNQTGQISVWDNEQ
+2004 S
-2018 QQYIKTNTYEF
+2018 IKSPTYDSSNSNF
-2029 GGIKVNDLGGYDEF
+2029 VSLPLEF
-2043 NRAIF
+2043 NA
-2048 TEVGTGNLV
+2048 EV
-2057 YGINKYGV
+2057 Y
-2065 TLYRGSDG
+2065 
-2073 QPNWHLVIPENNF
+2073 
-2086 AKIGKLDGTSFERL
+2086 
-2100 NITTGDLDML
+2100 
-2110 RDPSSTAIY
+2110 SS
-2119 DSINS
+2119 
-2124 RIINSNTGNPLSA
+2124 R
-2137 IGYKNFKNS
+2137 
-2146 ISLDTISKE
+2146 E
-2155 ALDMIRYNKDNT
+2155 
-2167 VSINR
+2167 
-2172 AENKSKDKF
+2172 
-2181 YFRDSYAYKHSGMVI
+2181 
-2196 DGYQNGT
+2196 
-2203 IEKGK
+2203 EKGPIDS
-2208 FEFTEKPEFS
+2208 ES
-2218 LGLENVN
+2218 LGLVN
-2225 FDNGIDG
+2225 
-2232 AIDSWKGITI
+2232 KV
-2242 KGGIKA
+2242 
-2248 NLAKI
+2248 
-2253 NMRRWTGYQFWGD
+2253 Y
-2266 TQASI
+2266 
-2271 FEGNLGGDFEANSSG
+2271 SG
-2286 LTVGA
+2286 L
-2291 NAGFNIA
+2291 
-2298 NIKPK
+2298 P
-2303 IKLEMGGST
+2303 
-2312 FNLDTD
+2312 
-2318 FLYGFN
+2318 
-2324 AGAKGH
+2324 
-2330 VGYNEKGFNASGAI
+2330 
-2344 SKPSIGGGINLKGSI
+2344 I
-2359 ETDNSEVTLYEYNSN
+2359 ETIRAEGYLATHPDTNATQWTNKGNGRDYIVEEENGKYKILFDQGWKDITKYDLERYYKRKSN
-2374 KKNKSDKIK
+2374 

>member
-76 NFNIP
+76 NFNVP

-94 NTKLGGYI
+94 NTKLGGYV

-272 VKGVVSSTQA
+272 IKGVVSSTQA

-300 GNTTLAGQSIA
+300 GNTTLSGQSIA

-363 VVIDANTV
+363 VAIDANTV

-381 RYHNAGK
+381 RYHKAGK

-622 DNSKVISGGTVYA
+622 DNSKVISGGTVHA

-707 LSKAIIARVNDS
+707 LSKATIARVNDS

-803 EQIVSATGK
+803 DQIVSATGK

-898 SGKAIVSNTNTDI
+898 SGKAIVSNTNADI
-911 LNQGIMAA
+911 LNQGIMSA

-936 GRKVNIKATQDV
+936 GRQVIIKASQDV
-948 TNTGN
+948 INTGN
-953 IHGDKQ
+953 IHGDKR
-959 VNINAGRDINVGA
+959 VTINAGRDINVGT
-972 HVDRLEHHNIV
+972 HVDKLEHHDIV
-983 SRQGTIGV
+983 GRQGTIGV

-1001 KRDVNLKGAIIHTE
+1001 KRDINLKGAIVHTG
-1015 DNSKATIEAGHNINL
+1015 DNSKATIEAGQNINL
-1030 TTESLSSKKDMT
+1030 TTEALSSKKDMT

-1060 ILSDGHVNLH
+1060 ILSDGNVTLR
-1070 AENDVNIR
+1070 AGNDVNIR

-1087 VTSVEA
+1087 LTSVEA
-1093 GNDVTITNGKS
+1093 GNDVNITNGKS

-1144 TINVKANH
+1144 TINVKANR
-1152 NVSVTGSNILGTKD
+1152 NVSVTGSNILGTND

-1210 VTDTLEGNSKTNVN
+1210 VTDTLDENSKTNVN

-1247 DIIGKDDIEV
+1247 DLIGKDDIEV

-1305 ANSRDDKRLGTLE
+1305 ANSRNDKRLGTLE

-1467 ADSGDIVAI
+1467 TGSGDIVAI

-1820 ARIAGNPTGSG
+1820 ARIAGNPKGSG

-1863 GALVNHGIGKSQ
+1863 GALVNHGLGKSP
-1875 ITGATEA
+1875 ITGAAEA
-1882 QYGTKWNSIGAVV
+1882 QYGTKWNFAGAVV

-1900 TSKIAVET
+1900 TSKIAVDT

-1914 TEFSPYI
+1914 SEFSPFV

-1942 NPSIPMNDVIPPSS
+1942 DQST
-1956 YRAGISDPSVPMDD
+1956 PMDD
-1970 VIPPGPGLIETSDL
+1970 VISPGPDLTESSNL
-1984 SSPVVLKSEEY
+1984 SSPVVLKSEDY
-1995 KFYNLPPNV
+1995 KLYNLPPNI
-2004 DNQTGQISVWDNEQ
+2004 DNQTGQISVWDNEK

-2073 QPNWHLVIPENNF
+2073 SPNWHLVIPENNF

-2110 RDPSSTAIY
+2110 RDPSATAIF
-2119 DSINS
+2119 DPVNS
-2124 RIINSNTGNPLSA
+2124 RIINSNTGNPLSN
-2137 IGYKNFKNS
+2137 IGYKNFKNN
-2146 ISLDTISKE
+2146 ISLNNITRERLDNLKWNDDKITVSYNNHEGKDIYTIAGENGFSKNTKYAIVDAAIENSLAYQASTDATSTDRVLRWADYLSSPEFKNHAEKSMRSTVSGIAYSKVGEITGEHIANKMVPQYVRPYSKGIILGMGREVGGHSANTFVLINNVQDNYKEFYKYPDLFKAANDLDKE
-2155 ALDMIRYNKDNT
+2155 AFWVGET
-2167 VSINR
+2167 VSAGEKLALIGSGGR
-2172 AENKSKDKF
+2172 
-2181 YFRDSYAYKHSGMVI
+2181 YAVTAGRFGIGVNLI
-2196 DGYQNGT
+2196 EG
-2203 IEKGK
+2203 IRVEKGK
-2208 FEFTEKPEFS
+2208 DELKQEK
-2218 LGLENVN
+2218 
-2225 FDNGIDG
+2225 
-2232 AIDSWKGITI
+2232 
-2242 KGGIKA
+2242 
-2248 NLAKI
+2248 
-2253 NMRRWTGYQFWGD
+2253 
-2266 TQASI
+2266 
-2271 FEGNLGGDFEANSSG
+2271 
-2286 LTVGA
+2286 
-2291 NAGFNIA
+2291 
-2298 NIKPK
+2298 
-2303 IKLEMGGST
+2303 
-2312 FNLDTD
+2312 
-2318 FLYGFN
+2318 
-2324 AGAKGH
+2324 
-2330 VGYNEKGFNASGAI
+2330 EKRE
-2344 SKPSIGGGINLKGSI
+2344 KDVK
-2359 ETDNSEVTLYEYNSN
+2359 
-2374 KKNKSDKIK
+2374 

>member
-76 NFNIP
+76 NFNVP

-94 NTKLGGYI
+94 NTKLGGYV

-185 RISINGNGLNA
+185 RISINSNGLNA

-244 VGLDVSAI
+244 IGLDVSAI

-300 GNTTLAGQSIA
+300 GNTTLSGQSIA

-363 VVIDANTV
+363 VAIDANTV

-381 RYHNAGK
+381 RYHKAGK

-622 DNSKVISGGTVYA
+622 DNSKVISGGTVHA

-707 LSKAIIARVNDS
+707 LSKATIARVNDS

-803 EQIVSATGK
+803 DQIVSATGK

-851 MESITTDMVWL
+851 MEAITSDMVWL
-862 ETKTVVVEG
+862 ETKTVVVDG

-898 SGKAIVSNTNTDI
+898 SGKSIVSNTNTDI
-911 LNQGIMAA
+911 LNQGIMTA

-936 GRKVNIKATQDV
+936 GRQVNIKASQDV
-948 TNTGN
+948 INTGN

-959 VNINAGRDINVGA
+959 VTINAGRDINVGA
-972 HVDRLEHHNIV
+972 HVDRLEHHDIV

-1001 KRDVNLKGAIIHTE
+1001 KRDVNLKGAIVHTG
-1015 DNSKATIEAGHNINL
+1015 DNSKATIEAGQNINL
-1030 TTESLSSKKDMT
+1030 TTEALSSKKDMT

-1060 ILSDGHVNLH
+1060 ILSDSHVNLR
-1070 AENDVNIR
+1070 AGNDVNIR

-1093 GNDVTITNGKS
+1093 GNDVNITKGNS

-1144 TINVKANH
+1144 TINVKANR

-1210 VTDTLEGNSKTNVN
+1210 VTDTLDENSKTNVN

-1247 DIIGKDDIEV
+1247 DLIGKDDIEV

-1283 LTVSLG
+1283 LTVSLD

-1299 RGLQRK
+1299 RGFQRK

-1346 EAQKSIASGILK
+1346 EAQKLIASGILK

-1366 SLLQNNKLTDKTRK
+1366 SLLQNNKLTDNTRK

-1387 RLAEEARYEK
+1387 RLAEEASYEK

-1412 QYKENKRAKKDG
+1412 QYKENKQAKKDG

-1435 KSRSESRLESSKY
+1435 KSRSESRLDSSKY
-1448 AGGHILS
+1448 VGGHIVS
-1455 DNGIKLVTKPTT
+1455 ENGIKLVTKPSTT
-1467 ADSGDIVAI
+1467 ESGDIVAI
-1476 GETIRGESVELD
+1476 GETIRGKSVELD

-1500 TTTITDKYDNKGW
+1500 TTTITDKYDSKGW

-1526 LGIDANYNKANENG
+1526 LGIDASYNKANENG
-1540 TTVKTTHLGTVVQGN
+1540 TTVKTTHSGTVVQGN
-1555 KVITNSGADTAIVG
+1555 KVITNSGADTTIVG
-1569 SKVYGDSIQSQIG
+1569 SKIYGDSIKSQIG

-1604 FSISTNGTKLGGVSA
+1604 FSISTNGTQLGGVSA

-1632 VTEQAGLYAGT
+1632 VTEQAGLYAGDV
-1643 EGFNIITKGNT
+1643 GFDITTKGNT

-1661 DSKATADKN
+1661 DSKAKADKN
-1670 KLSTN
+1670 KLSTK

-1695 SYTSVSGFKNLNQAG
+1695 SYTSVSGFKNLSQAG

-1729 KSAEST
+1729 KSIEST
-1735 TKSVISN
+1735 TKSVIAN
-1742 GTITTGS
+1742 GTIKTES

-1793 QLHYWEPKTKEGKAA
+1793 QLHYWQPKTKEEKVA
-1808 KALAHAVVAETS
+1808 KAIAHGVVAEVS
-1820 ARIAGNPTGSG
+1820 ARVAGNKPGSG
-1831 FYAGATNEAL
+1831 FYAGVTNEAL
-1841 IGEIQKI
+1841 IGDIQKV
-1848 AKSNPAVA
+1848 AKTNPAVA
-1856 QWLSASL
+1856 QWLSAGVGAVVNAGL
-1863 GALVNHGIGKSQ
+1863 GKPI
-1875 ITGATEA
+1875 ITGAAEA
-1882 QYGTKWNSIGAVV
+1882 QYGTRENAYGRMKQPNELSVGESYYIIALNG
-1895 RLGVS
+1895 GVYKRS
-1900 TSKIAVET
+1900 
-1908 TSGEII
+1908 
-1914 TEFSPYI
+1914 
-1921 GNPSAF
+1921 SAG
-1927 DQVTTKPVSFSDRVS
+1927 DDLV
-1942 NPSIPMNDVIPPSS
+1942 
-1956 YRAGISDPSVPMDD
+1956 DPSVLSTDHISGVVVQNPQKGHQLEGQE
-1970 VIPPGPGLIETSDL
+1970 VFINSDL
-1984 SSPVVLKSEEY
+1984 SWTNIDEPMGKVHVGAAGWLVNNTSSWDNPSVNNPAVVEEIPRVIDEWPEESTGKIYRVYSNSSEPVFTGEYQGNQFLKAGYKPQWVESGGYWIANGWYINLNDESRKLISESLSGGVGENNTIAMNTLKWTTSKVGRDLGILSDREESASLFFINTAARKGNSSNSVIYTNGVGVDVNLSNLLSKIGVKAPKIIYNNTPNEY
-1995 KFYNLPPNV
+1995 KLG
-2004 DNQTGQISVWDNEQ
+2004 TSVGA
-2018 QQYIKTNTYEF
+2018 YTSK
-2029 GGIKVNDLGGYDEF
+2029 
-2043 NRAIF
+2043 
-2048 TEVGTGNLV
+2048 
-2057 YGINKYGV
+2057 
-2065 TLYRGSDG
+2065 
-2073 QPNWHLVIPENNF
+2073 VIPNNSDIDLERMHF
-2086 AKIGKLDGTSFERL
+2086 KIEHTNFLWGGKSSQFQTINDVDYALGED
-2100 NITTGDLDML
+2100 NID
-2110 RDPSSTAIY
+2110 
-2119 DSINS
+2119 
-2124 RIINSNTGNPLSA
+2124 INSNTLHALAPRMTPGKIKSKHRSKTHSMPVEISFGLSKSVEEYGPLNSDQLALVKKVYGGLPYESQRAAAFEDSHPDFNGEKWINLGNNLEYYVA
-2137 IGYKNFKNS
+2137 VDKDGRYKILLNEGWRP
-2146 ISLDTISKE
+2146 ITKE
-2155 ALDMIRYNKDNT
+2155 ALQ
-2167 VSINR
+2167 S
-2172 AENKSKDKF
+2172 
-2181 YFRDSYAYKHSGMVI
+2181 AY
-2196 DGYQNGT
+2196 
-2203 IEKGK
+2203 
-2208 FEFTEKPEFS
+2208 
-2218 LGLENVN
+2218 
-2225 FDNGIDG
+2225 
-2232 AIDSWKGITI
+2232 
-2242 KGGIKA
+2242 
-2248 NLAKI
+2248 
-2253 NMRRWTGYQFWGD
+2253 RRK
-2266 TQASI
+2266 
-2271 FEGNLGGDFEANSSG
+2271 E
-2286 LTVGA
+2286 
-2291 NAGFNIA
+2291 
-2298 NIKPK
+2298 
-2303 IKLEMGGST
+2303 
-2312 FNLDTD
+2312 
-2318 FLYGFN
+2318 
-2324 AGAKGH
+2324 
-2330 VGYNEKGFNASGAI
+2330 
-2344 SKPSIGGGINLKGSI
+2344 
-2359 ETDNSEVTLYEYNSN
+2359 
-2374 KKNKSDKIK
+2374 

>member
-76 NFNIP
+76 NFNVP

-87 NNSNQMA
+87 NNSYQMA
-94 NTKLGGYI
+94 NTKLGGYV

-218 TIETRTGKNTIDA
+218 TIETRTGKNIIDA
-231 NTLDTQKIGDSSN
+231 NTLDTKKIGDSSN

-272 VKGVVSSTQA
+272 IKGVVSSTQA

-323 TTVNSKEAVN
+323 TTVNSQETLN
-333 NSGLINSGKTTDI
+333 NSGLINSGNTTTI
-346 KAKSVDNNEGGR
+346 KAKSIDNHEGGR
-358 IYGDT
+358 IYGDI
-363 VVIDANTV
+363 VAIDAKTV
-371 KNHTNSEIEQ
+371 INHTNSEIEQ
-381 RYHNAGK
+381 RYHKAGK
-388 ALEKAK
+388 DLEKAK
-394 NDLDAEWN
+394 HDLDAEWN

-409 TKTELEAHRQRIKE
+409 TKTELEAHRQRTKE
-423 LTNAY
+423 LTKTY
-428 DEAQENVTTIKK
+428 DEAQEKVTAIKK

-453 NHVDITSDTINNTGK
+453 NHVDINTDTINNTGK

-480 AKEGINNT
+480 AKEGIHNT
-488 GSTIKAVKSIELD
+488 GATIKSEKAIKIDAPIVE
-501 TPVVNN
+501 NN
-507 KNVALGVKRVSDGIT
+507 NVALGAKRVSDGIT
-522 KNPDKLKVTHPHHKL
+522 KNPDKIKVTHRHHKL

-543 KSEFPYADYKSGY
+543 KSEFPYADDKSGY

-594 HTHKEVTNDDPGV
+594 STHKEITHDDPGV
-607 ISSGGDVVT
+607 ISSGGDVVI

-622 DNSKVISGGTVYA
+622 ENSKVISGGTVQT
-635 KGSIQNISDSISDKT
+635 KGRIENISDSMSDKT

-659 YTTKVDKSHH
+659 YTKDVPKSHH
-669 IGRKKK
+669 LGGKKK
-675 RRKWRPE
+675 RRRWKQE
-682 VYMTPTIAESN
+682 VYMTPTITEAN
-693 VKPIGTVQEHAEDT
+693 VKPIGTVQEHTEDK
-707 LSKAIIARVNDS
+707 LSNATIAKVNDS

-736 DGLSLPTEALYQIH
+736 DGLSLPTVALYQIH

-862 ETKTVVVEG
+862 ETKTVVVDG

-883 AKQPAKSVDAMGGII
+883 AKQSAKSVDAMGGII
-898 SGKAIVSNTNTDI
+898 SGKAIVSNTNADI
-911 LNQGIMAA
+911 LNQGIMTA

-925 AHDVQNTGRID
+925 ANDLKNTGRID
-936 GRKVNIKATQDV
+936 GHKVNIKASQDV
-948 TNTGN
+948 INTGN

-959 VNINAGRDINVGA
+959 VTINAGRDINVGT
-972 HVDRLEHHNIV
+972 HVDRLEHHDIV
-983 SRQGTIGV
+983 GRQGTIGV
-991 AKDGD
+991 GEKGD
-996 LVLSA
+996 LLLSA
-1001 KRDVNLKGAIIHTE
+1001 KRDVNLKGAMIHTG
-1015 DNSKATIEAGHNINL
+1015 DNSKATIEAGQNINL
-1030 TTESLSSKKDMT
+1030 TTEALSAKKDMT

-1060 ILSDGHVNLH
+1060 ILSDSNVTLRAG
-1070 AENDVNIR
+1070 NDVNIR

-1122 TTNIIRTDHEHT
+1122 TTNIIRTDHERT

-1144 TINVKANH
+1144 TINVKANR

-1166 VSVSAGNDVRTDSGE
+1166 VSVSAGNDVRTDSDE

-1210 VTDTLEGNSKTNVN
+1210 VTDTLDENSKTNVN
-1224 TLIGSANGKISI
+1224 TLIGSANGKVSI

-1247 DIIGKDDIEV
+1247 DLIGKDDIEV

-1340 PDFVRD
+1340 PDFVRE
-1346 EAQKSIASGILK
+1346 EAKKTIASGILK

-1366 SLLQNNKLTDKTRK
+1366 SLLQNNNLSDKTRNE
-1380 ALEKERK
+1380 LVKERN
-1387 RLAEEARYEK
+1387 RLSKEAKYEQ
-1397 AKGYN
+1397 AKGNN
-1402 DLNDINGDQK
+1402 DLNDINKDQK

-1467 ADSGDIVAI
+1467 ADSGDILAI

-1540 TTVKTTHLGTVVQGN
+1540 TTVKTTHSGTVVQGN
-1555 KVITNSGADTAIVG
+1555 KVITNSGADTNIVG

-1604 FSISTNGTKLGGVSA
+1604 FSISTNGTQLGGVSA

-1626 TSDYAS
+1626 TSDYTS
-1632 VTEQAGLYAGT
+1632 VTEQAGLYAGA
-1643 EGFNIITKGNT
+1643 EGFDITTKGNT

-1661 DSKATADKN
+1661 DSKAKADKN

-1695 SYTSVSGFKNLNQAG
+1695 SYTSVSGFKNLSQAG

-1729 KSAEST
+1729 KSVEST
-1735 TKSVISN
+1735 TKSVIAN
-1742 GTITTGS
+1742 GTITTES

-1831 FYAGATNEAL
+1831 FYAGAANEAL

-1863 GALVNHGIGKSQ
+1863 GALVNHGLGKSP
-1875 ITGATEA
+1875 ITGAAEA
-1882 QYGTKWNSIGAVV
+1882 QYGTKWNFAGAVV

-1900 TSKIAVET
+1900 TSKIAVDT

-1914 TEFSPYI
+1914 SEFSPFV

-1942 NPSIPMNDVIPPSS
+1942 DQST
-1956 YRAGISDPSVPMDD
+1956 PMDD
-1970 VIPPGPGLIETSDL
+1970 VISPGPDLTESSNL
-1984 SSPVVLKSEEY
+1984 SSPVVLKSEDY
-1995 KFYNLPPNV
+1995 KLYNLPPDI
-2004 DNQTGQISVWDNEQ
+2004 DNQTGQISVWDNEK

-2029 GGIKVNDLGGYDEF
+2029 GGIKVNDQGGYDEF

-2057 YGINKYGV
+2057 YGINRYGV

-2086 AKIGKLDGTSFERL
+2086 AKIGKLDGSGFERL
-2100 NITTGDLDML
+2100 NVTTGDLDMAASGASSVYNSETHRIVNARTNL
-2110 RDPSSTAIY
+2110 PLSEKGAQIFKNNFNMDSLPAGVRYTDLQYEPDHITVLIKPSDNYVNMDASTREAIY
-2119 DSINS
+2119 THSYNNSSGITSDYLVNGYKTGAIEPAHVEPPKGHFSIGKDVVKIKHRYNAIRRKPQS
-2124 RIINSNTGNPLSA
+2124 KSVTLPSVDAQVSVKADLGTVHPKELSGQSFWRDTTLHVGAVDANAKLKLDKEGIDAGGKLSA
-2137 IGYKNFKNS
+2137 NIVNFKVPIMNHS
-2146 ISLDTISKE
+2146 FDQLSL
-2155 ALDMIRYNKDNT
+2155 
-2167 VSINR
+2167 
-2172 AENKSKDKF
+2172 
-2181 YFRDSYAYKHSGMVI
+2181 
-2196 DGYQNGT
+2196 
-2203 IEKGK
+2203 KGQA
-2208 FEFTEKPEFS
+2208 S
-2218 LGLENVN
+2218 LGY
-2225 FDNGIDG
+2225 G
-2232 AIDSWKGITI
+2232 ASA
-2242 KGGIKA
+2242 GGHIKA
-2248 NLAKI
+2248 N
-2253 NMRRWTGYQFWGD
+2253 WTDLSKGVTTEIAPPQ
-2266 TQASI
+2266 
-2271 FEGNLGGDFEANSSG
+2271 LG
-2286 LTVGA
+2286 V
-2291 NAGFNIA
+2291 
-2298 NIKPK
+2298 
-2303 IKLEMGGST
+2303 
-2312 FNLDTD
+2312 
-2318 FLYGFN
+2318 
-2324 AGAKGH
+2324 
-2330 VGYNEKGFNASGAI
+2330 NASVSTELGDD
-2344 SKPSIGGGINLKGSI
+2344 S
-2359 ETDNSEVTLYEYNSN
+2359 NSVEIKKDFN
-2374 KKNKSDKIK
+2374 KTKKRENK

>member
-1 MKQKRLQY
+1 MKEKRLQY

-76 NFNIP
+76 NFNVP

-87 NNSNQMA
+87 NNSYQMA
-94 NTKLGGYI
+94 NTKLGGYV
-102 PGNPNMMRGS
+102 PGNANMMRGS

-120 TSHNPTEMK
+120 TSHNPTDMK

-185 RISINGNGLNA
+185 RVSINGNGLNA

-218 TIETRTGKNTIDA
+218 TIETRTGKNTIEA

-244 VGLDVSAI
+244 VGLDVAAI

-311 IHNNGVV
+311 IHNSGVV

-323 TTVNSKEAVN
+323 TTVNSQDTLN
-333 NSGLINSGKTTDI
+333 NSGLINSGNTTAI
-346 KAKSVDNNEGGR
+346 KAKSVDNHEGGR

-363 VVIDANTV
+363 VAIDANTV
-371 KNHTNSEIEQ
+371 INHTNSEIEQ
-381 RYHNAGK
+381 RYHKAGK
-388 ALEKAK
+388 DLEKAK

-423 LTNAY
+423 LTKTY
-428 DEAQENVTTIKK
+428 DEAQENVTAIKK

-453 NHVDITSDTINNTGK
+453 NHVDINTDTINNTGK

-480 AKEGINNT
+480 AKQGISNT
-488 GSTIKAVKSIELD
+488 GATIKAVKSIELD

-507 KNVALGVKRVSDGIT
+507 ENVALGVKRISDGIT

-622 DNSKVISGGTVYA
+622 DNSKVISGGTVHA

-675 RRKWRPE
+675 RRKWRSE
-682 VYMTPTIAESN
+682 VYMTPTITETN
-693 VKPIGTVQEHAEDT
+693 LKPIGTVQEHAEDT
-707 LSKAIIARVNDS
+707 LSKATIAKVNDS
-719 LDPYGLGGGKGK
+719 LDPYGLDGGKGK

-898 SGKAIVSNTNTDI
+898 SGKAIVSNTNADI
-911 LNQGIMAA
+911 LNQGIMTA

-936 GRKVNIKATQDV
+936 GRKVNIKASQDV

-972 HVDRLEHHNIV
+972 HVDRLEHHDIV

-1001 KRDVNLKGAIIHTE
+1001 KRDVNLKGAIVHTK
-1015 DNSKATIEAGHNINL
+1015 DNSKATIEAGNNINL

-1093 GNDVTITNGKS
+1093 GNDVNITNGKS

-1144 TINVKANH
+1144 TINVKANR

-1270 IASKQVHE
+1270 VASKQVHE

-1387 RLAEEARYEK
+1387 RLAEEASYEK

-1402 DLNDINGDQK
+1402 DLKDINGDQK

-1435 KSRSESRLESSKY
+1435 KSRSESRLDSSKY
-1448 AGGHILS
+1448 AGGHIVS

-1500 TTTITDKYDNKGW
+1500 TTTITDKYDSKGW

-1540 TTVKTTHLGTVVQGN
+1540 TTVKTTHSGTVVQGN

-1626 TSDYAS
+1626 TSDYTS
-1632 VTEQAGLYAGT
+1632 VTEQAGLYAGA
-1643 EGFNIITKGNT
+1643 EGFDITTKGNT

-1661 DSKATADKN
+1661 DSKAKADKN

-1695 SYTSVSGFKNLNQAG
+1695 SYTSVSGFKNLSQAG

-1820 ARIAGNPTGSG
+1820 ARIAGNPKGSG

-1841 IGEIQKI
+1841 IGEIHKI

-1863 GALVNHGIGKSQ
+1863 GALVNHGLGKSS

-1882 QYGTKWNSIGAVV
+1882 QYGTKWNYAGALFRV
-1895 RLGVS
+1895 GVG
-1900 TSKIAVET
+1900 TSKIAVKT
-1908 TSGEII
+1908 ASGETI
-1914 TEFSPYI
+1914 TEFIPYV

-1942 NPSIPMNDVIPPSS
+1942 DQST
-1956 YRAGISDPSVPMDD
+1956 PMDD
-1970 VIPPGPGLIETSDL
+1970 VIPPGSDLTESSNL
-1984 SSPVVLKSEEY
+1984 SSPVVLKSEDY
-1995 KFYNLPPNV
+1995 KIYNLPPDI
-2004 DNQTGQISVWDNEQ
+2004 DNQTGQISVWDNEK

-2073 QPNWHLVIPENNF
+2073 SPNWHLVIPENNF

-2110 RDPSSTAIY
+2110 RDPSATAIF
-2119 DSINS
+2119 DPVNS
-2124 RIINSNTGNPLSA
+2124 RIINSNTGNPLSN
-2137 IGYKNFKNS
+2137 IGYKNFKNN
-2146 ISLDTISKE
+2146 ISLNNITRERLDNLKWNDDKITVSYNNHEGKDIYTIAGENGFSKNTKYAIVDAAIENSLAYQASTDATSTDRVLRWADYLSSPEFKNHAEKSMRSTVSGIAYSKVGEITGEHIANKMVPQYVRPYSKGIILGMGREVGGHSANTFVLINNVQDNYKEFYKYPDLFKAANDLDKE
-2155 ALDMIRYNKDNT
+2155 AFWVGET
-2167 VSINR
+2167 VSAGEKLALIGSGGR
-2172 AENKSKDKF
+2172 
-2181 YFRDSYAYKHSGMVI
+2181 YAVTAGRFGIGVNLI
-2196 DGYQNGT
+2196 EG
-2203 IEKGK
+2203 IRVEKGK
-2208 FEFTEKPEFS
+2208 DELKQEK
-2218 LGLENVN
+2218 
-2225 FDNGIDG
+2225 
-2232 AIDSWKGITI
+2232 
-2242 KGGIKA
+2242 
-2248 NLAKI
+2248 
-2253 NMRRWTGYQFWGD
+2253 
-2266 TQASI
+2266 
-2271 FEGNLGGDFEANSSG
+2271 
-2286 LTVGA
+2286 
-2291 NAGFNIA
+2291 
-2298 NIKPK
+2298 
-2303 IKLEMGGST
+2303 
-2312 FNLDTD
+2312 
-2318 FLYGFN
+2318 
-2324 AGAKGH
+2324 
-2330 VGYNEKGFNASGAI
+2330 EKRE
-2344 SKPSIGGGINLKGSI
+2344 KDVK
-2359 ETDNSEVTLYEYNSN
+2359 
-2374 KKNKSDKIK
+2374 

>member
-76 NFNIP
+76 NFNVP

-94 NTKLGGYI
+94 NTKLGGYV

-185 RISINGNGLNA
+185 RISINSNGLNA

-244 VGLDVSAI
+244 IGLDVSAI

-300 GNTTLAGQSIA
+300 GNTTLSGQSIA

-363 VVIDANTV
+363 VAIDANTV

-381 RYHNAGK
+381 RYHKAGK

-622 DNSKVISGGTVYA
+622 DNSKVISGGTVHA

-707 LSKAIIARVNDS
+707 LSKATIARVNDS

-803 EQIVSATGK
+803 DQIVSATGK

-851 MESITTDMVWL
+851 MEAITSDMVWL
-862 ETKTVVVEG
+862 ETKTVVVDG

-898 SGKAIVSNTNTDI
+898 SGKSIVSNTNTDI
-911 LNQGIMAA
+911 LNQGIMTA

-936 GRKVNIKATQDV
+936 GRQVNIKASQDV
-948 TNTGN
+948 INTGN

-959 VNINAGRDINVGA
+959 VTINAGRDINVGA
-972 HVDRLEHHNIV
+972 HVDRLEHHDIV

-1001 KRDVNLKGAIIHTE
+1001 KRDVNLKGAIVHTG
-1015 DNSKATIEAGHNINL
+1015 DNSKATIEAGQNINL
-1030 TTESLSSKKDMT
+1030 TTEALSSKKDMT

-1060 ILSDGHVNLH
+1060 ILSDSHVNLR
-1070 AENDVNIR
+1070 AGNDVNIR

-1093 GNDVTITNGKS
+1093 GNDVNITKGNS

-1144 TINVKANH
+1144 TINVKANR

-1210 VTDTLEGNSKTNVN
+1210 VTDTLDENSKTNVN

-1247 DIIGKDDIEV
+1247 DLIGKDDIEV

-1283 LTVSLG
+1283 LTVSLD

-1299 RGLQRK
+1299 RGFQRK

-1346 EAQKSIASGILK
+1346 EAQKLIASGILK

-1366 SLLQNNKLTDKTRK
+1366 SLLQNNKLTDNTRK

-1387 RLAEEARYEK
+1387 RLAEEASYEK

-1412 QYKENKRAKKDG
+1412 QYKENKQAKKDG

-1435 KSRSESRLESSKY
+1435 KSRSESRLDSSKY
-1448 AGGHILS
+1448 VGGHIVS
-1455 DNGIKLVTKPTT
+1455 ENGIKLVTKPSTT
-1467 ADSGDIVAI
+1467 ESGDIVAI
-1476 GETIRGESVELD
+1476 GETIRGKSVELD

-1500 TTTITDKYDNKGW
+1500 TTTITDKYDSKGW

-1526 LGIDANYNKANENG
+1526 LGIDASYNKANENG
-1540 TTVKTTHLGTVVQGN
+1540 TTVKTTHSGTVVQGN
-1555 KVITNSGADTAIVG
+1555 KVITNSGADTTIVG
-1569 SKVYGDSIQSQIG
+1569 SKIYGDSIKSQIG

-1604 FSISTNGTKLGGVSA
+1604 FSISTNGTQLGGVSA

-1632 VTEQAGLYAGT
+1632 VTEQAGLYAGDV
-1643 EGFNIITKGNT
+1643 GFDITTKGNT

-1661 DSKATADKN
+1661 DSKAKADKN
-1670 KLSTN
+1670 KLSTK

-1695 SYTSVSGFKNLNQAG
+1695 SYTSVSGFKNLSQAG

-1729 KSAEST
+1729 KSIEST
-1735 TKSVISN
+1735 TKSVIAN
-1742 GTITTGS
+1742 GTIKTES

-1820 ARIAGNPTGSG
+1820 ARIAGNPKGSG

-1863 GALVNHGIGKSQ
+1863 GALVNYGLGKSP
-1875 ITGATEA
+1875 ITGAAEA
-1882 QYGTKWNSIGAVV
+1882 QYGTKWNFAGAVV

-1900 TSKIAVET
+1900 TSKIAVDT

-1914 TEFSPYI
+1914 SEFSPFV

-1942 NPSIPMNDVIPPSS
+1942 DQST
-1956 YRAGISDPSVPMDD
+1956 PMDD
-1970 VIPPGPGLIETSDL
+1970 VISPGPDLTESSNL
-1984 SSPVVLKSEEY
+1984 SSPVVLKSEDY
-1995 KFYNLPPNV
+1995 KLYNLPPDI
-2004 DNQTGQISVWDNEQ
+2004 DNQTGQISIWDNEKQ
-2018 QQYIKTNTYEF
+2018 AYVKTNTYEF

-2155 ALDMIRYNKDNT
+2155 ELDMIRYNKDNT

-2181 YFRDSYAYKHSGMVI
+2181 YFRDSYAYKHSNMVI

-2225 FDNGIDG
+2225 FDNGVDG
-2232 AIDSWKGITI
+2232 AINSWNGITI

-2253 NMRRWTGYQFWGD
+2253 NMRRWTGYEFWGD
-2266 TQASI
+2266 TQANI
-2271 FEGNLGGDFEANSSG
+2271 FEGNLGGDFEVNSSG

-2303 IKLEMGGST
+2303 IKFDMGGST

-2374 KKNKSDKIK
+2374 KKNKSDKTK

>member
-1 MKQKRLQY
+1 MKEKRLQY

-35 IEVDTNAP
+35 IEVDKNAP
-43 HERQATVGQAGNG
+43 HERQATVGQAANG

-76 NFNIP
+76 NFNVP

-87 NNSNQMA
+87 NNSYQMA
-94 NTKLGGYI
+94 NTKLGGYV
-102 PGNPNMMRGS
+102 PGNANMMRGS

-129 GFIEVAGRKAS
+129 GFIEVAGSKAS

-185 RISINGNGLNA
+185 RVSINGNGLNA

-218 TIETRTGKNTIDA
+218 TIETRTGKNTIEA

-244 VGLDVSAI
+244 VGLDVAAI

-311 IHNNGVV
+311 IHNSGVV

-323 TTVNSKEAVN
+323 TTVNSQDTLN
-333 NSGLINSGKTTDI
+333 NSGLINSGNTTAI
-346 KAKSVDNNEGGR
+346 KAKSVDNHEGGR

-363 VVIDANTV
+363 VAIDANTV
-371 KNHTNSEIEQ
+371 INHTNSEIEQ
-381 RYHNAGK
+381 RYHKAGK
-388 ALEKAK
+388 DLEKAK

-423 LTNAY
+423 LTKTY
-428 DEAQENVTTIKK
+428 DEAQENVTAIKK

-453 NHVDITSDTINNTGK
+453 NHVDINTDTINNTGK

-480 AKEGINNT
+480 AKQGISNT
-488 GSTIKAVKSIELD
+488 GATIKAVKSIELD

-507 KNVALGVKRVSDGIT
+507 ENVALGVKRISDGIT

-622 DNSKVISGGTVYA
+622 DNSKVISGGTVHA

-675 RRKWRPE
+675 RRKWRSE
-682 VYMTPTIAESN
+682 VYMTPTITETN
-693 VKPIGTVQEHAEDT
+693 LKPIGTVQEHAEDT
-707 LSKAIIARVNDS
+707 LSKATIARVNDS
-719 LDPYGLGGGKGK
+719 LDPYGLDGSKGK

-898 SGKAIVSNTNTDI
+898 SGKAIVSNTNADI
-911 LNQGIMAA
+911 LNQGIMTA

-936 GRKVNIKATQDV
+936 GRKVNIKASQDV

-972 HVDRLEHHNIV
+972 HVDRLEHHDIV

-1001 KRDVNLKGAIIHTE
+1001 KRDVNLKGAIVHTK
-1015 DNSKATIEAGHNINL
+1015 DNSKATIEAGNNINL

-1093 GNDVTITNGKS
+1093 GNDVNITNGKS

-1144 TINVKANH
+1144 TINVKANR

-1270 IASKQVHE
+1270 IASKQEHE

-1387 RLAEEARYEK
+1387 RLAEEASYEK

-1402 DLNDINGDQK
+1402 DLKDINGDQT

-1435 KSRSESRLESSKY
+1435 KSRSESRLDSSKY
-1448 AGGHILS
+1448 AGGHIVS

-1500 TTTITDKYDNKGW
+1500 TTTITDKYDSKGW

-1540 TTVKTTHLGTVVQGN
+1540 TTVKTTHSGTVVQGN

-1626 TSDYAS
+1626 TSDYTS
-1632 VTEQAGLYAGT
+1632 VTEQAGLYAGA
-1643 EGFNIITKGNT
+1643 EGFDITTKGNT
-1654 TLEGAVI
+1654 ILEGAVI
-1661 DSKATADKN
+1661 DSKAKADKN

-1695 SYTSVSGFKNLNQAG
+1695 SYTSVSGFKNLSQAG

-1820 ARIAGNPTGSG
+1820 ARIAGNPKGSG

-1841 IGEIQKI
+1841 IGEIHKI

-1863 GALVNHGIGKSQ
+1863 GALVNHGLGKSS

-1882 QYGTKWNSIGAVV
+1882 QYGTKWNYAGALFRV
-1895 RLGVS
+1895 GVG
-1900 TSKIAVET
+1900 TSKIAVKT
-1908 TSGEII
+1908 ASGETI
-1914 TEFSPYI
+1914 TEFIPYV

-1942 NPSIPMNDVIPPSS
+1942 DQST
-1956 YRAGISDPSVPMDD
+1956 PMDD
-1970 VIPPGPGLIETSDL
+1970 VIPPGSDLTESSNL
-1984 SSPVVLKSEEY
+1984 SSPVVLKSEDY
-1995 KFYNLPPNV
+1995 KIYNLPPDI
-2004 DNQTGQISVWDNEQ
+2004 DNQTGQISVWDNEK

-2073 QPNWHLVIPENNF
+2073 SPNWHLVIPENNF

-2110 RDPSSTAIY
+2110 RDPSATAIF
-2119 DSINS
+2119 DPVNS
-2124 RIINSNTGNPLSA
+2124 RIINSNTGNPLSN
-2137 IGYKNFKNS
+2137 IGYKNFKNN
-2146 ISLDTISKE
+2146 ISLNNITRERLDNLKWNDDKITVSYNNHEGKDIYTIAGENGFSKNTKYAIVDAAIENSLAYQASTDATSTDRVLRWADYLSSPEFKNHAEKSMRSTVSGIAYSKVGEITGEHIANKMVPQYVRPYSKGIILGMGREVGGHSANTFVLINNVQDNYKEFYKYPDLFKAANDLDKE
-2155 ALDMIRYNKDNT
+2155 AFWVGET
-2167 VSINR
+2167 VSAGEKLALIGSGGR
-2172 AENKSKDKF
+2172 
-2181 YFRDSYAYKHSGMVI
+2181 YAVTAGRFGIGVNLI
-2196 DGYQNGT
+2196 EG
-2203 IEKGK
+2203 IRVEKGK
-2208 FEFTEKPEFS
+2208 DELKQEK
-2218 LGLENVN
+2218 
-2225 FDNGIDG
+2225 
-2232 AIDSWKGITI
+2232 
-2242 KGGIKA
+2242 
-2248 NLAKI
+2248 
-2253 NMRRWTGYQFWGD
+2253 
-2266 TQASI
+2266 
-2271 FEGNLGGDFEANSSG
+2271 
-2286 LTVGA
+2286 
-2291 NAGFNIA
+2291 
-2298 NIKPK
+2298 
-2303 IKLEMGGST
+2303 
-2312 FNLDTD
+2312 
-2318 FLYGFN
+2318 
-2324 AGAKGH
+2324 
-2330 VGYNEKGFNASGAI
+2330 EKRE
-2344 SKPSIGGGINLKGSI
+2344 KDVK
-2359 ETDNSEVTLYEYNSN
+2359 
-2374 KKNKSDKIK
+2374 

>member
-1 MKQKRLQY
+1 
-9 KIAVWLT
+9 
-16 MGLMIVDPLV
+16 
-26 VPFAYAANP
+26 
-35 IEVDTNAP
+35 
-43 HERQATVGQAGNG
+43 
-56 ITLVNVAGPSAGGV
+56 
-70 SRNDYT
+70 
-76 NFNIP
+76 
-81 QNGVIL
+81 
-87 NNSNQMA
+87 
-94 NTKLGGYI
+94 
-102 PGNPNMMRGS
+102 
-112 ANVIVNEV
+112 
-120 TSHNPTEMK
+120 MK

-172 SKGNLNSYRVEQG
+172 PTGNLNSYRVEQG

-244 VGLDVSAI
+244 IGLDVSAI

-363 VVIDANTV
+363 VAIDANTV

-381 RYHNAGK
+381 RYHKAGK

-423 LTNAY
+423 LTNTY

-440 ELDTHKSGVIAGR
+440 ELDTHKSGVVAGR

-607 ISSGGDVVT
+607 ISSGGDVLT

-622 DNSKVISGGTVYA
+622 DNSKVISGGTVHA

-707 LSKAIIARVNDS
+707 LSNAIIARVNDS

-773 SQYMIDALANDPER
+773 SQYMLDALANDPER

-846 LSKEQ
+846 LSKKQ
-851 MESITTDMVWL
+851 MEAITTDMVWL
-862 ETKTVVVEG
+862 ETKTVVVDG
-871 KAQQVL
+871 KVQQVL

-898 SGKAIVSNTNTDI
+898 SGKAIVSNTNADI
-911 LNQGIMAA
+911 LNQGIMTA

-925 AHDVQNTGRID
+925 AHDVQNIGRID
-936 GRKVNIKATQDV
+936 GRKVNIKAIQDV

-959 VNINAGRDINVGA
+959 VNINAGRDINVGT
-972 HVDRLEHHNIV
+972 HVDKLEHHDIV
-983 SRQGTIGV
+983 GRQGTIGV
-991 AKDGD
+991 GEKGD
-996 LVLSA
+996 LALSA
-1001 KRDVNLKGAIIHTE
+1001 KRDVNLKGAIIHAGE
-1015 DNSKATIEAGHNINL
+1015 NSKATIEAGQNINL
-1030 TTESLSSKKDMT
+1030 TTEALSAKKDMT

-1060 ILSDGHVNLH
+1060 ILSDSNVTLRAG
-1070 AENDVNIR
+1070 NDVNIR

-1087 VTSVEA
+1087 LTSVEA

-1144 TINVKANH
+1144 TINVKANR

-1210 VTDTLEGNSKTNVN
+1210 VTDTLDENFKTNVN

-1247 DIIGKDDIEV
+1247 DLIGKDNIEV

-1289 GSIASALTTA
+1289 GSIASGLSTA

-1366 SLLQNNKLTDKTRK
+1366 SLLQNNKLNDKTRK

-1387 RLAEEARYEK
+1387 RLAEEGSYEK

-1402 DLNDINGDQK
+1402 DLNDINGNQK

-1435 KSRSESRLESSKY
+1435 KSRSESRLDSSKY
-1448 AGGHILS
+1448 AGGHIVS
-1455 DNGIKLVTKPTT
+1455 DNGIKLITKPTT

-1488 ASRNLSLQAGTN
+1488 SSRNLSLQAGTN
-1500 TTTITDKYDNKGW
+1500 TTTKIDKYDSKGW

-1526 LGIDANYNKANENG
+1526 IGIDANYNKANENG
-1540 TTVKTTHLGTVVQGN
+1540 TTVKTTHSGTVVQGN

-1604 FSISTNGTKLGGVSA
+1604 FSISTNGTQLGGVSA

-1632 VTEQAGLYAGT
+1632 VTEQAGLYAGA
-1643 EGFNIITKGNT
+1643 EGFDITTKGNT

-1661 DSKATADKN
+1661 DSKAKADKN

-1675 SLTVKDIKNK
+1675 SLIVKDIKNK

-1695 SYTSVSGFKNLNQAG
+1695 SYTSISGFKNLSQAG

-1715 NSLGLLPKLLPDSE
+1715 NSLGLLPKLMPDSE
-1729 KSAEST
+1729 KSVEST
-1735 TKSVISN
+1735 TKSVIAN
-1742 GTITTGS
+1742 GTIITES

-1831 FYAGATNEAL
+1831 LYAGATNEVL

-1863 GALVNHGIGKSQ
+1863 GALVNHGLGKSP
-1875 ITGATEA
+1875 ITGATESQNA
-1882 QYGTKWNSIGAVV
+1882 TKNNAYGTMKKNTELESWDYYYIIDLYGNVYKRTNTGDYIASPSVVRNGTVTTVVKQNPAEGHQSDGQEVFVYPDGSYVNIDEPLGKVHVGSAHLLTNTSSSWDNPSVNNPAVV
-1895 RLGVS
+1895 EETPRVIDEWPEESTGKIYRVYSNSSEPVFTGEYQGNRNLMSGATAVYNPDHKAWYAGGYVIYQNDEIDAIIRQQQREHEYQIAKDKFNSPNTAIGIMGDAVSYTGEYFGDKKVGNAVTIGQTVPKLIENQDKYDTLGGKFLAGVS
-1900 TSKIAVET
+1900 DFSNEMAKAELTSTV
-1908 TSGEII
+1908 
-1914 TEFSPYI
+1914 
-1921 GNPSAF
+1921 
-1927 DQVTTKPVSFSDRVS
+1927 VT
-1942 NPSIPMNDVIPPSS
+1942 
-1956 YRAGISDPSVPMDD
+1956 
-1970 VIPPGPGLIETSDL
+1970 L
-1984 SSPVVLKSEEY
+1984 
-1995 KFYNLPPNV
+1995 
-2004 DNQTGQISVWDNEQ
+2004 
-2018 QQYIKTNTYEF
+2018 
-2029 GGIKVNDLGGYDEF
+2029 
-2043 NRAIF
+2043 
-2048 TEVGTGNLV
+2048 GTGNV
-2057 YGINKYGV
+2057 VINTLAPTNVRPTLTKGLILTSVAGFGV
-2065 TLYRGSDG
+2065 
-2073 QPNWHLVIPENNF
+2073 NNT
-2086 AKIGKLDGTSFERL
+2086 IGKYFDEKTKQ
-2100 NITTGDLDML
+2100 I
-2110 RDPSSTAIY
+2110 
-2119 DSINS
+2119 
-2124 RIINSNTGNPLSA
+2124 
-2137 IGYKNFKNS
+2137 
-2146 ISLDTISKE
+2146 KE
-2155 ALDMIRYNKDNT
+2155 Y
-2167 VSINR
+2167 
-2172 AENKSKDKF
+2172 
-2181 YFRDSYAYKHSGMVI
+2181 
-2196 DGYQNGT
+2196 
-2203 IEKGK
+2203 
-2208 FEFTEKPEFS
+2208 
-2218 LGLENVN
+2218 
-2225 FDNGIDG
+2225 
-2232 AIDSWKGITI
+2232 I
-2242 KGGIKA
+2242 KEEEDE
-2248 NLAKI
+2248 
-2253 NMRRWTGYQFWGD
+2253 W
-2266 TQASI
+2266 
-2271 FEGNLGGDFEANSSG
+2271 
-2286 LTVGA
+2286 
-2291 NAGFNIA
+2291 
-2298 NIKPK
+2298 
-2303 IKLEMGGST
+2303 
-2312 FNLDTD
+2312 
-2318 FLYGFN
+2318 
-2324 AGAKGH
+2324 
-2330 VGYNEKGFNASGAI
+2330 
-2344 SKPSIGGGINLKGSI
+2344 
-2359 ETDNSEVTLYEYNSN
+2359 
-2374 KKNKSDKIK
+2374 KNK

>member
-56 ITLVNVAGPSAGGV
+56 ITLVNVAGPSASGV

-76 NFNIP
+76 NFNVP

-87 NNSNQMA
+87 NNSYQMS
-94 NTKLGGYI
+94 NTKLGGYV
-102 PGNPNMMRGS
+102 PGNANMMRGS

-120 TSHNPTEMK
+120 ISHNPTDMK

-172 SKGNLNSYRVEQG
+172 PTGNLNSYRVEQG

-244 VGLDVSAI
+244 IGLDVSAI

-363 VVIDANTV
+363 VAIDANTV

-381 RYHNAGK
+381 RYHKAGK

-423 LTNAY
+423 LTNTY

-440 ELDTHKSGVIAGR
+440 ELDTHKSGVVAGR

-622 DNSKVISGGTVYA
+622 DNSKVISGGTVHA

-707 LSKAIIARVNDS
+707 LSNAIIARVNDS

-773 SQYMIDALANDPER
+773 SQYMLDALANDPER

-846 LSKEQ
+846 LSKKQ
-851 MESITTDMVWL
+851 MEAITTDMVWL
-862 ETKTVVVEG
+862 ETKTVVVDG
-871 KAQQVL
+871 KVQQVL

-898 SGKAIVSNTNTDI
+898 SGKAIVSNTNADI
-911 LNQGIMAA
+911 LNQGIMTA

-925 AHDVQNTGRID
+925 AHDVQNIGRID
-936 GRKVNIKATQDV
+936 GRKVNIKAIQDV

-959 VNINAGRDINVGA
+959 VNINAGRDINVGT
-972 HVDRLEHHNIV
+972 HVDKLEHHDIV
-983 SRQGTIGV
+983 GRQGTIGV
-991 AKDGD
+991 GEKGD
-996 LVLSA
+996 LALSA
-1001 KRDVNLKGAIIHTE
+1001 KRDVNLKGAIIHAGE
-1015 DNSKATIEAGHNINL
+1015 NSKATIEAGQNINL
-1030 TTESLSSKKDMT
+1030 TTEALSAKKDMT

-1060 ILSDGHVNLH
+1060 ILSDSNVTLRAG
-1070 AENDVNIR
+1070 NDVNIR

-1087 VTSVEA
+1087 LTSVEA

-1144 TINVKANH
+1144 TINVKANR

-1210 VTDTLEGNSKTNVN
+1210 VTDTLDENFKTNVN

-1247 DIIGKDDIEV
+1247 DLIGKDNIEV

-1289 GSIASALTTA
+1289 GSIASGLSTA

-1366 SLLQNNKLTDKTRK
+1366 SLLQNNKLNDKTRK

-1387 RLAEEARYEK
+1387 RLAEEGSYEK

-1402 DLNDINGDQK
+1402 DLNDINGNQK

-1435 KSRSESRLESSKY
+1435 KSRSESRLDSSKY
-1448 AGGHILS
+1448 AGGHIVS
-1455 DNGIKLVTKPTT
+1455 DNGIKLITKPTT

-1500 TTTITDKYDNKGW
+1500 TTTKIDKYDSKGW

-1526 LGIDANYNKANENG
+1526 IGIDANYNKANENG
-1540 TTVKTTHLGTVVQGN
+1540 TTVKTTHSGTVVQGN

-1604 FSISTNGTKLGGVSA
+1604 FSISTNGTQLGGVSA

-1632 VTEQAGLYAGT
+1632 VTEQAGLYAGA
-1643 EGFNIITKGNT
+1643 EGFDITTKGNT

-1661 DSKATADKN
+1661 DSKAKADKN

-1675 SLTVKDIKNK
+1675 SLIVKDIKNK

-1695 SYTSVSGFKNLNQAG
+1695 SYTSISGFKNLSQAG

-1715 NSLGLLPKLLPDSE
+1715 NSLGLLPKLMPDSE
-1729 KSAEST
+1729 KSVEST
-1735 TKSVISN
+1735 TKSVIAN
-1742 GTITTGS
+1742 GTIITES

-1831 FYAGATNEAL
+1831 LYAGATNEVL

-1863 GALVNHGIGKSQ
+1863 GALVNHGLGKSP
-1875 ITGATEA
+1875 ITGATESQNA
-1882 QYGTKWNSIGAVV
+1882 TKNNAYGTMKKNTELESWDYYYIIDLYGNVYKRTNTGDYIASPSVVRNGTVTTVVKQNPAEGHQSDGQEVFVYPDGSYVNIDEPLGKVHVGSAHLLTNTSSSWDNPSVNNPAVV
-1895 RLGVS
+1895 EETPRVIDEWPEESTGKIYRVYSNSSEPVFTGEYQGNRNLMSGATAVYNPDHKAWYAGGYVIYQNDEIDAIIRQQQREHEYQIAKDKFNSPNTAIGIMGDAVSYTGEYFGDKKVGNAVTIGQTVPKLIENQDKYDTLGGKFLAGVS
-1900 TSKIAVET
+1900 DFSNEMAKAELTSTV
-1908 TSGEII
+1908 
-1914 TEFSPYI
+1914 
-1921 GNPSAF
+1921 
-1927 DQVTTKPVSFSDRVS
+1927 VT
-1942 NPSIPMNDVIPPSS
+1942 
-1956 YRAGISDPSVPMDD
+1956 
-1970 VIPPGPGLIETSDL
+1970 L
-1984 SSPVVLKSEEY
+1984 
-1995 KFYNLPPNV
+1995 
-2004 DNQTGQISVWDNEQ
+2004 
-2018 QQYIKTNTYEF
+2018 
-2029 GGIKVNDLGGYDEF
+2029 
-2043 NRAIF
+2043 
-2048 TEVGTGNLV
+2048 GTGNV
-2057 YGINKYGV
+2057 VINTLAPTNVRPTLTKGLILTSVAGFGV
-2065 TLYRGSDG
+2065 
-2073 QPNWHLVIPENNF
+2073 NNT
-2086 AKIGKLDGTSFERL
+2086 IGKYFDEKTKQ
-2100 NITTGDLDML
+2100 I
-2110 RDPSSTAIY
+2110 
-2119 DSINS
+2119 
-2124 RIINSNTGNPLSA
+2124 
-2137 IGYKNFKNS
+2137 
-2146 ISLDTISKE
+2146 KE
-2155 ALDMIRYNKDNT
+2155 Y
-2167 VSINR
+2167 
-2172 AENKSKDKF
+2172 
-2181 YFRDSYAYKHSGMVI
+2181 
-2196 DGYQNGT
+2196 
-2203 IEKGK
+2203 
-2208 FEFTEKPEFS
+2208 
-2218 LGLENVN
+2218 
-2225 FDNGIDG
+2225 
-2232 AIDSWKGITI
+2232 I
-2242 KGGIKA
+2242 KEEEDE
-2248 NLAKI
+2248 
-2253 NMRRWTGYQFWGD
+2253 W
-2266 TQASI
+2266 
-2271 FEGNLGGDFEANSSG
+2271 
-2286 LTVGA
+2286 
-2291 NAGFNIA
+2291 
-2298 NIKPK
+2298 
-2303 IKLEMGGST
+2303 
-2312 FNLDTD
+2312 
-2318 FLYGFN
+2318 
-2324 AGAKGH
+2324 
-2330 VGYNEKGFNASGAI
+2330 
-2344 SKPSIGGGINLKGSI
+2344 
-2359 ETDNSEVTLYEYNSN
+2359 
-2374 KKNKSDKIK
+2374 KNK

>member
-26 VPFAYAANP
+26 VPFVYAANP

-76 NFNIP
+76 NFNVP

-87 NNSNQMA
+87 NNSYQMA
-94 NTKLGGYI
+94 NTKLGGYV
-102 PGNPNMMRGS
+102 PGNANMMRGS

-120 TSHNPTEMK
+120 TSHNLTDMK

-172 SKGNLNSYRVEQG
+172 PTGNLNSYRVEQG

-231 NTLDTQKIGDSSN
+231 KTLDTQKIGNSSN

-323 TTVNSKEAVN
+323 TTVNSQETVS

-346 KAKSVDNNEGGR
+346 KAKSVDNHEGGR

-363 VVIDANTV
+363 VAIEANTV

-381 RYHNAGK
+381 RYHKAGK
-388 ALEKAK
+388 DLEKAK

-423 LTNAY
+423 LTKAY

-453 NHVDITSDTINNTGK
+453 NHVDITTDTIDNTGK

-480 AKEGINNT
+480 AKQGINNT
-488 GSTIKAVKSIELD
+488 GATIKAVKSIELD

-522 KNPDKLKVTHPHHKL
+522 KNPDKIRVNDDFHKL
-537 EGQVFD
+537 QGQVFD
-543 KSEFPYADYKSGY
+543 KSEFPYADDTSGY

-575 MDKRENRVNEF
+575 MDKRENRVHKF

-594 HTHKEVTNDDPGV
+594 STHKEITHDDPGV

-622 DNSKVISGGTVYA
+622 DNSKVISGGTIQT
-635 KGSIQNISDSISDKT
+635 KGRIENISDSMSDKT
-650 FITGTTQES
+650 YITGTTQES
-659 YTTKVDKSHH
+659 YTKDVPKSHH
-669 IGRKKK
+669 IGGKKK
-675 RRKWRPE
+675 RRRWDPE
-682 VYMTPTIAESN
+682 VYMTPTITEEN
-693 VKPIGTVQEHAEDT
+693 VKPIGAIQEHAEDT
-707 LSKAIIARVNDS
+707 LSKATIAKVNDS
-719 LDPYGLGGGKGK
+719 LDPYGFGGGKGK

-827 LLEAGIAFGKAFK
+827 LLEAGIAFGQAFK

-851 MESITTDMVWL
+851 MEAITTDMVWL
-862 ETKTVVVEG
+862 ETKTVVVDG

-898 SGKAIVSNTNTDI
+898 SGKAIVSNTNADI
-911 LNQGIMAA
+911 LNQGIMTA

-936 GRKVNIKATQDV
+936 GRKVNIKASQDV
-948 TNTGN
+948 INTGN

-959 VNINAGRDINVGA
+959 VTINAGRDINVGA
-972 HVDRLEHHNIV
+972 HVDRLEHHDIV

-1001 KRDVNLKGAIIHTE
+1001 KQDVNLKGAIIHTG
-1015 DNSKATIEAGHNINL
+1015 DNSKATIEAGQNINL
-1030 TTESLSSKKDMT
+1030 TTEALSSKKDMT

-1060 ILSDGHVNLH
+1060 ILSDSNVSLRAG
-1070 AENDVNIR
+1070 NDVNIR

-1087 VTSVEA
+1087 LTSVEA

-1122 TTNIIRTDHEHT
+1122 TTNIIRTDHERT

-1144 TINVKANH
+1144 TINVKANR

-1210 VTDTLEGNSKTNVN
+1210 VTDTLDENSKTNVN

-1247 DIIGKDDIEV
+1247 DLIGKDDIEV

-1289 GSIASALTTA
+1289 GSIASAVTTA

-1387 RLAEEARYEK
+1387 RLAEEASYEK

-1435 KSRSESRLESSKY
+1435 KSRSESRLDSSKY
-1448 AGGHILS
+1448 AGGHIVS

-1467 ADSGDIVAI
+1467 TDSGDIVAI

-1500 TTTITDKYDNKGW
+1500 TTTISDKYDSKGW
-1513 SIGANLS
+1513 SVGANLS

-1526 LGIDANYNKANENG
+1526 LGIDANYNKAIENG
-1540 TTVKTTHLGTVVQGN
+1540 TTVKTTHSGTVVQGN

-1604 FSISTNGTKLGGVSA
+1604 FSISTNGTQLGGVSA

-1632 VTEQAGLYAGT
+1632 VTEQAGLYAGA
-1643 EGFNIITKGNT
+1643 EGFDITTKGNT

-1661 DSKATADKN
+1661 DSKAKADKN

-1695 SYTSVSGFKNLNQAG
+1695 SYTSVSGFKNLSQAG

-1729 KSAEST
+1729 KSVEST
-1735 TKSVISN
+1735 TKSVIAN

-1793 QLHYWEPKTKEGKAA
+1793 QLHYWQPKTKEEKVA
-1808 KALAHAVVAETS
+1808 KAIAHGVVAEVS
-1820 ARIAGNPTGSG
+1820 ARVAGNKPGSG
-1831 FYAGATNEAL
+1831 FYAGVTNEAL
-1841 IGEIQKI
+1841 IGDIQKV
-1848 AKSNPAVA
+1848 AKTNPAVA
-1856 QWLSASL
+1856 QWLSAGVGAVVNAGL
-1863 GALVNHGIGKSQ
+1863 GKPI
-1875 ITGATEA
+1875 ITGAAEA
-1882 QYGTKWNSIGAVV
+1882 QYGTRENAYGRMKQPNELSVGESYYIIALNG
-1895 RLGVS
+1895 GVYKRS
-1900 TSKIAVET
+1900 
-1908 TSGEII
+1908 
-1914 TEFSPYI
+1914 
-1921 GNPSAF
+1921 SAG
-1927 DQVTTKPVSFSDRVS
+1927 DDLV
-1942 NPSIPMNDVIPPSS
+1942 
-1956 YRAGISDPSVPMDD
+1956 DPSVLSTDHISGVVVQNPQKGHQLEGQE
-1970 VIPPGPGLIETSDL
+1970 VFINSDL
-1984 SSPVVLKSEEY
+1984 SWTNIDEPMGKVHVGAAGWLVNNTSSWDNPSVNNPAVVEEIPRVIDEWPEESTGKIYRVYSNSSEPVFTGEYQGNQFLKAGYKPQWVESGGYWIANGWYINLNDESRKLISESLSGGVGENNTIAMNTLKWTTSKVGRDLGILSDREESASLFFINTAARKGNSSNSVIYTNGVGVDVNLSNLLSKIGVKAPKIIYNNTPNEY
-1995 KFYNLPPNV
+1995 KLG
-2004 DNQTGQISVWDNEQ
+2004 TSVGA
-2018 QQYIKTNTYEF
+2018 YTSK
-2029 GGIKVNDLGGYDEF
+2029 
-2043 NRAIF
+2043 
-2048 TEVGTGNLV
+2048 
-2057 YGINKYGV
+2057 
-2065 TLYRGSDG
+2065 
-2073 QPNWHLVIPENNF
+2073 VIPNNSDIDLERMHF
-2086 AKIGKLDGTSFERL
+2086 KIEHTNFLWGGKSSQFQTINDVDYALGED
-2100 NITTGDLDML
+2100 NID
-2110 RDPSSTAIY
+2110 
-2119 DSINS
+2119 
-2124 RIINSNTGNPLSA
+2124 INSNTLHALAPRMTPGKIKSKHRSKTHSMPVEISFGLSKSVEEYGPLNSDQLALVKKVYGGLPYESQRAAAFEDSHPDFNGEKWINLGNNLEYYVA
-2137 IGYKNFKNS
+2137 VDKDGRYKILLNEGWRP
-2146 ISLDTISKE
+2146 ITKE
-2155 ALDMIRYNKDNT
+2155 ALQ
-2167 VSINR
+2167 S
-2172 AENKSKDKF
+2172 
-2181 YFRDSYAYKHSGMVI
+2181 AY
-2196 DGYQNGT
+2196 
-2203 IEKGK
+2203 
-2208 FEFTEKPEFS
+2208 
-2218 LGLENVN
+2218 
-2225 FDNGIDG
+2225 
-2232 AIDSWKGITI
+2232 
-2242 KGGIKA
+2242 
-2248 NLAKI
+2248 
-2253 NMRRWTGYQFWGD
+2253 RRK
-2266 TQASI
+2266 
-2271 FEGNLGGDFEANSSG
+2271 E
-2286 LTVGA
+2286 
-2291 NAGFNIA
+2291 
-2298 NIKPK
+2298 
-2303 IKLEMGGST
+2303 
-2312 FNLDTD
+2312 
-2318 FLYGFN
+2318 
-2324 AGAKGH
+2324 
-2330 VGYNEKGFNASGAI
+2330 
-2344 SKPSIGGGINLKGSI
+2344 
-2359 ETDNSEVTLYEYNSN
+2359 
-2374 KKNKSDKIK
+2374 

>member
-26 VPFAYAANP
+26 VPFVYAENP
-35 IEVDTNAP
+35 IEVDRNAP
-43 HERQATVGQAGNG
+43 HERQAMIGQAANG
-56 ITLVNVAGPSAGGV
+56 VTLVNVVGPSAGGV

-76 NFNIP
+76 NFNVP

-87 NNSNQMA
+87 NNSYQMS
-94 NTKLGGYI
+94 NTKLGGYV
-102 PGNPNMMRGS
+102 PGNANMMRGS

-120 TSHNPTEMK
+120 TSHNPTNMN

-140 VVVANPNGI
+140 VVIANPNGI

-160 RAVLTTGKTEYD
+160 RAVLTTGKPEYD
-172 SKGNLNSYRVEQG
+172 SAGNLNSYRVERG
-185 RISINGNGLNA
+185 TVAINRNGLNA
-196 KDANSLQILTEAT
+196 KDANSLQVLTEAAS
-209 NVNAGVWAN
+209 VNAGIWAN
-218 TIETRTGKNTIDA
+218 SIEVRTGKNKIDA
-231 NTLDTQKIGDSSN
+231 NTLDTQKIGNSN
-244 VGLDVSAI
+244 NIGLDVSAI

-260 TMKGTNT
+260 TLKGTNT

-311 IHNNGVV
+311 INNNGVV

-323 TTVNSKEAVN
+323 TTVNSKEIVN
-333 NSGLINSGKTTDI
+333 NRGLINSGKTTTI
-346 KAKSVDNNEGGR
+346 NAKSVDNHEGGR

-363 VVIDANTV
+363 VAIDANTV
-371 KNHTNSEIEQ
+371 INHTNSEIEQ
-381 RYHNAGK
+381 RYHKAGK
-388 ALEKAK
+388 DLEKAK

-409 TKTELEAHRQRIKE
+409 TKTELEGHRQRIKE
-423 LTNAY
+423 LTKTY
-428 DEAQENVTTIKK
+428 DEAQEKVTAIKK

-453 NHVDITSDTINNTGK
+453 NHVDINTDTINNTGK

-480 AKEGINNT
+480 ANQGINNT
-488 GSTIKAVKSIELD
+488 GATIKAVKSIELD

-507 KNVALGVKRVSDGIT
+507 KNVALGVKRVSDDIT
-522 KNPDKLKVTHPHHKL
+522 KNPDKLKVTDPHHKL

-543 KSEFPYADYKSGY
+543 KSEFPYADDSSGY

-575 MDKRENRVNEF
+575 MDKDENRVHKF
-586 TIIRTETE
+586 TIIRSETE
-594 HTHKEVTNDDPGV
+594 QTHKEVTNDDPGL
-607 ISSGGDVVT
+607 ISSGVDIVT

-622 DNSKVISGGTVYA
+622 DNSKVLSGGIIQSQGA
-635 KGSIQNISDSISDKT
+635 IQNISDVISDKT
-650 FITGTTQES
+650 FVTGTTQES
-659 YTTKVDKSHH
+659 YTESVHKSHH
-669 IGRKKK
+669 IGRK
-675 RRKWRPE
+675 RRRRWDPE
-682 VYMTPTIAESN
+682 VFMTPSITEEN
-693 VKPIGTVQEHAEDT
+693 VKPIGTLKEHAEDKV
-707 LSKAIIARVNDS
+707 SKATIAKVNDS

-731 ESHTI
+731 ASQTI
-736 DGLSLPTEALYQIH
+736 NGLSLPTEALYQIH

-757 LIETDSAFTNR
+757 LIETDPAFTNR

-773 SQYMIDALANDPER
+773 SQFMIDALANNPER
-787 RLKRLGDGF
+787 RFKRLGDGF

-827 LLEAGIAFGKAFK
+827 LLEAGVAFGKAFK
-840 LAPGIA
+840 LTPGIT

-851 MESITTDMVWL
+851 IDAITTDMVWL
-862 ETKTVVVEG
+862 ETKTVIVDG

-883 AKQPAKSVDAMGGII
+883 AKQSAKSMDAMGGII
-898 SGKAIVSNTNTDI
+898 SGKAIVSNTNADI
-911 LNQGIMAA
+911 LNQGIMTA

-936 GRKVNIKATQDV
+936 GRKVNIKASQDV
-948 TNTGN
+948 INTGN

-959 VNINAGRDINVGA
+959 VNINAGHDINVGV

-983 SRQGTIGV
+983 GRQGTIGV
-991 AKDGD
+991 GEKGD

-1001 KRDVNLKGAIIHTE
+1001 KRDVNLKGAIVHTG
-1015 DNSKATIEAGHNINL
+1015 DNSKATIEAGHNINV
-1030 TTESLSSKKDMT
+1030 TTEVLSSKKDMT

-1060 ILSDGHVNLH
+1060 ILSDSHVNLH
-1070 AENDVNIR
+1070 AGNDVNIR

-1144 TINVKANH
+1144 TINVKANR

-1210 VTDTLEGNSKTNVN
+1210 VTDTLDENSKTNIN

-1236 DANNKAHLTST
+1236 DANNKTHLTST
-1247 DIIGKDDIEV
+1247 DLIGKDDIEV

-1305 ANSRDDKRLGTLE
+1305 ANSRNDKRLGALE

-1387 RLAEEARYEK
+1387 RLAKEASYEK

-1412 QYKENKRAKKDG
+1412 QYRENKRAKKDG

-1435 KSRSESRLESSKY
+1435 KSRSESRLDSSKY
-1448 AGGHILS
+1448 AGGHIVS

-1488 ASRNLSLQAGTN
+1488 ASRNLSLQAETN
-1500 TTTITDKYDNKGW
+1500 TTTITDKYDSKGW

-1540 TTVKTTHLGTVVQGN
+1540 TTVKRTYLGTVVQGN

-1569 SKVYGDSIQSQIG
+1569 SKVYGDSIQSKIG

-1632 VTEQAGLYAGT
+1632 VTEQAGLYAGA
-1643 EGFNIITKGNT
+1643 EGFNITTKGNT

-1661 DSKATADKN
+1661 DSKAKVDKN

-1695 SYTSVSGFKNLNQAG
+1695 SYTSVSGFKNLSQAG

-1735 TKSVISN
+1735 TKSVIAN
-1742 GTITTGS
+1742 GTITTES

-1863 GALVNHGIGKSQ
+1863 GALVNHGIGKSP

-1882 QYGTKWNSIGAVV
+1882 QNATKNNAYGVMKKNTELESWDYYYIIDLYGNVYKRTNTGDYIASPSVVRNGTVTTVVKQNPAEGYQSDGQEVFVYPDGSYVNINEPLGKVHVGAANWVNRGLNSNNSTSIADFVEEHPQPYVVDTWTDKLTGKIYNEYSDKHVEFIWKYQGNINALAGMPVVSDPTDSYFMSGNYMIYDDGTPEIQNILRIAEFNRTMNTVTNSPGMMFANGDMGRIKTSLFSDNKPFEPLSDNSYKINNISKQYDYDPFKEKQLLEPVSDKTYNELSNIFMKYSPKKWNVNDTRNDITRDPNKPGYIHVYDDKNNYRYRVDPPDKLSGYEHIHFFDKYGNALNSNYEVV
-1895 RLGVS
+1895 
-1900 TSKIAVET
+1900 SKKSKEAHIPIKE
-1908 TSGEII
+1908 
-1914 TEFSPYI
+1914 
-1921 GNPSAF
+1921 
-1927 DQVTTKPVSFSDRVS
+1927 SDNSLS
-1942 NPSIPMNDVIPPSS
+1942 N
-1956 YRAGISDPSVPMDD
+1956 
-1970 VIPPGPGLIETSDL
+1970 
-1984 SSPVVLKSEEY
+1984 EEY
-1995 KFYNLPPNV
+1995 KK
-2004 DNQTGQISVWDNEQ
+2004 S
-2018 QQYIKTNTYEF
+2018 
-2029 GGIKVNDLGGYDEF
+2029 
-2043 NRAIF
+2043 
-2048 TEVGTGNLV
+2048 
-2057 YGINKYGV
+2057 
-2065 TLYRGSDG
+2065 
-2073 QPNWHLVIPENNF
+2073 
-2086 AKIGKLDGTSFERL
+2086 
-2100 NITTGDLDML
+2100 L
-2110 RDPSSTAIY
+2110 R
-2119 DSINS
+2119 
-2124 RIINSNTGNPLSA
+2124 
-2137 IGYKNFKNS
+2137 
-2146 ISLDTISKE
+2146 
-2155 ALDMIRYNKDNT
+2155 
-2167 VSINR
+2167 
-2172 AENKSKDKF
+2172 
-2181 YFRDSYAYKHSGMVI
+2181 
-2196 DGYQNGT
+2196 
-2203 IEKGK
+2203 
-2208 FEFTEKPEFS
+2208 
-2218 LGLENVN
+2218 
-2225 FDNGIDG
+2225 
-2232 AIDSWKGITI
+2232 
-2242 KGGIKA
+2242 
-2248 NLAKI
+2248 
-2253 NMRRWTGYQFWGD
+2253 
-2266 TQASI
+2266 
-2271 FEGNLGGDFEANSSG
+2271 
-2286 LTVGA
+2286 
-2291 NAGFNIA
+2291 
-2298 NIKPK
+2298 
-2303 IKLEMGGST
+2303 
-2312 FNLDTD
+2312 
-2318 FLYGFN
+2318 
-2324 AGAKGH
+2324 
-2330 VGYNEKGFNASGAI
+2330 
-2344 SKPSIGGGINLKGSI
+2344 
-2359 ETDNSEVTLYEYNSN
+2359 
-2374 KKNKSDKIK
+2374 

>member
-1 MKQKRLQY
+1 MKEKRLQY

-35 IEVDTNAP
+35 IEVDKNAP
-43 HERQATVGQAGNG
+43 HERQATVGQAANG

-76 NFNIP
+76 NFNVP

-87 NNSNQMA
+87 NNSYQMA
-94 NTKLGGYI
+94 NTKLGGYV
-102 PGNPNMMRGS
+102 PGNANMMRGS

-185 RISINGNGLNA
+185 RVSINGNGLNA

-218 TIETRTGKNTIDA
+218 TIETRTGKNTIEA

-244 VGLDVSAI
+244 VGLDVAAI

-311 IHNNGVV
+311 IHNSGVV

-323 TTVNSKEAVN
+323 TTVNSQDTLN

-363 VVIDANTV
+363 VAIDANTV

-381 RYHNAGK
+381 RYHKAGK

-409 TKTELEAHRQRIKE
+409 TKTELEAHRQRIKD

-440 ELDTHKSGVIAGR
+440 ELDTHKSGVIAGH

-507 KNVALGVKRVSDGIT
+507 KNVALGIKRVSDGIT

-622 DNSKVISGGTVYA
+622 DNSKVISGGTVHA

-682 VYMTPTIAESN
+682 IYMTPTIAESN

-707 LSKAIIARVNDS
+707 LSKATIARVNDS

-803 EQIVSATGK
+803 DQIVSATGK

-851 MESITTDMVWL
+851 MEAITSDMVWL
-862 ETKTVVVEG
+862 ETKTVVVDG

-898 SGKAIVSNTNTDI
+898 SGKSIVSNTNADI
-911 LNQGIMAA
+911 LNQGIMTA

-936 GRKVNIKATQDV
+936 GRKVNIKASQDV
-948 TNTGN
+948 INTGN

-959 VNINAGRDINVGA
+959 VTINAGRDINLGA
-972 HVDRLEHHNIV
+972 HVDRLEHHDIV
-983 SRQGTIGV
+983 GRQGTIGV
-991 AKDGD
+991 GEKGD

-1001 KRDVNLKGAIIHTE
+1001 KRDVNLKGAIVYTG
-1015 DNSKATIEAGHNINL
+1015 DNSKATIEAGQNINL
-1030 TTESLSSKKDMT
+1030 TTEALSSKKDMT

-1060 ILSDGHVNLH
+1060 ILSDSNVTLRAG
-1070 AENDVNIR
+1070 NDVNIR

-1087 VTSVEA
+1087 LTSVEA
-1093 GNDVTITNGKS
+1093 GNDVNITNGKS

-1144 TINVKANH
+1144 TINVKANR
-1152 NVSVTGSNILGTKD
+1152 NVSVTGSNILGTND

-1247 DIIGKDDIEV
+1247 DLIGKDDIEV

-1358 EQKVKEID
+1358 EQKIKEID

-1387 RLAEEARYEK
+1387 RLAEEASYEK

-1402 DLNDINGDQK
+1402 DLKDINGDQK

-1467 ADSGDIVAI
+1467 TGSGDIVAI

-1820 ARIAGNPTGSG
+1820 ARIAGNPKGSG

-1863 GALVNHGIGKSQ
+1863 GALVNHGLGKSP
-1875 ITGATEA
+1875 ITGAAEA
-1882 QYGTKWNSIGAVV
+1882 QYGTKWNFAGAVV

-1900 TSKIAVET
+1900 TSKIAIDT

-1914 TEFSPYI
+1914 SEFSPFV

-1942 NPSIPMNDVIPPSS
+1942 DQST
-1956 YRAGISDPSVPMDD
+1956 PMDD
-1970 VIPPGPGLIETSDL
+1970 VISPGPDLTESSNL
-1984 SSPVVLKSEEY
+1984 SSPVVLKSEDY
-1995 KFYNLPPNV
+1995 KLYNLPPDI
-2004 DNQTGQISVWDNEQ
+2004 DNQTGQISVWDNEK

-2073 QPNWHLVIPENNF
+2073 SPNWHLVIPENNF

-2110 RDPSSTAIY
+2110 RDPSATAIF
-2119 DSINS
+2119 DPVNS
-2124 RIINSNTGNPLSA
+2124 RIINSNTGNPLSN
-2137 IGYKNFKNS
+2137 IGYKNFKNN
-2146 ISLDTISKE
+2146 ISLNNITRERLDNLKWNDDKITVSYNNHEGKDIYTIAGENGFSKNTKYAIVDAAIENSLAYQASTDATSTDRVLRWADYLSSPEFKNHAEKSMRSTVSGIAYSKVGEITGEHIANKMVPQYVRPYSKGIILGMGREVGGHSANTFVLINNVQDNYKEFYKYPDLFKAANDLDKE
-2155 ALDMIRYNKDNT
+2155 AFWVGET
-2167 VSINR
+2167 VSAGEKLALIGSGGR
-2172 AENKSKDKF
+2172 
-2181 YFRDSYAYKHSGMVI
+2181 YAVTAGRFGIGVNLI
-2196 DGYQNGT
+2196 EG
-2203 IEKGK
+2203 IRVEKGK
-2208 FEFTEKPEFS
+2208 DELKQEK
-2218 LGLENVN
+2218 
-2225 FDNGIDG
+2225 
-2232 AIDSWKGITI
+2232 
-2242 KGGIKA
+2242 
-2248 NLAKI
+2248 
-2253 NMRRWTGYQFWGD
+2253 
-2266 TQASI
+2266 
-2271 FEGNLGGDFEANSSG
+2271 
-2286 LTVGA
+2286 
-2291 NAGFNIA
+2291 
-2298 NIKPK
+2298 
-2303 IKLEMGGST
+2303 
-2312 FNLDTD
+2312 
-2318 FLYGFN
+2318 
-2324 AGAKGH
+2324 
-2330 VGYNEKGFNASGAI
+2330 EKRE
-2344 SKPSIGGGINLKGSI
+2344 KDVK
-2359 ETDNSEVTLYEYNSN
+2359 
-2374 KKNKSDKIK
+2374 

>member
-26 VPFAYAANP
+26 VPFVYADNP
-35 IEVDTNAP
+35 IEVDRNAP
-43 HERQATVGQAGNG
+43 HERQAMIGQAANG
-56 ITLVNVAGPSAGGV
+56 VTLVNVVGPSAGGV

-76 NFNIP
+76 NFNVP

-87 NNSNQMA
+87 NNSYQMS
-94 NTKLGGYI
+94 NTKLGGYV
-102 PGNPNMMRGS
+102 PGNANMMRGS

-120 TSHNPTEMK
+120 TSHNATNMN
-129 GFIEVAGRKAS
+129 GFIEVAGHKAS
-140 VVVANPNGI
+140 VVIANPNGI

-160 RAVLTTGKTEYD
+160 RAVLTTGKPEYD
-172 SKGNLNSYRVEQG
+172 SAGNLNSYRVERG
-185 RISINGNGLNA
+185 TVAINRNGLNA
-196 KDANSLQILTEAT
+196 KDANSLQVLTEAAS
-209 NVNAGVWAN
+209 VNAGVWAN
-218 TIETRTGKNTIDA
+218 SIEARTGKNKIDA
-231 NTLDTQKIGDSSN
+231 NTLDTQKLGNSN
-244 VGLDVSAI
+244 NIGLDVSAI

-260 TMKGTNT
+260 TLKGTNT

-272 VKGVVSSTQA
+272 VKGVVSSSQA
-282 SSITSDGK
+282 SSITSDGQ
-290 IIVDGGVTSN
+290 IVVDGGVTSN
-300 GNTTLAGQSIA
+300 GNTILDGQSIA
-311 IHNNGVV
+311 IHSNAVV
-318 QGDVS
+318 QGDSS
-323 TTVNSKEAVN
+323 TTVYSQEKVN
-333 NSGLINSGKTTDI
+333 NSGLVNSGNTTTI
-346 KAKSVDNNEGGR
+346 NAKSIDNHEGGR

-363 VVIDANTV
+363 VAIKANIVT
-371 KNHTNSEIEQ
+371 NHTNSEIEQ
-381 RYHNAGK
+381 RYHKAGK
-388 ALEKAK
+388 ELEKAK
-394 NDLDAEWN
+394 NELDAEWN
-402 ADITKYK
+402 ADISKYK
-409 TKTELEAHRQRIKE
+409 TKPELEEHRQRIKD
-423 LTNAY
+423 LTKAY
-428 DEAQENVTTIKK
+428 DDVQEKVTAIKV
-440 ELDTHKSGVIAGR
+440 ELDSHKSGVIAGR
-453 NHVDITSDTINNTGK
+453 NHVNITSDTIDNTGK
-468 GFIYSGGTMDLT
+468 GLIYSGGTMDLK
-480 AKEGINNT
+480 AKQGINNT
-488 GSTIKAVKSIELD
+488 GATIKSVKSIELD

-522 KNPDKLKVTHPHHKL
+522 KNPDKIKVTHPHHKL

-543 KSEFPYADYKSGY
+543 KSEFPYADDSSGY
-556 GTPHV
+556 GVAHI
-561 KPVKTAEDEAYNKE
+561 KPVKTPEDEAYNKE
-575 MDKRENRVNEF
+575 MNKNENRINQF
-586 TIIRTETE
+586 TIIRSEAE
-594 HTHKEVTNDDPGV
+594 QTHKKVTNDDPGI
-607 ISSGGDVVT
+607 ISSGGDLIT
-616 TGILHN
+616 SGILYN
-622 DNSKVISGGTVYA
+622 DNSRVISGGTF
-635 KGSIQNISDSISDKT
+635 KTNGSIQNISDMISDKT

-659 YTTKVDKSHH
+659 RTE
-669 IGRKKK
+669 KK
-675 RRKWRPE
+675 RKRHGYRSKRIRVWGPE
-682 VYMTPTIAESN
+682 VFMTPSITEEN
-693 VKPIGTVQEHAEDT
+693 VKPIGTIKEHAEDRVSNAT
-707 LSKAIIARVNDS
+707 IKKVNDS

-731 ESHTI
+731 ASQTI

-757 LIETDSAFTNR
+757 LIETDPAFTNR

-773 SQYMIDALANDPER
+773 SQFMIDALANNPER
-787 RLKRLGDGF
+787 RSKRLGDGF

-827 LLEAGIAFGKAFK
+827 LLEAGVAFGKAFK
-840 LAPGIA
+840 LTPGIA

-851 MESITTDMVWL
+851 MDAITTDMVWL
-862 ETKTVVVEG
+862 ETKTVIVDG

-883 AKQPAKSVDAMGGII
+883 AKQSAKSMDTMGGII
-898 SGKAIVSNTNTDI
+898 SGKAIVSNANTDI
-911 LNQGIMAA
+911 LNQGIMTA

-925 AHDVQNTGRID
+925 ALDVENTGRID
-936 GRKVNIKATQDV
+936 GRTVTIKASQDV
-948 TNTGN
+948 INTGN

-959 VNINAGRDINVGA
+959 VYINAGRDINVGTQ
-972 HVDRLEHHNIV
+972 VDRLQHQDV
-983 SRQGTIGV
+983 VGRQGTIGV
-991 AKDGD
+991 GEKGD

-1001 KRDVNLKGAIIHTE
+1001 KRDINLKGAIVHTG
-1015 DNSKATIEAGHNINL
+1015 DNSKVSIDAGQNINV
-1030 TTESLSSKKDMT
+1030 TTEALSAKKDMT

-1060 ILSDGHVNLH
+1060 ILSDSNVTLRAG
-1070 AENDVNIR
+1070 NDVNIR

-1087 VTSVEA
+1087 LTSVEA

-1144 TINVKANH
+1144 TINVKANR
-1152 NVSVTGSNILGTKD
+1152 NVSVTGSNILGTND
-1166 VSVSAGNDVRTDSGE
+1166 VLVSAGNDVRTDSGE

-1210 VTDTLEGNSKTNVN
+1210 VTDTLDENSKTNIN

-1236 DANNKAHLTST
+1236 DANNKTHLTST
-1247 DIIGKDDIEV
+1247 DLIGKDDIDV

-1305 ANSRDDKRLGTLE
+1305 ANSRNDKRLGALE

-1387 RLAEEARYEK
+1387 RLAKEASYEK

-1412 QYKENKRAKKDG
+1412 QYRENKRAKKDG

-1435 KSRSESRLESSKY
+1435 KSRSESRLDSSKY
-1448 AGGHILS
+1448 AGGHIVS

-1500 TTTITDKYDNKGW
+1500 TTTITDKYDSKGW

-1526 LGIDANYNKANENG
+1526 LGIDANYNKANENA
-1540 TTVKTTHLGTVVQGN
+1540 TTVKRTHLGTVVQGN

-1569 SKVYGDSIQSQIG
+1569 SKVYGDSIQSKIG

-1626 TSDYAS
+1626 TSDYSS
-1632 VTEQAGLYAGT
+1632 VTEQAGLYAGA
-1643 EGFNIITKGNT
+1643 EGFNITTKGNT

-1661 DSKATADKN
+1661 DSKAKVDKN

-1695 SYTSVSGFKNLNQAG
+1695 SYTSVSGFKNLSQAG

-1735 TKSVISN
+1735 TKSVIAN
-1742 GTITTGS
+1742 GTIITES

-1863 GALVNHGIGKSQ
+1863 GALVNHGIGKSP

-1882 QYGTKWNSIGAVV
+1882 QNATKNNAYGVMKKNTELESWDYYYIIDLYGNVYKRTNTGDYIASPSVV
-1895 RLGVS
+1895 RNGTVTTVVKQNPAEGYQSDGQEVFVYPDGSYVNINEPLGKVHVGAANWVNRGLNSNNS
-1900 TSKIAVET
+1900 TSIADFVEEHPQPYVVDTWTDKLTGKIYNEYSDKHVEFIWKYQGNINALAGMPVVSDPT
-1908 TSGEII
+1908 DSYFMSGNYMIYDDGTPEIQNILRIAEFNRTMNTVTNSPGMMFANGDMGRIKTSL
-1914 TEFSPYI
+1914 FSDNKPFEPLSDNSYKI
-1921 GNPSAF
+1921 NNISKQYDYDPF
-1927 DQVTTKPVSFSDRVS
+1927 KEKQLLEPVSDKTYNELSNIFMKYSPKKWSVNDTRNDITRDLNKPGYIHVYDDKNNYRYRVDPPDKFSKYEHIHFFDKYGNALNSNYEVVS
-1942 NPSIPMNDVIPPSS
+1942 KKSKEAHIPIKE
-1956 YRAGISDPSVPMDD
+1956 SDNS
-1970 VIPPGPGLIETSDL
+1970 L
-1984 SSPVVLKSEEY
+1984 SNEEY
-1995 KFYNLPPNV
+1995 KK
-2004 DNQTGQISVWDNEQ
+2004 S
-2018 QQYIKTNTYEF
+2018 
-2029 GGIKVNDLGGYDEF
+2029 
-2043 NRAIF
+2043 
-2048 TEVGTGNLV
+2048 
-2057 YGINKYGV
+2057 
-2065 TLYRGSDG
+2065 
-2073 QPNWHLVIPENNF
+2073 
-2086 AKIGKLDGTSFERL
+2086 
-2100 NITTGDLDML
+2100 L
-2110 RDPSSTAIY
+2110 R
-2119 DSINS
+2119 
-2124 RIINSNTGNPLSA
+2124 
-2137 IGYKNFKNS
+2137 
-2146 ISLDTISKE
+2146 
-2155 ALDMIRYNKDNT
+2155 
-2167 VSINR
+2167 
-2172 AENKSKDKF
+2172 
-2181 YFRDSYAYKHSGMVI
+2181 
-2196 DGYQNGT
+2196 
-2203 IEKGK
+2203 
-2208 FEFTEKPEFS
+2208 
-2218 LGLENVN
+2218 
-2225 FDNGIDG
+2225 
-2232 AIDSWKGITI
+2232 
-2242 KGGIKA
+2242 
-2248 NLAKI
+2248 
-2253 NMRRWTGYQFWGD
+2253 
-2266 TQASI
+2266 
-2271 FEGNLGGDFEANSSG
+2271 
-2286 LTVGA
+2286 
-2291 NAGFNIA
+2291 
-2298 NIKPK
+2298 
-2303 IKLEMGGST
+2303 
-2312 FNLDTD
+2312 
-2318 FLYGFN
+2318 
-2324 AGAKGH
+2324 
-2330 VGYNEKGFNASGAI
+2330 
-2344 SKPSIGGGINLKGSI
+2344 
-2359 ETDNSEVTLYEYNSN
+2359 
-2374 KKNKSDKIK
+2374 